1 MAETNAAALC
11 EAGRRDAQALT
22 VTGRR
27 RAHTGSI
34 RRAARTLVHAAKAV
48 TPETPNGAWLRDNH
62 TLARTAASDAAAALR
77 HAHTLRAS
85 GKQTVLGACC
95 TGLLRACGN
104 ALTPKAAQAYLAG
117 FQDVLPLETAELAL
131 LVPGLQ
137 AAAVYALADTYARD
151 GAAAPALFTSL
162 RALGTAAWAAL
173 AERCD
178 RVGRIL
184 ARDPVGVYPAMDAAT
199 RTRYR
204 QTVAQLARRTG
215 RTEIDIA
222 EDVLARAQS
231 GEGARRHVGWFLLRE
246 VLGAPEKRRD
256 GAWYI
261 AAVVMGTLALSLLL
275 GFATGSV
282 SGAVLLLIPVSEA
295 VKGLLDA
302 VLLRV
307 TKPRFVPRLALRRGI
322 PPEGRTLCVIAAL
335 LTCPGDAHALT
346 ARLEEYALCNRDA
359 GEQLLFGLLADLP
372 EADMEHA
379 PIDPAILRAAR
390 EEIEALNARWG
401 SRFYLFTRPR
411 VQTPDGKW
419 SAWERKRGALL
430 ELARLVLDRPGALQC
445 AAGDAAGLSGTVY
458 LLTLDADTRLT
469 PGAARALVGAML
481 HPLNRPVVDARRG
494 VVTHGYGLLHPRM
507 ATELQSARASDWA
520 RVFAGPGGSDP
531 YGGVCGEL
539 YMDCF
544 DRGGFSGKGILD
556 VRALLAC
563 CGGDAL
569 PEQRILSHDALE
581 GAYLHGGFLGDV
593 ELTDTFPAAPLA
605 WGARAHRWIRGDWQ
619 NAPWIFSRRAR
630 ALHPIDRFRL
640 ADSLRRSLV
649 APATWAA
656 IFLGCVLRW
665 PGLRL
670 AAYAALLALA
680 QGLIFALGHPI
691 VHPADARVRYHSSV
705 LPGLAAAVV
714 QTVLRLI
721 LLPWEAV
728 LNTSAIVTA
737 LWRMTVS
744 HRDLLQWQTAAQRA
758 AKRDGLGAYLRA
770 LWPASALGL
779 LTAVLTPSPTGL
791 AAGIVWTLSPFV
803 LAALGAPN
811 APGAAPLQH
820 AAQRELLGWAKATWR
835 YFETFCTAGE
845 HYLPPD
851 NVQTQPPTGTAHRT
865 SPTNMGFALLSAL
878 CAHALGVDN
887 GRGLV
892 LAERMLT
899 TMEQLPRWNGH
910 FYNWY
915 HTCTLRPMPPLY
927 VSTVDSGNFAAALL
941 AAANALRGWGQGTLA
956 ARAQALCDGMDFAL
970 LYDPQRRLMHIGID
984 TGSGKRSEGY
994 YDLLESEARLTSYFA
1009 VARGD
1014 VPREHWR
1021 ALSRAQVQHERYRG
1035 CVSWSG
1041 SVFEYLMPELFLP
1054 PQRDSLLWESAKFC
1068 LRVQR
1073 RRVRTGQPWGVSE
1086 SAYFALDSA
1095 LSYRYK
1101 AHGCAALAMQPDM
1114 DRELVLSPYSAFLA
1128 LAVAPRAAVRDLRR
1142 FAARG
1147 LLGQYGF
1154 REALDCTR
1162 ARTGGGGQIVH
1173 CVMAHHQG
1181 MSLLSACNALCG
1193 GQVQRWFLADPAMRA
1208 HMSLLSERL
1217 PLGAPALRRRPEAQS
1232 SSNSRRRALPDYT
1245 VEGTGV
1251 DAEAPRC
1258 TLLSNGTYCLAVTEA
1273 GQSFARWHALSVCR
1287 RGTRSDPAAAPMVSL
1302 ETGGVCTPLLPGTA
1316 DAARWRFT
1324 VRAAQFSTRH
1334 GSVTAVQTFT
1344 VPERVNGE
1352 VRALTLSSPDGIDG
1366 TVRLTFEAVLA
1377 PWEDYVNHPAFARLG
1392 FQSVL
1397 RRNALLLRRLGRG
1410 GKPETWLCAA
1420 CDRQADFCAEG
1431 ALPGW
1436 LRAGY
1441 VQVRVAVH
1449 TPPDTPW
1456 RVHFALGVGAHE
1468 DDAFAAAQRALV
1480 LPPESAAALP
1490 GTLAAQYGMT
1500 DAELEGAMA
1509 HISPL
1514 LFPTAA
1520 PDASAQQLER
1530 PALWAHGISGDLP
1543 VWCARP
1549 EAHVLRQ
1556 WALLRALGIGCDL
1569 ALCTSDGGDYLQPTR
1584 TKVRGALAAL
1594 DLAHCLDAPGGV
1606 HLVPEDAF
1614 ADVAAAAAI
1623 RPGMAH
1629 TRCTLPLLPPPGDRR
1644 TMPTGSDV
1652 RWDADGTVS
1661 FTGLPP
1667 RAWSNVLTNGR
1678 FGFLAT
1684 DAGTGHLW
1692 YRNAHT
1698 GRINRWLCDPWV
1710 LRGTETLRM
1719 TTRTGAVSLFNDDGH
1734 ARVEYGFGWAAWER
1748 SVDGMSVRVT
1758 AFVPEDADARVL
1770 LIECAGRA
1778 RITWHTDLVCAGRD
1792 ADAPAVVTA
1801 YSGGVF
1807 TAENARADTPL
1818 RVCAAAGMPL
1828 TGWTCDRFSFL
1839 RGQMD
1844 RRAGA
1849 GLSPCF
1855 ALEGVV
1861 ERQGVLV
1868 CGCDTR
1874 ANLLRLTQPD
1884 EAVRALHRVRERW
1897 LGAVSRLWITT
1908 PDAAMNRY
1916 LGGWAA
1922 YQTLCCR
1929 LMARTSLYQNGGA
1942 FGFRDQLQDA
1952 VNLLLLD
1959 SKPAREQIG
1968 RACAHQFSAGDVCHW
1983 WHAGFGVEHGVRTR
1997 ISDDLLWLPW
2007 AVCEYAQKTG
2017 DTQILSAEYPFLAGE
2032 ELTEHE
2038 RDRYQPLTPGA
2049 ETGTVL
2055 EHCRRAFMR
2064 VLARGVGA
2072 HGLLHIGTGDW
2083 NDAFDRVG
2091 AQGRGESV
2099 WLTWFF
2105 AVTARKF
2112 AALIGGH
2119 AAEQLTLAADRCT
2132 RAAEAAWDGAWYRR
2146 GYYDDGQ
2153 PLGSEKSGE
2162 CRIDAIAQAFAA
2174 LDTHADRGRVHTA
2187 LTSAVE
2193 HLFDRE
2199 HNVVRLFDPPI
2210 TRRTPETGYVRSYGA
2225 GLRENGGQYT
2235 HGALW
2240 LAMALLRTGR
2250 TAEGTEILHAV
2261 LPAAHDP
2268 ARYEGEPYVLA
2279 ADIAGG
2285 DNAGVAG
2292 WTWYTGAAGWYLRIA
2307 AEDLLGLH
2315 LRGGVL
2321 YPEPHLPAGWP
2332 ECAVRWRDGAGLLHT
2347 IRLRPDGV
2355 TVDEKP
2361 YDGGGI
2367 GKKRP
2372 KPYSQDR

>member
-1 MAETNAAALC
+1 MADTNAGALC

-34 RRAARTLVHAAKAV
+34 RHAARTLAHAAKAV
-48 TPETPNGAWLRDNH
+48 TPETSDGAWLRDNQ

-85 GKQTVLGACC
+85 GAQTVLHVCC
-95 TGLLRACGN
+95 AGLLRACGN
-104 ALTPKAAQAYLAG
+104 ALTPKAAQAYLTG

-137 AAAVYALADTYARD
+137 AATVCALADTYAHD

-173 AERCD
+173 TERCD

-184 ARDPVGVYPAMDAAT
+184 ARDPAGVYPAMDAAT

-261 AAVVMGTLALSLLL
+261 AAVIMGTLALSLLL

-322 PPEGRTLCVIAAL
+322 PPEGKTLCVIAAL
-335 LTCPGDAHALT
+335 LTCPGDAHTLA

-372 EADMEHA
+372 EAAQAHRAGDE
-379 PIDPAILRAAR
+379 AILHAAR
-390 EEIEALNARWG
+390 TEIEALNARYG
-401 SRFYLFTRPR
+401 GRFYLFTRER
-411 VQTPDGKW
+411 TRTPDGLW
-419 SAWERKRGALL
+419 RPWERKRGALL
-430 ELARLVLDRPGALQC
+430 RLAQLLCGEADAMHC
-445 AAGDAAGLSGTVY
+445 AAGDAAALRGTAY

-593 ELTDTFPAAPLA
+593 ELMDTFPAAPLA

-691 VHPADARVRYHSSV
+691 VHPADARVRYHSGV

-758 AKRDGLGAYLRA
+758 GKRDGPAAYLRA

-791 AAGIVWTLSPFV
+791 AAGIVWTFSPFV

-811 APGAAPLQH
+811 ADAPAQLSR
-820 AAQRELLGWAKATWR
+820 AAQRELLGWAKATWQ

-878 CAHALGVDN
+878 GAHALGVDN
-887 GRGLV
+887 GRGLA

-927 VSTVDSGNFAAALL
+927 VSTVDSGNCAAALL
-941 AAANALRGWGQGTLA
+941 AAANALRGWGQGALA

-1128 LAVAPRAAVRDLRR
+1128 LAVTPRAAVRDLRR

-1193 GQVQRWFLADPAMRA
+1193 GQVQHWFLADPAMRA

-1217 PLGAPALRRRPEAQS
+1217 PLGAPALRRRPETQRGKP
-1232 SSNSRRRALPDYT
+1232 RRRSLPDLT

-1287 RGTRSDPAAAPMVSL
+1287 RGTRSDPAAAPMLSL

-1410 GKPETWLCAA
+1410 EKPETWLCAV
-1420 CDRQADFCAEG
+1420 CDRQADFYAEG
-1431 ALPGW
+1431 AIPGW

-1456 RVHFALGVGAHE
+1456 RVRFALGVGAHE

-1514 LFPTAA
+1514 LFATAA

-1549 EAHVLRQ
+1549 EAQVLRQ

-1594 DLAHCLDAPGGV
+1594 DLTHCLDAPGGV

-1644 TMPTGSDV
+1644 TMPTGTDV
-1652 RWDADGTVS
+1652 HWDADGTVA

-1719 TTRTGAVSLFNDDGH
+1719 TTRAGAVSLFNDDGR

-1748 SVDGMSVRVT
+1748 TVDGMPVRVT
-1758 AFVPEDADARVL
+1758 AFVPEDANARVL

-1807 TAENARADTPL
+1807 TAGNARADTPL

-1839 RGQMD
+1839 CGQMD
-1844 RRAGA
+1844 RRAGS

-1884 EAVRALHRVRERW
+1884 EAVHALHRVRERW

-1959 SKPAREQIG
+1959 SEPARAQIG

-1983 WHAGFGVEHGVRTR
+1983 WHADAGVEHGVRTR

-2017 DTQILSAEYPFLAGE
+2017 DTQILSAEYPFLTGE
-2032 ELTEHE
+2032 ELAEHE
-2038 RDRYQPLTPGA
+2038 RNRYQPLTSGT

-2119 AAEQLTLAADRCT
+2119 AAEQLTLAAERCT

-2174 LDTHADRGRVHTA
+2174 FDTHADPAHVHCA
-2187 LTSAVE
+2187 LTSAVTQ
-2193 HLFDRE
+2193 LFDRE

-2250 TAEGTEILHAV
+2250 TDEGAQILRAV
-2261 LPAAHDP
+2261 LPTAHDP

-2279 ADIAGG
+2279 ADVAAG

-2292 WTWYTGAAGWYLRIA
+2292 WTWYTGAAGWYLRIT
-2307 AEDLLGLH
+2307 AEELLGLH

-2321 YPEPHLPAGWP
+2321 YPEPRLPDGWP
-2332 ECAVRWRDGAGLLHT
+2332 ECTVRWRDGAGLLHT

-2367 GKKRP
+2367 GKKQP

>member
-1 MAETNAAALC
+1 MAETNAGVLR
-11 EAGRRDAQALT
+11 EAGARDAQALT

-34 RRAARTLVHAAKAV
+34 RRAAHTLTRTAKAV
-48 TPETPNGAWLRDNH
+48 TPETPNGAWLRDNR
-62 TLARTAASDAAAALR
+62 TLARAAANDAAAALR

-85 GKQTVLGACC
+85 GAQTVLHVCC
-95 TGLLRACGN
+95 AGLLRACGN

-117 FQDVLPLETAELAL
+117 FQDALPLETAELAL

-137 AAAVYALADTYARD
+137 AATVCALADTYAHD

-173 AERCD
+173 TERCD

-184 ARDPVGVYPAMDAAT
+184 ARDPAGIYPAMDAAT

-215 RTEIDIA
+215 RSEIDIA

-322 PPEGRTLCVIAAL
+322 PPEGKTLCVIATL
-335 LTCPGDAHALT
+335 LTCPDDAHALG
-346 ARLEEYALCNRDA
+346 ARLEEYYLCNRDA

-379 PIDPAILRAAR
+379 PIDHAILRAAR
-390 EEIEALNARWG
+390 TEIEALNARYG
-401 SRFYLFTRPR
+401 GRFYLFTRER
-411 VQTPDGKW
+411 TRTPDGNW
-419 SAWERKRGALL
+419 CAWERKRGALL
-430 ELARLVLDRPGALQC
+430 ELARLVLDRPGALHC
-445 AAGDAAGLSGTVY
+445 VAGDAAALRGTAY

-481 HPLNRPVVDARRG
+481 HPLNRPVVDAQRG

-593 ELTDTFPAAPLA
+593 ELTDTFPTAPLA

-721 LLPWEAV
+721 LLPWEAL
-728 LNTSAIVTA
+728 LNASAIVTA

-791 AAGIVWTLSPFV
+791 AAGIVWMLSPFV

-820 AAQRELLGWAKATWR
+820 AAQRELLGWAKATWH

-878 CAHALGVDN
+878 GAHALGIDN
-887 GRGLV
+887 GRGLA

-927 VSTVDSGNFAAALL
+927 VSTVDSGNCAAALL
-941 AAANALRGWGQGTLA
+941 AAANALRSWGQSELA

-1142 FAARG
+1142 FAARAHEPAVRASAARRTGAAPASGGAKRKAAPLLAAG
-1147 LLGQYGF
+1147 LHGRGHGRGRRGAALHAALQRHVLPRRDRGRAELCTLARAERLPPGHTQRPCRRAGGVARDRRRVHAAAAGHGRCGAVALYGARGAVF
-1154 REALDCTR
+1154 NAPRQRDRRADLYRTR
-1162 ARTGGGGQIVH
+1162 ACQRRGACADAFVPRRDRQHGTAHVRGRARAVGG
-1173 CVMAHHQG
+1173 
-1181 MSLLSACNALCG
+1181 LCQPSG
-1193 GQVQRWFLADPAMRA
+1193 VRA
-1208 HMSLLSERL
+1208 ARLSERAAVQCAAA
-1217 PLGAPALRRRPEAQS
+1217 APARARREAGDMAVRRVRPAGGLLRRRGDPRLAA
-1232 SSNSRRRALPDYT
+1232 RRVCAGARCSAHAAGHAVARAL
-1245 VEGTGV
+1245 
-1251 DAEAPRC
+1251 
-1258 TLLSNGTYCLAVTEA
+1258 
-1273 GQSFARWHALSVCR
+1273 
-1287 RGTRSDPAAAPMVSL
+1287 
-1302 ETGGVCTPLLPGTA
+1302 
-1316 DAARWRFT
+1316 
-1324 VRAAQFSTRH
+1324 
-1334 GSVTAVQTFT
+1334 
-1344 VPERVNGE
+1344 
-1352 VRALTLSSPDGIDG
+1352 
-1366 TVRLTFEAVLA
+1366 
-1377 PWEDYVNHPAFARLG
+1377 
-1392 FQSVL
+1392 
-1397 RRNALLLRRLGRG
+1397 
-1410 GKPETWLCAA
+1410 
-1420 CDRQADFCAEG
+1420 
-1431 ALPGW
+1431 
-1436 LRAGY
+1436 
-1441 VQVRVAVH
+1441 
-1449 TPPDTPW
+1449 
-1456 RVHFALGVGAHE
+1456 
-1468 DDAFAAAQRALV
+1468 
-1480 LPPESAAALP
+1480 
-1490 GTLAAQYGMT
+1490 
-1500 DAELEGAMA
+1500 
-1509 HISPL
+1509 
-1514 LFPTAA
+1514 
-1520 PDASAQQLER
+1520 
-1530 PALWAHGISGDLP
+1530 
-1543 VWCARP
+1543 CAR
-1549 EAHVLRQ
+1549 
-1556 WALLRALGIGCDL
+1556 C
-1569 ALCTSDGGDYLQPTR
+1569 
-1584 TKVRGALAAL
+1584 
-1594 DLAHCLDAPGGV
+1594 
-1606 HLVPEDAF
+1606 
-1614 ADVAAAAAI
+1614 
-1623 RPGMAH
+1623 
-1629 TRCTLPLLPPPGDRR
+1629 
-1644 TMPTGSDV
+1644 
-1652 RWDADGTVS
+1652 
-1661 FTGLPP
+1661 
-1667 RAWSNVLTNGR
+1667 
-1678 FGFLAT
+1678 
-1684 DAGTGHLW
+1684 
-1692 YRNAHT
+1692 
-1698 GRINRWLCDPWV
+1698 
-1710 LRGTETLRM
+1710 
-1719 TTRTGAVSLFNDDGH
+1719 
-1734 ARVEYGFGWAAWER
+1734 
-1748 SVDGMSVRVT
+1748 
-1758 AFVPEDADARVL
+1758 
-1770 LIECAGRA
+1770 GRA
-1778 RITWHTDLVCAGRD
+1778 RRRCVR
-1792 ADAPAVVTA
+1792 
-1801 YSGGVF
+1801 GG
-1807 TAENARADTPL
+1807 TARA
-1818 RVCAAAGMPL
+1818 RSAAG
-1828 TGWTCDRFSFL
+1828 
-1839 RGQMD
+1839 
-1844 RRAGA
+1844 
-1849 GLSPCF
+1849 
-1855 ALEGVV
+1855 V
-1861 ERQGVLV
+1861 
-1868 CGCDTR
+1868 
-1874 ANLLRLTQPD
+1874 
-1884 EAVRALHRVRERW
+1884 
-1897 LGAVSRLWITT
+1897 
-1908 PDAAMNRY
+1908 
-1916 LGGWAA
+1916 GG
-1922 YQTLCCR
+1922 
-1929 LMARTSLYQNGGA
+1929 
-1942 FGFRDQLQDA
+1942 
-1952 VNLLLLD
+1952 
-1959 SKPAREQIG
+1959 
-1968 RACAHQFSAGDVCHW
+1968 
-1983 WHAGFGVEHGVRTR
+1983 
-1997 ISDDLLWLPW
+1997 
-2007 AVCEYAQKTG
+2007 
-2017 DTQILSAEYPFLAGE
+2017 
-2032 ELTEHE
+2032 
-2038 RDRYQPLTPGA
+2038 
-2049 ETGTVL
+2049 
-2055 EHCRRAFMR
+2055 
-2064 VLARGVGA
+2064 
-2072 HGLLHIGTGDW
+2072 
-2083 NDAFDRVG
+2083 
-2091 AQGRGESV
+2091 
-2099 WLTWFF
+2099 
-2105 AVTARKF
+2105 
-2112 AALIGGH
+2112 
-2119 AAEQLTLAADRCT
+2119 
-2132 RAAEAAWDGAWYRR
+2132 
-2146 GYYDDGQ
+2146 
-2153 PLGSEKSGE
+2153 
-2162 CRIDAIAQAFAA
+2162 
-2174 LDTHADRGRVHTA
+2174 
-2187 LTSAVE
+2187 
-2193 HLFDRE
+2193 
-2199 HNVVRLFDPPI
+2199 
-2210 TRRTPETGYVRSYGA
+2210 
-2225 GLRENGGQYT
+2225 
-2235 HGALW
+2235 
-2240 LAMALLRTGR
+2240 
-2250 TAEGTEILHAV
+2250 
-2261 LPAAHDP
+2261 
-2268 ARYEGEPYVLA
+2268 
-2279 ADIAGG
+2279 
-2285 DNAGVAG
+2285 
-2292 WTWYTGAAGWYLRIA
+2292 GAAG
-2307 AEDLLGLH
+2307 
-2315 LRGGVL
+2315 
-2321 YPEPHLPAGWP
+2321 
-2332 ECAVRWRDGAGLLHT
+2332 GAGGA
-2347 IRLRPDGV
+2347 IRHDG
-2355 TVDEKP
+2355 
-2361 YDGGGI
+2361 
-2367 GKKRP
+2367 R
-2372 KPYSQDR
+2372 RA

>member
-1 MAETNAAALC
+1 MADTNAGVLC

-34 RRAARTLVHAAKAV
+34 RRAVKALTRTAKAV
-48 TPETPNGAWLRDNH
+48 TPETPNGAWLRDNRA
-62 TLARTAASDAAAALR
+62 LARAAANDAAAALR

-85 GKQTVLGACC
+85 GKQTVLHVCC
-95 TGLLRACGN
+95 AGLLCACGN
-104 ALTPKAAQAYLAG
+104 ALTPKAAQVYLAG

-137 AAAVYALADTYARD
+137 AAAVCALADTYARD

-173 AERCD
+173 TERCD

-184 ARDPVGVYPAMDAAT
+184 ARDPAGVYPTMDAAT

-215 RTEIDIA
+215 RSEIDIA

-261 AAVVMGTLALSLLL
+261 AAVIVGTLFLSLLL

-322 PPEGRTLCVIAAL
+322 PPEGKTLCVIAAL
-335 LTCPGDAHALT
+335 LTCPGDAHTLA

-372 EADMEHA
+372 EAAQAHRAGDE
-379 PIDPAILRAAR
+379 AILHAAHT
-390 EEIEALNARWG
+390 EIEALNARYG
-401 SRFYLFTRPR
+401 GRFYLFTRER

-430 ELARLVLDRPGALQC
+430 RLAQLLCGEADAMHC
-445 AAGDAAGLSGTVY
+445 AAGDAAALRGTAY

-481 HPLNRPVVDARRG
+481 HPLNRPVVDAQRG

-593 ELTDTFPAAPLA
+593 ELTDTFPTAPLA

-721 LLPWEAV
+721 LLPWEAL
-728 LNTSAIVTA
+728 LNASAIVTA

-744 HRDLLQWQTAAQRA
+744 HRDLLQWQTAAQWA

-887 GRGLV
+887 GRGLT
-892 LAERMLT
+892 LAEQMLT

-927 VSTVDSGNFAAALL
+927 VSTVDSGNCAAALL
-941 AAANALRGWGQGTLA
+941 AAANALRGWGQSELA

-1041 SVFEYLMPELFLP
+1041 SMFEYLMPELFLP

-1073 RRVRTGQPWGVSE
+1073 RRVRAGQPWGVSE

-1101 AHGCAALAMQPDM
+1101 AHGCAALAMQTDM

-1142 FAARG
+1142 FAAHG

-1217 PLGAPALRRRPEAQS
+1217 PLGAPALRRHPEAQRGKP
-1232 SSNSRRRALPDYT
+1232 RRRSLPDLT

-1258 TLLSNGTYCLAVTEA
+1258 TLLSNGTYCLAVTES

-1302 ETGGVCTPLLPGTA
+1302 ETGSVCTPLLPGTA

-1377 PWEDYVNHPAFARLG
+1377 PWEDYVNHSAFARLG

-1410 GKPETWLCAA
+1410 EKPETWLCAA

-1431 ALPGW
+1431 AIPGW

-1456 RVHFALGVGAHE
+1456 RVRFALGVGAHE

-1490 GTLAAQYGMT
+1490 GALAAQYGMT

-1514 LFPTAA
+1514 LFATAA
-1520 PDASAQQLER
+1520 PDASAEQLER

-1584 TKVRGALAAL
+1584 AQVRGALAAL

-1644 TMPTGSDV
+1644 TMPTGSEV
-1652 RWDADGTVS
+1652 HWDADGTVA

-1719 TTRTGAVSLFNDDGH
+1719 TTRAGAVSLFDDDGR

-1748 SVDGMSVRVT
+1748 TVDGMSVRVT
-1758 AFVPEDADARVL
+1758 AFVPEDANARVL

-1778 RITWHTDLVCAGRD
+1778 RITWHTDLVCAARD

-1818 RVCAAAGMPL
+1818 RVCAVAGMPL
-1828 TGWTCDRFSFL
+1828 TGWTCNRFSFL

-1855 ALEGVV
+1855 ALEGIV

-1908 PDAAMNRY
+1908 PDEAMNRY

-1968 RACAHQFSAGDVCHW
+1968 CACAHQFSAGDVCHW
-1983 WHAGFGVEHGVRTR
+1983 WHAGFEVEHGVRTR

-2017 DTQILSAEYPFLAGE
+2017 DTQILSAEYPFLTGE

-2119 AAEQLTLAADRCT
+2119 AAEQLTLAAERCT

-2153 PLGSEKSGE
+2153 PLGSEESGE

-2174 LDTHADRGRVHTA
+2174 FDTHADPTHVQRA

-2193 HLFDRE
+2193 QLFDRE

-2250 TAEGTEILHAV
+2250 TDEGVQILRAV

-2279 ADIAGG
+2279 ADVAAG

-2307 AEDLLGLH
+2307 AEELLGLH

-2321 YPEPHLPAGWP
+2321 YPEPRLPAGWP

-2361 YDGGGI
+2361 YDGSGI

>member
-1 MAETNAAALC
+1 MAETNTAALRARG
-11 EAGRRDAQALT
+11 ERDARALT

-27 RAHTGSI
+27 RADTGHI
-34 RRAARTLVHAAKAV
+34 RRAGKALARMARTV
-48 TPETPNGAWLRDNH
+48 TPETPNGQWLRDNRSF
-62 TLARTAASDAAAALR
+62 ACAAAGDAVAALR
-77 HAHTLRAS
+77 HARVRAS
-85 GKQTVLGACC
+85 GGQTALGACC
-95 TGLLRACGN
+95 AGLLRACGG
-104 ALTPKAAQAYLAG
+104 ALTVKAAEAYLEG
-117 FQDVLPLETAELAL
+117 FQDALPLETAELAL

-137 AAAVYALADTYARD
+137 AAVVCALAESYAHD

-162 RALGTAAWAAL
+162 RALGTAAWGML

-199 RTRYR
+199 RAHYR
-204 QTVAQLARRTG
+204 QTVARLARRTG
-215 RTEIDIA
+215 RTEIEIA

-231 GEGARRHVGWFLLRE
+231 SEGARRHVGWFLLRE
-246 VLGAPEKRRD
+246 VLGAPERRRD
-256 GAWYI
+256 GGWYI
-261 AAVVMGTLALSLLL
+261 AAVVVGALFLSLLL
-275 GFATGSV
+275 GFATKSV
-282 SGAVLLLIPVSEA
+282 SGAVLLLIPVSEV

-335 LTCPGDAHALT
+335 LTSPDDVHALC
-346 ARLEEYALCNRDA
+346 ARLEEYYLCNRDA
-359 GEQLLFGLLADLP
+359 LGQLTFGLLADLP
-372 EADMEHA
+372 EADMAHA

-390 EEIEALNARWG
+390 AEIAALNARWG

-430 ELARLVLDRPGALQC
+430 ELARLVLDRPGTLQC

-481 HPLNRPVVDARRG
+481 HPLNRAVVDAQRG
-494 VVTHGYGLLHPRM
+494 VVTRGYGLLHPRM
-507 ATELQSARASDWA
+507 ATELQSANATDWA
-520 RVFAGPGGSDP
+520 RVFAGPGGADP
-531 YGGVCGEL
+531 YGGACGEL

-544 DRGGFSGKGILD
+544 DRGGFPGKGILD
-556 VRALLAC
+556 VRALLDC
-563 CGGDAL
+563 CGGGVI
-569 PEQRILSHDALE
+569 PEGRVLSHDALE

-640 ADSLRRSLV
+640 ADNLRRSLV
-649 APATWAA
+649 APATWLA

-680 QGLIFALGHPI
+680 QGLIRALG
-691 VHPADARVRYHSSV
+691 
-705 LPGLAAAVV
+705 
-714 QTVLRLI
+714 
-721 LLPWEAV
+721 
-728 LNTSAIVTA
+728 
-737 LWRMTVS
+737 
-744 HRDLLQWQTAAQRA
+744 
-758 AKRDGLGAYLRA
+758 
-770 LWPASALGL
+770 
-779 LTAVLTPSPTGL
+779 
-791 AAGIVWTLSPFV
+791 
-803 LAALGAPN
+803 
-811 APGAAPLQH
+811 
-820 AAQRELLGWAKATWR
+820 
-835 YFETFCTAGE
+835 
-845 HYLPPD
+845 
-851 NVQTQPPTGTAHRT
+851 QPPTGTAHRT
-865 SPTNMGFALLSAL
+865 SPTNMGLALVSAL
-878 CAHALGVDN
+878 GAHALGIDD
-887 GRGLV
+887 GQGLA

-927 VSTVDSGNFAAALL
+927 VSTVDSGNCAAALL
-941 AAANALRGWGQGTLA
+941 TAANALRGWGRDELA
-956 ARAQALCDGMDFAL
+956 ARAQMLCDGMDFGP

-984 TGSGKRSEGY
+984 TGSGKWSESY
-994 YDLLESEARLTSYFA
+994 YDLLSSEARLTSYFA

-1021 ALSRAQVQHERYRG
+1021 ALSRAQVQKDHYRG

-1041 SVFEYLMPELFLP
+1041 SMFEYLMPELFLP
-1054 PQRDSLLWESAKFC
+1054 PVRDSLLWESAKFC
-1068 LRVQR
+1068 LYVQR
-1073 RRVRTGQPWGVSE
+1073 RRVRPGQAWGVSE
-1086 SAYFALDSA
+1086 SAYFALDNA

-1101 AHGCAALAMQPDM
+1101 AHGCAALALQPGM
-1114 DRELVLSPYSAFLA
+1114 DRELVLSPYSSFLA
-1128 LAVAPRAAVRDLRR
+1128 LAVEPRAAMRNLRR
-1142 FAARG
+1142 LAALG
-1147 LLGQYGF
+1147 LLGQHGF
-1154 REALDCTR
+1154 FDALDCTR
-1162 ARTGGGGQIVH
+1162 ARTGGGGQIVR

-1181 MSLLSACNALCG
+1181 MSLLAACNALCG
-1193 GQVQRWFLADPAMRA
+1193 DQVRRWFFADPAMRA
-1208 HMSLLSERL
+1208 HATLLSERL
-1217 PLGAPALRRRPEAQS
+1217 PLGAPALRRRAEQPAEKA
-1232 SSNSRRRALPDYT
+1232 RRRALPDYAA
-1245 VEGTGV
+1245 EGTGI

-1258 TLLSNGTYCLAVTEA
+1258 ALLSNGTYCLAVSEA

-1287 RGTRSDPAAAPMVSL
+1287 RGTRSDPAAGPVVRL
-1302 ETGGVCTPLLPGTA
+1302 ETDDFSGPLLPGTA
-1316 DAARWRFT
+1316 AGAQWRFT
-1324 VRAAQFSTRH
+1324 VRAAQFTARR
-1334 GSVTAVQTFT
+1334 GDVTAVQTLT
-1344 VPERVNGE
+1344 VPGRANGE
-1352 VRALTLSSPDGIDG
+1352 VRALTLSSPRGIEG
-1366 TVRLTFEAVLA
+1366 TVRFVFEAVLA

-1397 RRNALLLRRLGRG
+1397 RRDALLLRHLGRG
-1410 GKPETWLCAA
+1410 EKPEAWLCAA
-1420 CDRQADFCAEG
+1420 CDRPGTWRAEG
-1431 ALPGW
+1431 PVPGW
-1436 LRAGY
+1436 LRAG
-1441 VQVRVAVH
+1441 RVELSVPVH
-1449 TPPDTPW
+1449 TAPDTPW
-1456 RVHFALGVGAHE
+1456 RVRFALGVGARE
-1468 DDAFAAAQRALV
+1468 DDAFTAAQRALV
-1480 LPPESAAALP
+1480 LPPAMAAALP
-1490 GTLAAQYGMT
+1490 AELAAQYGMT
-1500 DAELEGAMA
+1500 GAELDSAMA
-1509 HISPL
+1509 AVSPL
-1514 LFPTAA
+1514 LFPAVAASAA
-1520 PDASAQQLER
+1520 PGQLER
-1530 PALWAHGISGDLP
+1530 PALWAQGISGDLP
-1543 VWCARP
+1543 VWCAQAERG
-1549 EAHVLRQ
+1549 VVRQ
-1556 WALLRALGIGCDL
+1556 WALLRALGVACDL
-1569 ALCTSDGGDYLQPTR
+1569 ALRSGDGGDYRQPTAG
-1584 TKVRGALAAL
+1584 KVRGWLAAL
-1594 DLAHCLDAPGGV
+1594 DLAHTLGAPGGV
-1606 HLVPEDAF
+1606 HLVPEEAF
-1614 ADVAAAAAI
+1614 PAVAAAAAI
-1623 RPGMAH
+1623 RPGMAR

-1644 TMPTGSDV
+1644 YLSTGSDV
-1652 RWDADGTVS
+1652 HWDDDGTVS

-1667 RAWSNVLTNGR
+1667 RAWSQVLTNGR

-1684 DAGTGHLW
+1684 DAGTGHMW
-1692 YRNAHT
+1692 HRNAHT

-1719 TTRTGAVSLFNDDGH
+1719 ASRAGAVSLFDDDEA

-1801 YSGGVF
+1801 YADGLF
-1807 TAENARADTPL
+1807 TAENVRADAPTL
-1818 RVCAAAGMPL
+1818 FCAAAGMPL

-1844 RRAGA
+1844 ARAGA

-1855 ALEGVV
+1855 ALEGVID
-1861 ERQGVLV
+1861 RQGVIV
-1868 CGCDTR
+1868 CGCSTR

-1884 EAVRALHRVRERW
+1884 EAAHALRATRERW
-1897 LGAVSRLWITT
+1897 LGAVSRLWMTT
-1908 PDAAMNRY
+1908 PDADMNRY

-1929 LMARTSLYQNGGA
+1929 LLARTSLYQNGGA

-1959 SKPAREQIG
+1959 SAPAREQIG
-1968 RACAHQFSAGDVCHW
+1968 RACAHQFAAGDVCHW
-1983 WHAGFGVEHGVRTR
+1983 WHEGAGTEHGVRTR

-2007 AVCEYAQKTG
+2007 AVCEYVEKTG
-2017 DTQILSAEYPFLAGE
+2017 DAEILRAEYPFLAGE
-2032 ELTEHE
+2032 ELEENEH
-2038 RDRYQPLTPGA
+2038 DRYQPLEVSA

-2055 EHCRRAFMR
+2055 EHCRRALMR

-2072 HGLLHIGTGDW
+2072 HGLLLIGTGDW

-2105 AVTARKF
+2105 AITARKF
-2112 AALIGGH
+2112 AALVGGH
-2119 AAEQLTLAADRCT
+2119 AAEQLALAADHCT
-2132 RAAEAAWDGAWYRR
+2132 RAAEGAWDGAWYRR
-2146 GYYDDGQ
+2146 GYYDDGR
-2153 PLGSEKSGE
+2153 PLGSAESDE

-2174 LDTHADRGRVHTA
+2174 LDTHADRGRVQTA

-2250 TAEGTEILHAV
+2250 TAEGAEILHAV

-2332 ECAVRWRDGAGLLHT
+2332 ECTVRWRDGAGLLHT
-2347 IRLRPDGV
+2347 VRLRPDGV
-2355 TVDEKP
+2355 TVDNAP

>member
-1 MAETNAAALC
+1 MADTNAATLC

-27 RAHTGSI
+27 RARTGSI
-34 RRAARTLVHAAKAV
+34 RRAVKALTRTAKAV
-48 TPETPNGAWLRDNH
+48 TPETPNGAWLRDNR
-62 TLARTAASDAAAALR
+62 TLARAAADDAAAALR
-77 HAHTLRAS
+77 HAHMLRAS
-85 GKQTVLGACC
+85 GAQTVLHACC
-95 TGLLRACGN
+95 AGLLHACGN

-137 AAAVYALADTYARD
+137 AAVVCALADTYAHD

-173 AERCD
+173 TERCD

-184 ARDPVGVYPAMDAAT
+184 ARDPAGVYPTMDAAT

-204 QTVAQLARRTG
+204 QTVARLARRTD

-261 AAVVMGTLALSLLL
+261 AAVIVGTLALSLLL

-322 PPEGRTLCVIAAL
+322 PPEGKTLCVIAAL
-335 LTCPGDAHALT
+335 LTCPGDAHTLA

-390 EEIEALNARWG
+390 EEIEALNARYG
-401 SRFYLFTRPR
+401 GRFYLFTRER

-430 ELARLVLDRPGALQC
+430 RLAQLLCGETDAMHC
-445 AAGDAAGLSGTVY
+445 AAGDAAALRGTAY

-680 QGLIFALGHPI
+680 QGLIFSLGHPI

-728 LNTSAIVTA
+728 LNASAIVTA

-744 HRDLLQWQTAAQRA
+744 HRNLLQWQTAAQRA

-811 APGAAPLQH
+811 APGTAPLQH
-820 AAQRELLGWAKATWR
+820 AAQRELLGWAKATWQ

-878 CAHALGVDN
+878 GAHALGVDN
-887 GRGLV
+887 GRGLA
-892 LAERMLT
+892 LAEQMLT

-927 VSTVDSGNFAAALL
+927 VSTVDSGNCAAALL
-941 AAANALRGWGQGTLA
+941 AAANALRGWGQGALA

-1041 SVFEYLMPELFLP
+1041 SMFEYLMPELFLP

-1162 ARTGGGGQIVH
+1162 ARTGGGGQVVH

-1217 PLGAPALRRRPEAQS
+1217 PLGAPALRRHPEAQRGKP
-1232 SSNSRRRALPDYT
+1232 RRRSLPDLT

-1287 RGTRSDPAAAPMVSL
+1287 RGTRSDPAAAPVVAL
-1302 ETGGVCTPLLPGTA
+1302 ETGGACTPLLPGTA

-1420 CDRQADFCAEG
+1420 CDRQADFYAEG
-1431 ALPGW
+1431 AIPGW

-1456 RVHFALGVGAHE
+1456 RVRFALGVGAHE

-1652 RWDADGTVS
+1652 HWDADGTVA

-1719 TTRTGAVSLFNDDGH
+1719 ASRAGAVSLFDDDGRS
-1734 ARVEYGFGWAAWER
+1734 RVEYGFGWAAWER

-1801 YSGGVF
+1801 YADGLF
-1807 TAENARADTPL
+1807 TAENVRADAPEL
-1818 RVCAAAGMPL
+1818 FCAAAGMPL

-1844 RRAGA
+1844 ARAGA

-1855 ALEGVV
+1855 ALEGVID
-1861 ERQGVLV
+1861 RQGVIV

-1884 EAVRALHRVRERW
+1884 EAAHALRATRERW
-1897 LGAVSRLWITT
+1897 LGAVSRLWMTT
-1908 PDAAMNRY
+1908 PDADMNRY

-1929 LMARTSLYQNGGA
+1929 LLARTSLYQNGGA

-1959 SKPAREQIG
+1959 SAPAREQIG
-1968 RACAHQFSAGDVCHW
+1968 RACAHQLAAGDVCHW
-1983 WHAGFGVEHGVRTR
+1983 WHAGAGTEHGVRTR

-2007 AVCEYAQKTG
+2007 AVCEYVEKTG
-2017 DTQILSAEYPFLAGE
+2017 DAEILSAEYPFLAGE
-2032 ELTEHE
+2032 ELEENEH
-2038 RDRYQPLTPGA
+2038 DRYQPLEVSA

-2055 EHCRRAFMR
+2055 EHCRRALMR

-2072 HGLLHIGTGDW
+2072 HGLLLIGTGDW

-2105 AVTARKF
+2105 AITARKF
-2112 AALIGGH
+2112 AALVGGH
-2119 AAEQLTLAADRCT
+2119 AAEQLALAADHCT
-2132 RAAEAAWDGAWYRR
+2132 RAAEGAWDGAWYRR
-2146 GYYDDGQ
+2146 GYYDDGR
-2153 PLGSEKSGE
+2153 PLGSEACGE

-2174 LDTHADRGRVHTA
+2174 LDTHADRGRVQTA

-2250 TAEGTEILHAV
+2250 TDEGVQILRAV

-2268 ARYEGEPYVLA
+2268 ARYEGEPYVFA
-2279 ADIAGG
+2279 ADVAAG

-2307 AEDLLGLH
+2307 AEELLGLH

-2321 YPEPHLPAGWP
+2321 YPEPRLPAGWP

>member
-1 MAETNAAALC
+1 MADTNAGALC

-34 RRAARTLVHAAKAV
+34 RHAARTLTRTAKAV
-48 TPETPNGAWLRDNH
+48 TPETPDGAWLRDNQ

-85 GKQTVLGACC
+85 GAQTVLHVCC
-95 TGLLRACGN
+95 AGLLRACGN

-137 AAAVYALADTYARD
+137 AATVCALADTYAHD

-173 AERCD
+173 TERCD

-184 ARDPVGVYPAMDAAT
+184 ARDPAGVYPAMDAAT

-204 QTVAQLARRTG
+204 QTVARLARRTG

-261 AAVVMGTLALSLLL
+261 AAVIMGTLALSLLL

-322 PPEGRTLCVIAAL
+322 PPEGKTLCVIAAL
-335 LTCPGDAHALT
+335 LTCPGDAHTLA

-372 EADMEHA
+372 EAAQAHRAGDE
-379 PIDPAILRAAR
+379 AILHAAR
-390 EEIEALNARWG
+390 TEIEALNARYG
-401 SRFYLFTRPR
+401 GRFYLFTRER
-411 VQTPDGKW
+411 TRTPDGLW
-419 SAWERKRGALL
+419 RPWERKRGALL
-430 ELARLVLDRPGALQC
+430 RLAQLLCGEADAMHC
-445 AAGDAAGLSGTVY
+445 AAGDAAALRGTAY

-469 PGAARALVGAML
+469 PGAARALAGAML

-649 APATWAA
+649 APATWTA

-728 LNTSAIVTA
+728 LNASAIVTA

-758 AKRDGLGAYLRA
+758 GKRDGPTAYLRA

-820 AAQRELLGWAKATWR
+820 AAQRELLGWAKATWQ

-878 CAHALGVDN
+878 SAHALGVDN
-887 GRGLV
+887 GRGLA

-927 VSTVDSGNFAAALL
+927 VSTVDSGNCAAALL
-941 AAANALRGWGQGTLA
+941 AAANALRGWGQGELA

-1101 AHGCAALAMQPDM
+1101 AHGCAALAMQPDI

-1217 PLGAPALRRRPEAQS
+1217 PLGAPALRRRPETQRGKP
-1232 SSNSRRRALPDYT
+1232 RRRALPDYT

-1251 DAEAPRC
+1251 DAESPRC

-1287 RGTRSDPAAAPMVSL
+1287 RGTRSDPAAAPMLSL

-1410 GKPETWLCAA
+1410 EKPETWLCAV

-1431 ALPGW
+1431 AIPGW

-1456 RVHFALGVGAHE
+1456 RVRFALGVGAHE

-1514 LFPTAA
+1514 LFATAA

-1549 EAHVLRQ
+1549 EAQVLRQ

-1569 ALCTSDGGDYLQPTR
+1569 ALCSSDGGDYLQPTC

-1594 DLAHCLDAPGGV
+1594 DLTHCLDAPGGV

-1652 RWDADGTVS
+1652 HWDADGTVA

-1719 TTRTGAVSLFNDDGH
+1719 TTRAGAVSLFNDDGR

-1748 SVDGMSVRVT
+1748 TVDGMSVRVT
-1758 AFVPEDADARVL
+1758 AFVPEDANARVL

-1778 RITWHTDLVCAGRD
+1778 RITWHTDLVCAARD

-1807 TAENARADTPL
+1807 TAGNARAPTPL

-1844 RRAGA
+1844 RRAGS

-1884 EAVRALHRVRERW
+1884 EAVHALHRVRERW

-1959 SKPAREQIG
+1959 SEPARAQIG

-1983 WHAGFGVEHGVRTR
+1983 WHADAGVEHGVRTR

-2017 DTQILSAEYPFLAGE
+2017 DTQILTAEYPFLTGE
-2032 ELTEHE
+2032 ELAEHE
-2038 RDRYQPLTPGA
+2038 RDRYQPLTPGT

-2072 HGLLHIGTGDW
+2072 HGLLRIGTGDW

-2119 AAEQLTLAADRCT
+2119 AAGQLTLAADRCT

-2174 LDTHADRGRVHTA
+2174 FDTHADPAHVHCA
-2187 LTSAVE
+2187 LTSAVTQ
-2193 HLFDRE
+2193 LFDRE

-2250 TAEGTEILHAV
+2250 TDEGAQILRAV

-2279 ADIAGG
+2279 ADVAAG

-2292 WTWYTGAAGWYLRIA
+2292 WTWYTGAAGWYLRIT
-2307 AEDLLGLH
+2307 AEELLGLH
-2315 LRGGVL
+2315 LRGGEL
-2321 YPEPHLPAGWP
+2321 YPEPRLPDGWP
-2332 ECAVRWRDGAGLLHT
+2332 ECTVRWRDGAGLLHT

-2367 GKKRP
+2367 GKKQP

>member
-1 MAETNAAALC
+1 MAKTNAAALC

-27 RAHTGSI
+27 RARTGSI
-34 RRAARTLVHAAKAV
+34 RHAARTLAHAAKAV
-48 TPETPNGAWLRDNH
+48 TPETPDGAWLRDNQ

-85 GKQTVLGACC
+85 GAQTVLHACC
-95 TGLLRACGN
+95 AGLLRACGN

-137 AAAVYALADTYARD
+137 AAAVCALADTYAHD

-173 AERCD
+173 TERCD

-184 ARDPVGVYPAMDAAT
+184 ARDPAGVYPAMDAAT

-204 QTVAQLARRTG
+204 QTVARLARRTD

-261 AAVVMGTLALSLLL
+261 AAVIVGTLALSLLL

-322 PPEGRTLCVIAAL
+322 PPEGKTLCVIAAL
-335 LTCPGDAHALT
+335 LTCPGDAHTLA

-372 EADMEHA
+372 EAAQAHKAGDE
-379 PIDPAILRAAR
+379 AILHAAR
-390 EEIEALNARWG
+390 TEIEALNARYG
-401 SRFYLFTRPR
+401 GRFYLFTRER
-411 VQTPDGKW
+411 TRTPDGLW
-419 SAWERKRGALL
+419 RPWERKRGALL
-430 ELARLVLDRPGALQC
+430 RLAQLLCGEADAMHC
-445 AAGDAAGLSGTVY
+445 AAGDAAALRGTAY

-680 QGLIFALGHPI
+680 QGLIYALGHPI

-728 LNTSAIVTA
+728 LNASAIVTA
-737 LWRMTVS
+737 LWRMLVS
-744 HRDLLQWQTAAQRA
+744 HQNLLQWQTAAQRA

-811 APGAAPLQH
+811 ADAPAQLSR
-820 AAQRELLGWAKATWR
+820 AAQRELLGWAKATWQ

-878 CAHALGVDN
+878 GAHALGVDN
-887 GRGLV
+887 GRGLA

-927 VSTVDSGNFAAALL
+927 VSTVDSGNCAAALL
-941 AAANALRGWGQGTLA
+941 AAANALRGWGQDALA

-1147 LLGQYGF
+1147 LPGQYGF

-1217 PLGAPALRRRPEAQS
+1217 PLGAPALRRRPEAHS
-1232 SSNSRRRALPDYT
+1232 GKPRRRALPDYT

-1287 RGTRSDPAAAPMVSL
+1287 RGARSDPAAAPMVSL
-1302 ETGGVCTPLLPGTA
+1302 ETGGVCTLLLPGTA

-1334 GSVTAVQTFT
+1334 GSVSAVQTFT

-1431 ALPGW
+1431 AIPGW

-1456 RVHFALGVGAHE
+1456 RVRFALGVGAHE

-1490 GTLAAQYGMT
+1490 GALAAQYGMT

-1514 LFPTAA
+1514 LFATAA

-1584 TKVRGALAAL
+1584 AKVCGALAAL
-1594 DLAHCLDAPGGV
+1594 DLTHCLDAPGGV
-1606 HLVPEDAF
+1606 RLVPEDAF

-1652 RWDADGTVS
+1652 HWDTDGTVA

-1698 GRINRWLCDPWV
+1698 GHINRWLCDPWV

-1719 TTRTGAVSLFNDDGH
+1719 TTRTGAVSLFDDDGH

-1748 SVDGMSVRVT
+1748 TVDGMSVRVT
-1758 AFVPEDADARVL
+1758 AFVPEDANARVL

-1818 RVCAAAGMPL
+1818 HVCAAAGMPL

-1844 RRAGA
+1844 RRAGS

-1908 PDAAMNRY
+1908 PDETMNRY

-1983 WHAGFGVEHGVRTR
+1983 WHADAGVEHGVRTR

-2032 ELTEHE
+2032 ELEENEH
-2038 RDRYQPLTPGA
+2038 DRYQPLTPGT

-2174 LDTHADRGRVHTA
+2174 FDTHADPAHVHCA

-2193 HLFDRE
+2193 QLFDRE

-2250 TAEGTEILHAV
+2250 TAEGAEILHAV
-2261 LPAAHDP
+2261 LPTAHDP
-2268 ARYEGEPYVLA
+2268 ARYEGEPFVLA

-2285 DNAGVAG
+2285 DNAGAAG
-2292 WTWYTGAAGWYLRIA
+2292 WTWYTGAAGWYLRIT

-2332 ECAVRWRDGAGLLHT
+2332 ECTVHWRDGAGLLHT

-2355 TVDEKP
+2355 TVDNAP
-2361 YDGGGI
+2361 YDSGGI

>member
-34 RRAARTLVHAAKAV
+34 RHAARTLAHAAKAV
-48 TPETPNGAWLRDNH
+48 TPETPDGAWLRDNR
-62 TLARTAASDAAAALR
+62 TLARAAADDAAAALR

-85 GKQTVLGACC
+85 GAQTVLHACC
-95 TGLLRACGN
+95 AGLLRACGN

-137 AAAVYALADTYARD
+137 AAAVCALADTYAHD

-173 AERCD
+173 TERCD

-184 ARDPVGVYPAMDAAT
+184 ARDPAGVYPAMDAAS

-204 QTVAQLARRTG
+204 QAVAQLARRTG

-261 AAVVMGTLALSLLL
+261 AAVIMGTLALSLLL

-322 PPEGRTLCVIAAL
+322 PPEGKTLCVIAAL
-335 LTCPGDAHALT
+335 LTCPGDAHTLA

-390 EEIEALNARWG
+390 TEIEALNARYG
-401 SRFYLFTRPR
+401 RRFYLFTRER

-430 ELARLVLDRPGALQC
+430 RLAQLLCGEADAMHC
-445 AAGDAAGLSGTVY
+445 AAGDAAALRGTAY

-507 ATELQSARASDWA
+507 ATELESANATDWA

-640 ADSLRRSLV
+640 ADSLRRSLI

-680 QGLIFALGHPI
+680 QGLIYALGHPI

-728 LNTSAIVTA
+728 LNASAIVTA
-737 LWRMTVS
+737 LWRMLVS
-744 HRDLLQWQTAAQRA
+744 HKNLLQWQTAAQRA

-820 AAQRELLGWAKATWR
+820 AAQRELLAWAKATWQ

-878 CAHALGVDN
+878 GAHALGIDN
-887 GRGLV
+887 GHGLA
-892 LAERMLT
+892 LAEQMLT

-927 VSTVDSGNFAAALL
+927 VSTVDSGNCAAALL
-941 AAANALRGWGQGTLA
+941 AAANALRGWGQDELA

-1073 RRVRTGQPWGVSE
+1073 RRVRAGQPWGVSE

-1128 LAVAPRAAVRDLRR
+1128 LAIAPRAAVRDLRR

-1147 LLGQYGF
+1147 LPGQYGF

-1217 PLGAPALRRRPEAQS
+1217 PLGAPALRRRPEMQRGKP
-1232 SSNSRRRALPDYT
+1232 RRRSLPDLT

-1258 TLLSNGTYCLAVTEA
+1258 ALLSNGTYCLAVTEA

-1287 RGTRSDPAAAPMVSL
+1287 RGTRSDPAAAPMLSL
-1302 ETGGVCTPLLPGTA
+1302 ETGGACTPLLPGTA

-1352 VRALTLSSPDGIDG
+1352 VRALTLSSPSGIEG
-1366 TVRLTFEAVLA
+1366 TVRFVFEAVLA

-1397 RRNALLLRRLGRG
+1397 RRNALLLRHLGRG
-1410 GKPETWLCAA
+1410 EKPEAWLCAA
-1420 CDRQADFCAEG
+1420 CDRSGTWRAEG
-1431 ALPGW
+1431 PVPGW
-1436 LRAGY
+1436 LRAGRVELTVP
-1441 VQVRVAVH
+1441 VQAA
-1449 TPPDTPW
+1449 PDAPW
-1456 RVHFALGVGAHE
+1456 RVRFALGVGARE
-1468 DDAFAAAQRALV
+1468 DDAFTAAQRALV
-1480 LPPESAAALP
+1480 LPPAMAAALP
-1490 GTLAAQYGMT
+1490 EELAAQYGMT
-1500 DAELEGAMA
+1500 GAELDDAMA
-1509 HISPL
+1509 AVSPL
-1514 LFPTAA
+1514 LFPSMAA
-1520 PDASAQQLER
+1520 DAVPEQLAR
-1530 PALWAHGISGDLP
+1530 PALWAQGISGDLP
-1543 VWCARP
+1543 VWCA
-1549 EAHVLRQ
+1549 EAERGVLRQ
-1556 WALLRALGIGCDL
+1556 WALLRALGVGCDL
-1569 ALCTSDGGDYLQPTR
+1569 ALRSGDGGDYQQPTAG
-1584 TKVRGALAAL
+1584 KVRGWLAAF
-1594 DLAHCLDAPGGV
+1594 DLAHTLDAPGGV
-1606 HLVPEDAF
+1606 HLVPEGAF
-1614 ADVAAAAAI
+1614 PAVAAAAAI
-1623 RPGMAH
+1623 RPGMAR

-1719 TTRTGAVSLFNDDGH
+1719 TTRTGAVSLFDDDGH

-1748 SVDGMSVRVT
+1748 TVDGMSVRVT

-1778 RITWHTDLVCAGRD
+1778 RITWHTDLVCAARD

-1855 ALEGVV
+1855 ALEGIV

-1908 PDAAMNRY
+1908 PDEAMNRY

-2032 ELTEHE
+2032 ELEENEH
-2038 RDRYQPLTPGA
+2038 DRYQPLTPGA

-2174 LDTHADRGRVHTA
+2174 FDTHADPAHVHCA

-2193 HLFDRE
+2193 QLFDRE

-2250 TAEGTEILHAV
+2250 TDEGVQILRAV

-2279 ADIAGG
+2279 ADVAAG
-2285 DNAGVAG
+2285 DNAGAAG
-2292 WTWYTGAAGWYLRIA
+2292 WTWYTGAAGWYLRVA
-2307 AEDLLGLH
+2307 AEELLGLH

-2321 YPEPHLPAGWP
+2321 YPEPRLPAGWP

>member
-1 MAETNAAALC
+1 MADTNAGALC

-34 RRAARTLVHAAKAV
+34 RRAVKALTRTARTV
-48 TPETPNGAWLRDNH
+48 TPETPNGAWLRDNR
-62 TLARTAASDAAAALR
+62 TLARAAASDAAAVLR

-85 GKQTVLGACC
+85 GAQAVLHACC
-95 TGLLRACGN
+95 AGLLHACGN

-137 AAAVYALADTYARD
+137 AATVCALADTYAHD

-173 AERCD
+173 TERCD

-184 ARDPVGVYPAMDAAT
+184 ARDPAGVYPAMDAAT

-204 QTVAQLARRTG
+204 QTVARLARRTG
-215 RTEIDIA
+215 RSEIDIA

-246 VLGAPEKRRD
+246 VLGAPERRRD

-261 AAVVMGTLALSLLL
+261 AAVIMGTLALSLLL

-335 LTCPGDAHALT
+335 LTCPGDAHTLA

-372 EADMEHA
+372 EAAQAHRAGDET
-379 PIDPAILRAAR
+379 ILHAAR
-390 EEIEALNARWG
+390 TEIEALNARYG
-401 SRFYLFTRPR
+401 GRFYLFTRER
-411 VQTPDGKW
+411 TRTPDGLW
-419 SAWERKRGALL
+419 RPWERKRGALL
-430 ELARLVLDRPGALQC
+430 RLAQLLCGETDAMHC
-445 AAGDAAGLSGTVY
+445 AAGDAAALRGTAY

-563 CGGDAL
+563 CGGNAL

-656 IFLGCVLRW
+656 VFLGCVLRW

-728 LNTSAIVTA
+728 LNASAIVTA

-878 CAHALGVDN
+878 GAHALGVDS
-887 GRGLV
+887 GRGLA
-892 LAERMLT
+892 LAEQMLT

-927 VSTVDSGNFAAALL
+927 VSTVDSGNCAAALL
-941 AAANALRGWGQGTLA
+941 AAANALRGWGQDALA

-1073 RRVRTGQPWGVSE
+1073 RRVRAGQPWGVSE

-1217 PLGAPALRRRPEAQS
+1217 PLGAPALRRRPEAQRS
-1232 SSNSRRRALPDYT
+1232 KPRRRALPDYT

-1287 RGTRSDPAAAPMVSL
+1287 RGTRSDPAAAPMLSL
-1302 ETGGVCTPLLPGTA
+1302 ETGSTCTPLLPGTA

-1334 GSVTAVQTFT
+1334 DSVTAVQTFT

-1456 RVHFALGVGAHE
+1456 RVRFALGVGAHE

-1514 LFPTAA
+1514 LFATAA
-1520 PDASAQQLER
+1520 PDAAAEQLKR

-1584 TKVRGALAAL
+1584 TKVRGVLAVL
-1594 DLAHCLDAPGGV
+1594 DLTHCPDTPGGV

-1644 TMPTGSDV
+1644 TMPTGSEV
-1652 RWDADGTVS
+1652 HWDADGTVA

-1719 TTRTGAVSLFNDDGH
+1719 TTRTGAVSLFDDDGH

-1748 SVDGMSVRVT
+1748 TVDGMSVRVT
-1758 AFVPEDADARVL
+1758 AFVPEDANARVL

-1818 RVCAAAGMPL
+1818 HVCAAAGMPL

-1849 GLSPCF
+1849 
-1855 ALEGVV
+1855 
-1861 ERQGVLV
+1861 V
-1868 CGCDTR
+1868 CSCAAAIR
-1874 ANLLRLTQPD
+1874 A
-1884 EAVRALHRVRERW
+1884 
-1897 LGAVSRLWITT
+1897 
-1908 PDAAMNRY
+1908 
-1916 LGGWAA
+1916 
-1922 YQTLCCR
+1922 QTSC
-1929 LMARTSLYQNGGA
+1929 
-1942 FGFRDQLQDA
+1942 
-1952 VNLLLLD
+1952 V
-1959 SKPAREQIG
+1959 
-1968 RACAHQFSAGDVCHW
+1968 
-1983 WHAGFGVEHGVRTR
+1983 
-1997 ISDDLLWLPW
+1997 
-2007 AVCEYAQKTG
+2007 
-2017 DTQILSAEYPFLAGE
+2017 
-2032 ELTEHE
+2032 
-2038 RDRYQPLTPGA
+2038 
-2049 ETGTVL
+2049 
-2055 EHCRRAFMR
+2055 
-2064 VLARGVGA
+2064 
-2072 HGLLHIGTGDW
+2072 
-2083 NDAFDRVG
+2083 
-2091 AQGRGESV
+2091 
-2099 WLTWFF
+2099 
-2105 AVTARKF
+2105 
-2112 AALIGGH
+2112 
-2119 AAEQLTLAADRCT
+2119 
-2132 RAAEAAWDGAWYRR
+2132 
-2146 GYYDDGQ
+2146 
-2153 PLGSEKSGE
+2153 
-2162 CRIDAIAQAFAA
+2162 
-2174 LDTHADRGRVHTA
+2174 
-2187 LTSAVE
+2187 
-2193 HLFDRE
+2193 
-2199 HNVVRLFDPPI
+2199 
-2210 TRRTPETGYVRSYGA
+2210 
-2225 GLRENGGQYT
+2225 
-2235 HGALW
+2235 
-2240 LAMALLRTGR
+2240 
-2250 TAEGTEILHAV
+2250 
-2261 LPAAHDP
+2261 
-2268 ARYEGEPYVLA
+2268 
-2279 ADIAGG
+2279 
-2285 DNAGVAG
+2285 
-2292 WTWYTGAAGWYLRIA
+2292 
-2307 AEDLLGLH
+2307 
-2315 LRGGVL
+2315 
-2321 YPEPHLPAGWP
+2321 
-2332 ECAVRWRDGAGLLHT
+2332 
-2347 IRLRPDGV
+2347 
-2355 TVDEKP
+2355 
-2361 YDGGGI
+2361 
-2367 GKKRP
+2367 
-2372 KPYSQDR
+2372 

>member
-1 MAETNAAALC
+1 M
-11 EAGRRDAQALT
+11 
-22 VTGRR
+22 
-27 RAHTGSI
+27 
-34 RRAARTLVHAAKAV
+34 
-48 TPETPNGAWLRDNH
+48 
-62 TLARTAASDAAAALR
+62 
-77 HAHTLRAS
+77 
-85 GKQTVLGACC
+85 
-95 TGLLRACGN
+95 
-104 ALTPKAAQAYLAG
+104 
-117 FQDVLPLETAELAL
+117 
-131 LVPGLQ
+131 
-137 AAAVYALADTYARD
+137 
-151 GAAAPALFTSL
+151 
-162 RALGTAAWAAL
+162 
-173 AERCD
+173 
-178 RVGRIL
+178 
-184 ARDPVGVYPAMDAAT
+184 
-199 RTRYR
+199 
-204 QTVAQLARRTG
+204 
-215 RTEIDIA
+215 
-222 EDVLARAQS
+222 
-231 GEGARRHVGWFLLRE
+231 
-246 VLGAPEKRRD
+246 
-256 GAWYI
+256 
-261 AAVVMGTLALSLLL
+261 
-275 GFATGSV
+275 
-282 SGAVLLLIPVSEA
+282 
-295 VKGLLDA
+295 
-302 VLLRV
+302 
-307 TKPRFVPRLALRRGI
+307 
-322 PPEGRTLCVIAAL
+322 
-335 LTCPGDAHALT
+335 
-346 ARLEEYALCNRDA
+346 
-359 GEQLLFGLLADLP
+359 
-372 EADMEHA
+372 
-379 PIDPAILRAAR
+379 
-390 EEIEALNARWG
+390 
-401 SRFYLFTRPR
+401 
-411 VQTPDGKW
+411 
-419 SAWERKRGALL
+419 
-430 ELARLVLDRPGALQC
+430 
-445 AAGDAAGLSGTVY
+445 
-458 LLTLDADTRLT
+458 
-469 PGAARALVGAML
+469 
-481 HPLNRPVVDARRG
+481 
-494 VVTHGYGLLHPRM
+494 
-507 ATELQSARASDWA
+507 
-520 RVFAGPGGSDP
+520 
-531 YGGVCGEL
+531 
-539 YMDCF
+539 
-544 DRGGFSGKGILD
+544 
-556 VRALLAC
+556 
-563 CGGDAL
+563 
-569 PEQRILSHDALE
+569 
-581 GAYLHGGFLGDV
+581 
-593 ELTDTFPAAPLA
+593 
-605 WGARAHRWIRGDWQ
+605 
-619 NAPWIFSRRAR
+619 
-630 ALHPIDRFRL
+630 
-640 ADSLRRSLV
+640 
-649 APATWAA
+649 
-656 IFLGCVLRW
+656 LRW

-728 LNTSAIVTA
+728 LNVSAIVTA
-737 LWRMTVS
+737 LWRITIS

-811 APGAAPLQH
+811 ATGTAPLQH

-835 YFETFCTAGE
+835 YFEAFCTAGE

-878 CAHALGVDN
+878 GAHALGIDN
-887 GRGLV
+887 GRGLA
-892 LAERMLT
+892 LAEQMLT

-927 VSTVDSGNFAAALL
+927 VSTVDSGNCAAALL
-941 AAANALRGWGQGTLA
+941 AAANALRGWGQDELA

-1073 RRVRTGQPWGVSE
+1073 RRVRAGQPWGVSE

-1128 LAVAPRAAVRDLRR
+1128 LAVAPRAAVRNLRR

-1217 PLGAPALRRRPEAQS
+1217 PLGAPALRRRPETQS
-1232 SSNSRRRALPDYT
+1232 GKPRRRALPDYT

-1302 ETGGVCTPLLPGTA
+1302 ETSGACTPLLPGTA

-1410 GKPETWLCAA
+1410 EKPETWLCAA

-1431 ALPGW
+1431 AIPGW

-1456 RVHFALGVGAHE
+1456 RVRFALGVGAHE

-1490 GTLAAQYGMT
+1490 GALAAQYGMT

-1520 PDASAQQLER
+1520 PDAAAEQLKR

-1569 ALCTSDGGDYLQPTR
+1569 ALCSSDGGDYLQPTR

-1644 TMPTGSDV
+1644 TMPTGSEV
-1652 RWDADGTVS
+1652 CWDADGTVS

-1719 TTRTGAVSLFNDDGH
+1719 TTRAGAVSLFDDDGR

-1748 SVDGMSVRVT
+1748 TVDGMSVRVT
-1758 AFVPEDADARVL
+1758 AFVPEDANARVL

-1916 LGGWAA
+1916 LGGWTA

-1968 RACAHQFSAGDVCHW
+1968 CACAHQFSAGDVCHW

-2007 AVCEYAQKTG
+2007 AVCEYVQKTG
-2017 DTQILSAEYPFLAGE
+2017 DTEILSAEYPFLAGE
-2032 ELTEHE
+2032 ELEENEH
-2038 RDRYQPLTPGA
+2038 DRYQPLTPGA

-2119 AAEQLTLAADRCT
+2119 AAEQLTLAAERCT

-2174 LDTHADRGRVHTA
+2174 FDTHADPAHVQRA

-2193 HLFDRE
+2193 QLFDRE

-2250 TAEGTEILHAV
+2250 TDEGVQILRAV

-2279 ADIAGG
+2279 ADVAAG
-2285 DNAGVAG
+2285 DNAGAAG
-2292 WTWYTGAAGWYLRIA
+2292 WTWYTGAAGWYLRVA
-2307 AEDLLGLH
+2307 AEELLGLH

-2321 YPEPHLPAGWP
+2321 YPEPRLPAGWP

>member
-1 MAETNAAALC
+1 MADTNAGALC

-34 RRAARTLVHAAKAV
+34 RHAARTLAHAAKAV
-48 TPETPNGAWLRDNH
+48 TPETPNGAWLRDNQ

-85 GKQTVLGACC
+85 GAQTVLHVCC
-95 TGLLRACGN
+95 AGLLRACGN

-137 AAAVYALADTYARD
+137 AATVCALADTYAHD
-151 GAAAPALFTSL
+151 GAAVPALFTSL

-173 AERCD
+173 TERCD

-184 ARDPVGVYPAMDAAT
+184 ARDPAGVYPAMDAAT

-204 QTVAQLARRTG
+204 QTVARLARRTG

-261 AAVVMGTLALSLLL
+261 AAVIMGTLALSLLL

-322 PPEGRTLCVIAAL
+322 PPEGKTLCVIAAL
-335 LTCPGDAHALT
+335 LTCPGDAHTLA

-359 GEQLLFGLLADLP
+359 GEQLLFGLLADLT
-372 EADMEHA
+372 EAAQAHRAGDE
-379 PIDPAILRAAR
+379 AILHAAR
-390 EEIEALNARWG
+390 TEIEALNARYG
-401 SRFYLFTRPR
+401 GRFYLFTRER
-411 VQTPDGKW
+411 TRTPDGLW
-419 SAWERKRGALL
+419 RPWERKRGALL
-430 ELARLVLDRPGALQC
+430 RLAQLLCGEADAMHC
-445 AAGDAAGLSGTVY
+445 AAGDAAALRGTAY

-469 PGAARALVGAML
+469 PGAARALAGAML

-691 VHPADARVRYHSSV
+691 VHPADARVRYHSGV

-758 AKRDGLGAYLRA
+758 GKRDGPAAYLRA

-791 AAGIVWTLSPFV
+791 AAGIVWTFSPFV

-811 APGAAPLQH
+811 ADAPAQLSR
-820 AAQRELLGWAKATWR
+820 AAQRELLGWAKATWQ

-878 CAHALGVDN
+878 GAHALGVDN
-887 GRGLV
+887 GRGLA

-927 VSTVDSGNFAAALL
+927 VSTVDSGNCAAALL
-941 AAANALRGWGQGTLA
+941 AAANALRGWGQGALA

-994 YDLLESEARLTSYFA
+994 YDLLESEARLTSFFA

-1217 PLGAPALRRRPEAQS
+1217 PLGAPALRRRPETQRGKP
-1232 SSNSRRRALPDYT
+1232 RRRALPDLT

-1251 DAEAPRC
+1251 DAESPRC

-1287 RGTRSDPAAAPMVSL
+1287 RGTRSDPSAAPAVSL

-1410 GKPETWLCAA
+1410 EKPETWLCAV
-1420 CDRQADFCAEG
+1420 CDRQADFYAEG
-1431 ALPGW
+1431 AIPGW

-1456 RVHFALGVGAHE
+1456 RVRFALGVGAHE

-1514 LFPTAA
+1514 LFATAA
-1520 PDASAQQLER
+1520 PDASAEQLER

-1652 RWDADGTVS
+1652 HWDADGTVT

-1719 TTRTGAVSLFNDDGH
+1719 TTRAGAVSLFNDDGR

-1748 SVDGMSVRVT
+1748 TVDGMSVRVT
-1758 AFVPEDADARVL
+1758 AFVPEDANARVL

-1807 TAENARADTPL
+1807 TAGNARAPTPL

-1844 RRAGA
+1844 RRAGS

-1884 EAVRALHRVRERW
+1884 EAVHALHRVRERW

-1959 SKPAREQIG
+1959 SEPARAQIG

-1983 WHAGFGVEHGVRTR
+1983 WHADAGVEHGVRTR

-2017 DTQILSAEYPFLAGE
+2017 DTQILTAEYPFLTGE
-2032 ELTEHE
+2032 ELAEHE
-2038 RDRYQPLTPGA
+2038 RDRYQPLTPGT

-2072 HGLLHIGTGDW
+2072 HGLLRIGTGDW

-2105 AVTARKF
+2105 AVTAQKF

-2119 AAEQLTLAADRCT
+2119 AAEQLTLAAERCT

-2174 LDTHADRGRVHTA
+2174 FDTHAGPAHVHCA
-2187 LTSAVE
+2187 LTSAVTQ
-2193 HLFDRE
+2193 LFDRE

-2250 TAEGTEILHAV
+2250 TDEGAQILRAV

-2279 ADIAGG
+2279 ADVAAG

-2292 WTWYTGAAGWYLRIA
+2292 WTWYTGAAGWYLRIT
-2307 AEDLLGLH
+2307 AEELLGLH

-2321 YPEPHLPAGWP
+2321 YPEPRLPDGWP
-2332 ECAVRWRDGAGLLHT
+2332 ECTVRWRDGAGLLHT

-2367 GKKRP
+2367 GKKQP

>member
-1 MAETNAAALC
+1 MAETNTAALRAQG
-11 EAGRRDAQALT
+11 ERDARALT

-27 RAHTGSI
+27 RADTGRI
-34 RRAARTLVHAAKAV
+34 RRAAKTLARMARAV
-48 TPETPNGAWLRDNH
+48 TPETPNGQWLRDNRSF
-62 TLARTAASDAAAALR
+62 ACAAAGDAVAALR
-77 HAHTLRAS
+77 HARVRAS
-85 GKQTVLGACC
+85 GGQTALGACC
-95 TGLLRACGN
+95 AGLLRACGG
-104 ALTPKAAQAYLAG
+104 ALTVKAAEAYLEG
-117 FQDVLPLETAELAL
+117 FQDALPLETAELAL

-137 AAAVYALADTYARD
+137 AAVVCALAESYAGD
-151 GAAAPALFTSL
+151 SAAAPALFTSL
-162 RALGTAAWAAL
+162 RALGTAAWGML
-173 AERCD
+173 SERCD

-199 RTRYR
+199 RAHYR
-204 QTVAQLARRTG
+204 QTVARLARRTG
-215 RTEIDIA
+215 RTEIEIA
-222 EDVLARAQS
+222 EDVLARAQRS
-231 GEGARRHVGWFLLRE
+231 EGARRHVGWFLLRE
-246 VLGAPEKRRD
+246 VLGAPERRRD
-256 GAWYI
+256 GGWYI
-261 AAVVMGTLALSLLL
+261 AAVVVGTLFLSLLL
-275 GFATGSV
+275 GFATKSV
-282 SGAVLLLIPVSEA
+282 SGAVLLLIPVSEV

-335 LTCPGDAHALT
+335 LTSPADAHALC
-346 ARLEEYALCNRDA
+346 ARLEEYYLCNRDA
-359 GEQLLFGLLADLP
+359 LGQLTFGLLADLP
-372 EADMEHA
+372 EADMAHA

-390 EEIEALNARWG
+390 AEIAALNARWG

-430 ELARLVLDRPGALQC
+430 ELARLVLDRPGTLQC

-481 HPLNRPVVDARRG
+481 HPLNRAVVDAQRG
-494 VVTHGYGLLHPRM
+494 VVTRGYGLLHPRM
-507 ATELQSARASDWA
+507 ATELQSANATDWA
-520 RVFAGPGGSDP
+520 RVFAGPGGADP
-531 YGGVCGEL
+531 YGGACGEL

-544 DRGGFSGKGILD
+544 DRGGFPGKGILD
-556 VRALLAC
+556 ARALLDC
-563 CGGDAL
+563 CGGGVI
-569 PEQRILSHDALE
+569 PEGRVLSHDALE

-640 ADSLRRSLV
+640 ADNLRRSLV
-649 APATWAA
+649 APATWIS

-680 QGLIFALGHPI
+680 QGLIRALGQPI
-691 VHPADARVRYHSSV
+691 VHPADTRVRYHSDV
-705 LPGLAAAVV
+705 LHGLASAVA

-721 LLPWEAV
+721 LLPWEAI

-737 LWRMTVS
+737 LWRMAVS
-744 HRDLLQWQTAAQRA
+744 HRNLLQWQTAAQRA
-758 AKRDGLGAYLRA
+758 GRRDGLGAYWRA

-791 AAGIVWTLSPFV
+791 AAGIVWVLSPFV

-811 APGAAPLQH
+811 AAGAAPLSR
-820 AAQRELLGWAKATWR
+820 AAQRELLGWAKATWQ
-835 YFETFCTAGE
+835 YFETFCTAE
-845 HYLPPD
+845 DHYLPPD
-851 NVQTQPPTGTAHRT
+851 NVQSQPPTGTAHRT
-865 SPTNMGFALLSAL
+865 SPTNMGLALVSAL
-878 CAHALGVDN
+878 GAHALGIDD
-887 GRGLV
+887 GQGLA

-927 VSTVDSGNFAAALL
+927 VSTVDSGNCAAALL
-941 AAANALRGWGQGTLA
+941 TAANALRGWGRNELA
-956 ARAQALCDGMDFAL
+956 ARAQMLCDGMDFGP

-984 TGSGKRSEGY
+984 TGSGKWSESY
-994 YDLLESEARLTSYFA
+994 YDLLSSEARLTSYFA

-1021 ALSRAQVQHERYRG
+1021 ALSRAQVQKDHYRG

-1041 SVFEYLMPELFLP
+1041 SMFEYLMPELFLP
-1054 PQRDSLLWESAKFC
+1054 PVRDSLLWESAKFC
-1068 LRVQR
+1068 LYVQR
-1073 RRVRTGQPWGVSE
+1073 RRVRPGQAWGVSE

-1101 AHGCAALAMQPDM
+1101 AHGCAALALQPGM
-1114 DRELVLSPYSAFLA
+1114 DRELVLSPYSSFLA
-1128 LAVAPRAAVRDLRR
+1128 LAVEPRAAMRNLRR
-1142 FAARG
+1142 LAALG
-1147 LLGQYGF
+1147 LLGQHGF
-1154 REALDCTR
+1154 FDALDCTR
-1162 ARTGGGGQIVH
+1162 ARTGGGGQIVR

-1181 MSLLSACNALCG
+1181 MSLLAACNALCG
-1193 GQVQRWFLADPAMRA
+1193 DQVRRWFFADPAMRA
-1208 HMSLLSERL
+1208 HATLLSERL
-1217 PLGAPALRRRPEAQS
+1217 PLGAPALRRRAEQPAEKA
-1232 SSNSRRRALPDYT
+1232 RRRALPDYAA
-1245 VEGTGV
+1245 EGTGI

-1258 TLLSNGTYCLAVTEA
+1258 ALLSNGTYCLAVSEA

-1287 RGTRSDPAAAPMVSL
+1287 RGTRADPAAGPVVRL
-1302 ETGGVCTPLLPGTA
+1302 ETDDFSGPLLPGTA
-1316 DAARWRFT
+1316 AGAQWRFT
-1324 VRAAQFSTRH
+1324 VRAAQFTARH
-1334 GSVTAVQTFT
+1334 GDVTAVQTLT
-1344 VPERVNGE
+1344 VPGRANGE
-1352 VRALTLSSPDGIDG
+1352 VRALTLSSPSGIEG
-1366 TVRLTFEAVLA
+1366 TVRFVFEAVLA

-1397 RRNALLLRRLGRG
+1397 RRDALLLRHLGRG
-1410 GKPETWLCAA
+1410 EKPEAWLCAA
-1420 CDRQADFCAEG
+1420 CDRPGTWRAEG
-1431 ALPGW
+1431 PVPGW
-1436 LRAGY
+1436 LRAG
-1441 VQVRVAVH
+1441 RVELSVPVH
-1449 TPPDTPW
+1449 TAPDTPW
-1456 RVHFALGVGAHE
+1456 RVRFALGVGARE
-1468 DDAFAAAQRALV
+1468 DDAFTAAQRALV
-1480 LPPESAAALP
+1480 LPPAMAAALP
-1490 GTLAAQYGMT
+1490 EELAAQYGMT
-1500 DAELEGAMA
+1500 GAELDGAMA
-1509 HISPL
+1509 AVSPL
-1514 LFPTAA
+1514 LFPAVAASAA
-1520 PDASAQQLER
+1520 PGQLER
-1530 PALWAHGISGDLP
+1530 PALWAQGISGDLP
-1543 VWCARP
+1543 VWCAQAERG
-1549 EAHVLRQ
+1549 VVRQ
-1556 WALLRALGIGCDL
+1556 WALLRALGVVCDL
-1569 ALCTSDGGDYLQPTR
+1569 ALRSG
-1584 TKVRGALAAL
+1584 
-1594 DLAHCLDAPGGV
+1594 
-1606 HLVPEDAF
+1606 
-1614 ADVAAAAAI
+1614 
-1623 RPGMAH
+1623 
-1629 TRCTLPLLPPPGDRR
+1629 
-1644 TMPTGSDV
+1644 
-1652 RWDADGTVS
+1652 
-1661 FTGLPP
+1661 
-1667 RAWSNVLTNGR
+1667 
-1678 FGFLAT
+1678 
-1684 DAGTGHLW
+1684 
-1692 YRNAHT
+1692 
-1698 GRINRWLCDPWV
+1698 
-1710 LRGTETLRM
+1710 
-1719 TTRTGAVSLFNDDGH
+1719 DDGRS
-1734 ARVEYGFGWAAWER
+1734 RVEYGFGWAAWER

-1801 YSGGVF
+1801 YADGLF
-1807 TAENARADTPL
+1807 TAENVRADAPEL
-1818 RVCAAAGMPL
+1818 FCAAAGMPL

-1844 RRAGA
+1844 ARAGA

-1855 ALEGVV
+1855 ALEGVID
-1861 ERQGVLV
+1861 RQGVIV

-1884 EAVRALHRVRERW
+1884 EAAHALRATRERW
-1897 LGAVSRLWITT
+1897 LGAVSRLWMTT
-1908 PDAAMNRY
+1908 PDADMNRY

-1929 LMARTSLYQNGGA
+1929 LLARTSLYQNGGA

-1959 SKPAREQIG
+1959 SAPAREQIG
-1968 RACAHQFSAGDVCHW
+1968 RACAHQFAAGDVCHW
-1983 WHAGFGVEHGVRTR
+1983 WHAGTGPEHGVRTR

-2007 AVCEYAQKTG
+2007 AVCEYVEKTG
-2017 DTQILSAEYPFLAGE
+2017 DAEILSAEYPFLAGE
-2032 ELTEHE
+2032 ELEENEH
-2038 RDRYQPLTPGA
+2038 DRYQPLEPGA

-2055 EHCRRAFMR
+2055 EHCRRALMR

-2072 HGLLHIGTGDW
+2072 HGLLLIGTGDW

-2105 AVTARKF
+2105 AITARKF
-2112 AALIGGH
+2112 AALVGGH
-2119 AAEQLTLAADRCT
+2119 AAEQLALAADHCT
-2132 RAAEAAWDGAWYRR
+2132 RAAEGAWDGAWYRR
-2146 GYYDDGQ
+2146 GYYDDGR
-2153 PLGSEKSGE
+2153 PLGSEACGE

-2174 LDTHADRGRVHTA
+2174 LDTHADPGRVHTA

-2193 HLFDRE
+2193 HLLDRE

-2250 TAEGTEILHAV
+2250 TAEGAEILHAV

-2332 ECAVRWRDGAGLLHT
+2332 ECTVRWRDGAGLLHT
-2347 IRLRPDGV
+2347 VRLRPDGV
-2355 TVDEKP
+2355 TVDNAP

>member
-1 MAETNAAALC
+1 MADTNAGALC

-27 RAHTGSI
+27 RARTGSI
-34 RRAARTLVHAAKAV
+34 RHAARTLAHAAKAV

-62 TLARTAASDAAAALR
+62 TLARAAADDAAAALR

-95 TGLLRACGN
+95 AGLLHACGN

-137 AAAVYALADTYARD
+137 AAAVCALADTYAHD

-173 AERCD
+173 TERCD

-184 ARDPVGVYPAMDAAT
+184 ARDPAGVYSAMDAAT
-199 RTRYR
+199 RTSYR
-204 QTVAQLARRTG
+204 QTVARLARRTG

-231 GEGARRHVGWFLLRE
+231 GAGARRHVGWFLLRE
-246 VLGAPEKRRD
+246 VLGAPEKHRD
-256 GAWYI
+256 GTWYI
-261 AAVVMGTLALSLLL
+261 AAVIVGTLALSLLL
-275 GFATGSV
+275 GFATKSV

-322 PPEGRTLCVIAAL
+322 PPEGKTLCVIAAL
-335 LTCPGDAHALT
+335 LTCPDDAHALT

-390 EEIEALNARWG
+390 AEIEALNARYG
-401 SRFYLFTRPR
+401 GRFYLFTRER
-411 VQTPDGKW
+411 TRTPDGNW
-419 SAWERKRGALL
+419 CAWERKRGALL
-430 ELARLVLDRPGALQC
+430 RLAQLLCGEAGAMHC
-445 AAGDAAGLSGTVY
+445 AAGDAAALRGTAY

-691 VHPADARVRYHSSV
+691 VHPADVRVRYHSSV

-728 LNTSAIVTA
+728 VNASAIVTA
-737 LWRMTVS
+737 LWRMLVS
-744 HRDLLQWQTAAQRA
+744 HKNLLQWQTAAQRA
-758 AKRDGLGAYLRA
+758 AKRDGLGTYLRA

-811 APGAAPLQH
+811 ADAPAQLSR
-820 AAQRELLGWAKATWR
+820 AAQRELLGWAKATWQ

-878 CAHALGVDN
+878 SAHALGIDN
-887 GRGLV
+887 GRGLA

-927 VSTVDSGNFAAALL
+927 VSTVDSGNCAAALL
-941 AAANALRGWGQGTLA
+941 AAANALRGWGQGALA

-1014 VPREHWR
+1014 VPRAHWR

-1073 RRVRTGQPWGVSE
+1073 RRVRAGQPWGVSE

-1193 GQVQRWFLADPAMRA
+1193 GQVQRWFLADPAMCA

-1217 PLGAPALRRRPEAQS
+1217 PLGAPALRRRPETQS
-1232 SSNSRRRALPDYT
+1232 GKPRRRALPDYT

-1287 RGTRSDPAAAPMVSL
+1287 RGTRSDPAAAPMLSL
-1302 ETGGVCTPLLPGTA
+1302 ETGSACTPLLPGTA

-1366 TVRLTFEAVLA
+1366 TLRLTFEAVLA

-1410 GKPETWLCAA
+1410 EKPETWLCAA
-1420 CDRQADFCAEG
+1420 CDRQADFCTEG
-1431 ALPGW
+1431 AIPGW

-1456 RVHFALGVGAHE
+1456 RVRFALGVGAHE

-1480 LPPESAAALP
+1480 LPPESAAVLP
-1490 GTLAAQYGMT
+1490 GALAAQYGMT

-1514 LFPTAA
+1514 LFPAVS
-1520 PDASAQQLER
+1520 PDAAAEQLKR

-1584 TKVRGALAAL
+1584 AQVRGALAAL
-1594 DLAHCLDAPGGV
+1594 DLTHCLDAPGGV

-1652 RWDADGTVS
+1652 HWDADGTVA

-1719 TTRTGAVSLFNDDGH
+1719 TTRAGAVSLFDDDGH

-1748 SVDGMSVRVT
+1748 TVDGMSVRVT
-1758 AFVPEDADARVL
+1758 AFVPEDANARVL

-1818 RVCAAAGMPL
+1818 HVCAAAGMPL

-1855 ALEGVV
+1855 ALEGIV

-1884 EAVRALHRVRERW
+1884 EAVHALHRVRERW

-1908 PDAAMNRY
+1908 PDEAMSRY

-1922 YQTLCCR
+1922 YQALCCR

-1983 WHAGFGVEHGVRTR
+1983 WHTGFGVEHGVRTR

-2017 DTQILSAEYPFLAGE
+2017 DTQILSAEYPFLADE
-2032 ELTEHE
+2032 ELTENE

-2174 LDTHADRGRVHTA
+2174 FDTHADPAHVQRA
-2187 LTSAVE
+2187 LTSAVTQ
-2193 HLFDRE
+2193 LFDRE

-2250 TAEGTEILHAV
+2250 TDEGAQILRAV

-2279 ADIAGG
+2279 ADVAAG
-2285 DNAGVAG
+2285 DNAGAAG
-2292 WTWYTGAAGWYLRIA
+2292 WTWYTGAAGWYLRIT
-2307 AEDLLGLH
+2307 AEELLGLH

-2321 YPEPHLPAGWP
+2321 YPEPRLPAGWP

>member
-1 MAETNAAALC
+1 MAETNAGVLR
-11 EAGRRDAQALT
+11 EAGARDAQALT

-27 RAHTGSI
+27 RAYTGSI
-34 RRAARTLVHAAKAV
+34 RRAARTLAHAAKAV
-48 TPETPNGAWLRDNH
+48 TPETPDGAWLRDNH

-85 GKQTVLGACC
+85 GAQTVLHVCC
-95 TGLLRACGN
+95 AGLLRACGN

-137 AAAVYALADTYARD
+137 AAAVCALANTYAHD

-184 ARDPVGVYPAMDAAT
+184 ARDPAGVYPAMDAAT

-215 RTEIDIA
+215 RSEIDIA

-231 GEGARRHVGWFLLRE
+231 GAGARRHVGWFLLRE

-261 AAVVMGTLALSLLL
+261 AAVVMGTLAVSLLL

-322 PPEGRTLCVIAAL
+322 PPEGKTLCVIAAL
-335 LTCPGDAHALT
+335 LTCPDDAHALT
-346 ARLEEYALCNRDA
+346 ARLEEYYLCNRDA
-359 GEQLLFGLLADLP
+359 GENLTFGLLADLP
-372 EADMEHA
+372 EADHAHA
-379 PIDPAILRAAR
+379 PVDPAILRAAR
-390 EEIEALNARWG
+390 TQIEALNARYG
-401 SRFYLFTRPR
+401 GQFYLFTRER

-430 ELARLVLDRPGALQC
+430 RLAQLLCGEAGAMHC
-445 AAGDAAGLSGTVY
+445 AAGDAAALHGTAY

-481 HPLNRPVVDARRG
+481 HPLNRPVVDAQRS

-728 LNTSAIVTA
+728 LNASAIVTA

-820 AAQRELLGWAKATWR
+820 AAQRELLGWAKATWH

-878 CAHALGVDN
+878 SAHALGIDN
-887 GRGLV
+887 GRGLA
-892 LAERMLT
+892 LAEQMLT

-927 VSTVDSGNFAAALL
+927 VSTVDSGNCAAALL
-941 AAANALRGWGQGTLA
+941 AAANALRSWGQGALA

-1014 VPREHWR
+1014 VPRAHWR

-1073 RRVRTGQPWGVSE
+1073 RRVRAGQPWGVSE

-1217 PLGAPALRRRPEAQS
+1217 PLGAPALRRRPEVQ
-1232 SSNSRRRALPDYT
+1232 RGKPHRRALPDYT

-1258 TLLSNGTYCLAVTEA
+1258 TLLSNGTYCLAVSEA

-1287 RGTRSDPAAAPMVSL
+1287 RGTRSDPAAAPVVSL
-1302 ETGGVCTPLLPGTA
+1302 ETGGACTPLLPGTA

-1410 GKPETWLCAA
+1410 EKPETWLCAA

-1431 ALPGW
+1431 AIPGC

-1456 RVHFALGVGAHE
+1456 RVRFALGVGAHE

-1480 LPPESAAALP
+1480 LPPESAAVLP
-1490 GTLAAQYGMT
+1490 GALAAQYGMT

-1549 EAHVLRQ
+1549 EAQVLRQ

-1569 ALCTSDGGDYLQPTR
+1569 ALCSSDGADYLQPTR
-1584 TKVRGALAAL
+1584 AKVRGALAAL

-1644 TMPTGSDV
+1644 TMPTGSEV
-1652 RWDADGTVS
+1652 HWDADGTVA

-1719 TTRTGAVSLFNDDGH
+1719 TTRAGAVSLFDDDGR

-1748 SVDGMSVRVT
+1748 TVDGMSVRVT
-1758 AFVPEDADARVL
+1758 AFVPEDANARVL

-1778 RITWHTDLVCAGRD
+1778 RITWHTGLVCAGRD

-1844 RRAGA
+1844 RRVGA

-1908 PDAAMNRY
+1908 PDENMNRY

-1929 LMARTSLYQNGGA
+1929 LLARTSLYQNGGA

-1959 SKPAREQIG
+1959 SKPARVQIG

-2032 ELTEHE
+2032 ELEENE

-2162 CRIDAIAQAFAA
+2162 CRIDAIVQAFAA
-2174 LDTHADRGRVHTA
+2174 FDTHADPAHVHCA

-2193 HLFDRE
+2193 QLFDRE

-2250 TAEGTEILHAV
+2250 TDEGAQILRAV

-2279 ADIAGG
+2279 ADVAAG

-2307 AEDLLGLH
+2307 AEELLGLH

-2321 YPEPHLPAGWP
+2321 YPEPRLPAGWP
-2332 ECAVRWRDGAGLLHT
+2332 ECTVRWRDGAGLLHT

>member
-1 MAETNAAALC
+1 MERV
-11 EAGRRDAQALT
+11 GAQA
-22 VTGRR
+22 
-27 RAHTGSI
+27 
-34 RRAARTLVHAAKAV
+34 RRAA
-48 TPETPNGAWLRDNH
+48 P
-62 TLARTAASDAAAALR
+62 ARAASVRGD
-77 HAHTLRAS
+77 
-85 GKQTVLGACC
+85 G
-95 TGLLRACGN
+95 
-104 ALTPKAAQAYLAG
+104 
-117 FQDVLPLETAELAL
+117 
-131 LVPGLQ
+131 
-137 AAAVYALADTYARD
+137 RD
-151 GAAAPALFTSL
+151 
-162 RALGTAAWAAL
+162 
-173 AERCD
+173 
-178 RVGRIL
+178 
-184 ARDPVGVYPAMDAAT
+184 
-199 RTRYR
+199 
-204 QTVAQLARRTG
+204 
-215 RTEIDIA
+215 
-222 EDVLARAQS
+222 
-231 GEGARRHVGWFLLRE
+231 
-246 VLGAPEKRRD
+246 
-256 GAWYI
+256 
-261 AAVVMGTLALSLLL
+261 
-275 GFATGSV
+275 
-282 SGAVLLLIPVSEA
+282 
-295 VKGLLDA
+295 
-302 VLLRV
+302 
-307 TKPRFVPRLALRRGI
+307 
-322 PPEGRTLCVIAAL
+322 
-335 LTCPGDAHALT
+335 
-346 ARLEEYALCNRDA
+346 ALC
-359 GEQLLFGLLADLP
+359 
-372 EADMEHA
+372 
-379 PIDPAILRAAR
+379 
-390 EEIEALNARWG
+390 
-401 SRFYLFTRPR
+401 
-411 VQTPDGKW
+411 
-419 SAWERKRGALL
+419 
-430 ELARLVLDRPGALQC
+430 
-445 AAGDAAGLSGTVY
+445 
-458 LLTLDADTRLT
+458 
-469 PGAARALVGAML
+469 
-481 HPLNRPVVDARRG
+481 RR
-494 VVTHGYGLLHPRM
+494 R
-507 ATELQSARASDWA
+507 
-520 RVFAGPGGSDP
+520 
-531 YGGVCGEL
+531 
-539 YMDCF
+539 
-544 DRGGFSGKGILD
+544 
-556 VRALLAC
+556 
-563 CGGDAL
+563 CGGNAL

-630 ALHPIDRFRL
+630 VLHPIDRFRL
-640 ADSLRRSLV
+640 ADSLRRSLI

-656 IFLGCVLRW
+656 VFLGCVLRW

-680 QGLIFALGHPI
+680 QGLIYALGHPI

-728 LNTSAIVTA
+728 LNASAIVTA

-811 APGAAPLQH
+811 ADAPAQLSR

-887 GRGLV
+887 GRGLA
-892 LAERMLT
+892 LAEQMLT

-927 VSTVDSGNFAAALL
+927 VSTVDSGNCAAALL
-941 AAANALRGWGQGTLA
+941 AAANALRGWGQGALA

-1073 RRVRTGQPWGVSE
+1073 RRVRAGQPWGVSE

-1147 LLGQYGF
+1147 LPGQYGF

-1217 PLGAPALRRRPEAQS
+1217 PLGAPALRRRPEAQRS
-1232 SSNSRRRALPDYT
+1232 KPRRRALPDYT

-1287 RGTRSDPAAAPMVSL
+1287 RGTRSDPAAAPMLSL
-1302 ETGGVCTPLLPGTA
+1302 ETGGVYTPLLPGTA

-1324 VRAAQFSTRH
+1324 VRTAQFSTRH

-1410 GKPETWLCAA
+1410 GKPETWLCAV
-1420 CDRQADFCAEG
+1420 CDRQADFRAEG
-1431 ALPGW
+1431 AIPGW

-1441 VQVRVAVH
+1441 VQVHVAVH

-1456 RVHFALGVGAHE
+1456 RVRFALGVGAHE

-1530 PALWAHGISGDLP
+1530 PALWAHGISGNLP

-1549 EAHVLRQ
+1549 EAQVLRQ

-1594 DLAHCLDAPGGV
+1594 DLTHCLDAPGGV
-1606 HLVPEDAF
+1606 HLVPEDTF

-1652 RWDADGTVS
+1652 HWDADGTVA

-1710 LRGTETLRM
+1710 LRGAETLRM
-1719 TTRTGAVSLFNDDGH
+1719 TTRTGAVSLFDDDGH

-1748 SVDGMSVRVT
+1748 TVDGMSVHVT
-1758 AFVPEDADARVL
+1758 AFVPEDANARVL

-1778 RITWHTDLVCAGRD
+1778 HITWHTDLVCAGRD

-1908 PDAAMNRY
+1908 PDEAMNRY

-1968 RACAHQFSAGDVCHW
+1968 YACAHQFSAGDVCHW
-1983 WHAGFGVEHGVRTR
+1983 WHAGFGDEHGVRTR

-2032 ELTEHE
+2032 ELEENEH
-2038 RDRYQPLTPGA
+2038 DRYQPLTPGA

-2119 AAEQLTLAADRCT
+2119 AAEQLALAAERCT

-2174 LDTHADRGRVHTA
+2174 FDTHADPAHVHCA
-2187 LTSAVE
+2187 LTSAVTQ
-2193 HLFDRE
+2193 LFDRE

-2250 TAEGTEILHAV
+2250 TDEGVQILRAV

-2279 ADIAGG
+2279 ADVAAG

-2307 AEDLLGLH
+2307 AEELLGLH

-2321 YPEPHLPAGWP
+2321 YPEPRLPAGWP

>member
-1 MAETNAAALC
+1 MAETNTAALRAQG
-11 EAGRRDAQALT
+11 ERDARALT

-27 RAHTGSI
+27 RADTGRI
-34 RRAARTLVHAAKAV
+34 RRAGKALARMARAV
-48 TPETPNGAWLRDNH
+48 TPETPNGQWLRDNRSF
-62 TLARTAASDAAAALR
+62 ACAAAGDAVAALR
-77 HAHTLRAS
+77 HARVRTS
-85 GKQTVLGACC
+85 GGQTALGACC
-95 TGLLRACGN
+95 AGLLRACGG
-104 ALTPKAAQAYLAG
+104 ALTVKAAEAYLEG
-117 FQDVLPLETAELAL
+117 FQDALPLETAELAL

-137 AAAVYALADTYARD
+137 AAVVCALAESYAGD
-151 GAAAPALFTSL
+151 SAAAPELFTSL
-162 RALGTAAWAAL
+162 RALGTAAWGML

-199 RTRYR
+199 RAHYR
-204 QTVAQLARRTG
+204 QTVARLARRTG
-215 RTEIDIA
+215 RTEIEIA

-231 GEGARRHVGWFLLRE
+231 SEGARRHVGWFLLRE

-256 GAWYI
+256 GGWYI
-261 AAVVMGTLALSLLL
+261 AAVVVGTLFLSLLL
-275 GFATGSV
+275 GFATKSV
-282 SGAVLLLIPVSEA
+282 SGAVLLLIPVSEV

-335 LTCPGDAHALT
+335 LTSPADAHALC
-346 ARLEEYALCNRDA
+346 ARLEEYYLCNRDA
-359 GEQLLFGLLADLP
+359 LGQLTFGLLADLP
-372 EADMEHA
+372 EADMAHA

-390 EEIEALNARWG
+390 AEIAALNARWG

-430 ELARLVLDRPGALQC
+430 ELARLVLDRPGTLQC

-481 HPLNRPVVDARRG
+481 HPLNRAVVDAQRG
-494 VVTHGYGLLHPRM
+494 VVTRGYGLLHPRM
-507 ATELQSARASDWA
+507 ATELESANATDWA
-520 RVFAGPGGSDP
+520 RVFAGPGGADP
-531 YGGVCGEL
+531 YGGACGEL

-544 DRGGFSGKGILD
+544 DRGGFPGKGILD
-556 VRALLAC
+556 ARALLDC
-563 CGGDAL
+563 CGGGVI
-569 PEQRILSHDALE
+569 PEGRVLSHDALE

-640 ADSLRRSLV
+640 ADNLRRSLV
-649 APATWAA
+649 APATWIS

-680 QGLIFALGHPI
+680 QGLI
-691 VHPADARVRYHSSV
+691 R
-705 LPGLAAAVV
+705 
-714 QTVLRLI
+714 
-721 LLPWEAV
+721 
-728 LNTSAIVTA
+728 
-737 LWRMTVS
+737 
-744 HRDLLQWQTAAQRA
+744 
-758 AKRDGLGAYLRA
+758 
-770 LWPASALGL
+770 ALGL

-791 AAGIVWTLSPFV
+791 AAGIVWMLSPFV

-811 APGAAPLQH
+811 AAGAAPLSR
-820 AAQRELLGWAKATWR
+820 AAQRELLGWAKATWQ
-835 YFETFCTAGE
+835 YFETFCTAE
-845 HYLPPD
+845 DHYLPPD
-851 NVQTQPPTGTAHRT
+851 NVQSQPPTGTAHRT
-865 SPTNMGFALLSAL
+865 SPTNMGLALVSAL
-878 CAHALGVDN
+878 GAHALGIDN
-887 GRGLV
+887 GQGLA

-927 VSTVDSGNFAAALL
+927 VSTVDSGNCAAALL
-941 AAANALRGWGQGTLA
+941 TAANALRGWGRDELA
-956 ARAQALCDGMDFAL
+956 ARAQMLCDGMDFGP

-984 TGSGKRSEGY
+984 TGSGKWSESY
-994 YDLLESEARLTSYFA
+994 YDLLSSEARLTSYFA

-1021 ALSRAQVQHERYRG
+1021 ALSRAQVQKDHYRG

-1041 SVFEYLMPELFLP
+1041 SMFEYLMPELFLP
-1054 PQRDSLLWESAKFC
+1054 PVRDSLLWESAKFC
-1068 LRVQR
+1068 LYVQR
-1073 RRVRTGQPWGVSE
+1073 RRVRPGQVWGVSE

-1101 AHGCAALAMQPDM
+1101 AHGCAALALQPGM
-1114 DRELVLSPYSAFLA
+1114 DRELVLSPYSSFLA
-1128 LAVAPRAAVRDLRR
+1128 LAVEPRAAMRNLRR
-1142 FAARG
+1142 LAALG
-1147 LLGQYGF
+1147 LLGQHGF
-1154 REALDCTR
+1154 FDALDCTR
-1162 ARTGGGGQIVH
+1162 ARTGGGGQIVR

-1181 MSLLSACNALCG
+1181 MSLLAACNALCG
-1193 GQVQRWFLADPAMRA
+1193 DQVRRWFFADPAMRA
-1208 HMSLLSERL
+1208 HATLLSERL
-1217 PLGAPALRRRPEAQS
+1217 PLGAPALRRRAEQPAEKA
-1232 SSNSRRRALPDYT
+1232 RRRALPDYAA
-1245 VEGTGV
+1245 EGTGI

-1258 TLLSNGTYCLAVTEA
+1258 ALLSNGTYCLAVSEA

-1287 RGTRSDPAAAPMVSL
+1287 RGTRSDPAAGPVVRL
-1302 ETGGVCTPLLPGTA
+1302 ETDDFSGPLLPGTA
-1316 DAARWRFT
+1316 AGAQWRFT
-1324 VRAAQFSTRH
+1324 VRAAQFTARH
-1334 GSVTAVQTFT
+1334 GDVTAVQTLT
-1344 VPERVNGE
+1344 VPGRANGE
-1352 VRALTLSSPDGIDG
+1352 VRALTLSSPRGIEG
-1366 TVRLTFEAVLA
+1366 TVRFVFEAVLA

-1397 RRNALLLRRLGRG
+1397 RRDALLLRHLGRG
-1410 GKPETWLCAA
+1410 EKPEAWLCAA
-1420 CDRQADFCAEG
+1420 CDRPGTWRAEG
-1431 ALPGW
+1431 PVPGW
-1436 LRAGY
+1436 LRAG
-1441 VQVRVAVH
+1441 RVELSVPVH
-1449 TPPDTPW
+1449 TAPDTPW
-1456 RVHFALGVGAHE
+1456 RVRFALGVGARE
-1468 DDAFAAAQRALV
+1468 DNAFTAAQRALV
-1480 LPPESAAALP
+1480 LPPAMAAALP
-1490 GTLAAQYGMT
+1490 AELAAQYGMT
-1500 DAELEGAMA
+1500 GAELDGAMA
-1509 HISPL
+1509 AVSPL
-1514 LFPTAA
+1514 LFPAVAADAA
-1520 PDASAQQLER
+1520 PGQLER
-1530 PALWAHGISGDLP
+1530 PALWAQGISGDLP
-1543 VWCARP
+1543 VWCAQAERG
-1549 EAHVLRQ
+1549 VVRQ
-1556 WALLRALGIGCDL
+1556 WALLRALGVACDL
-1569 ALCTSDGGDYLQPTR
+1569 ALRSGDGGDYRQPTAG
-1584 TKVRGALAAL
+1584 KVRGWLAAL
-1594 DLAHCLDAPGGV
+1594 DLAHTLGAPGGV
-1606 HLVPEDAF
+1606 HLVPEEAF
-1614 ADVAAAAAI
+1614 PAVAAAAAI
-1623 RPGMAH
+1623 RPGMAR

-1644 TMPTGSDV
+1644 YLSTGSDV
-1652 RWDADGTVS
+1652 HWDDDGTVS

-1667 RAWSNVLTNGR
+1667 RAWSQVLTNGR

-1684 DAGTGHLW
+1684 DAGTGHMW
-1692 YRNAHT
+1692 HRNAHT
-1698 GRINRWLCDPWV
+1698 RRINRWLCDPWV

-1719 TTRTGAVSLFNDDGH
+1719 ASRAGAVSLFDDDGRS
-1734 ARVEYGFGWAAWER
+1734 RVEYGFGWAAWER

-1801 YSGGVF
+1801 YADGLF
-1807 TAENARADTPL
+1807 TAENVRADAPEL
-1818 RVCAAAGMPL
+1818 FCAAAGMPL

-1844 RRAGA
+1844 ARAGA

-1855 ALEGVV
+1855 ALEGVID
-1861 ERQGVLV
+1861 RQGVIV

-1884 EAVRALHRVRERW
+1884 EAAHALRATRERW
-1897 LGAVSRLWITT
+1897 LGAVSRLWMTT
-1908 PDAAMNRY
+1908 PDADMNRY

-1929 LMARTSLYQNGGA
+1929 LLARTSLYQNGGA

-1959 SKPAREQIG
+1959 SAPAREQIG
-1968 RACAHQFSAGDVCHW
+1968 RACAHQFAAGDVCHW
-1983 WHAGFGVEHGVRTR
+1983 WHAGTGPEHGVRTR

-2007 AVCEYAQKTG
+2007 AVCEYVEKTG
-2017 DTQILSAEYPFLAGE
+2017 DAEILSAEYPFLAGE
-2032 ELTEHE
+2032 ELEENEH
-2038 RDRYQPLTPGA
+2038 DRYQPLEVSA

-2055 EHCRRAFMR
+2055 EHCRRALMR

-2072 HGLLHIGTGDW
+2072 HGLLLIGTGDW

-2105 AVTARKF
+2105 AITARKF
-2112 AALIGGH
+2112 AALVGGH
-2119 AAEQLTLAADRCT
+2119 AAEQLALAADHCT
-2132 RAAEAAWDGAWYRR
+2132 RAAEGAWDGAWYRR
-2146 GYYDDGQ
+2146 GYYDDGR
-2153 PLGSEKSGE
+2153 PLGSEACGE

-2174 LDTHADRGRVHTA
+2174 LDTHADPGRVHTA

-2250 TAEGTEILHAV
+2250 TAEGAEILHAV

-2332 ECAVRWRDGAGLLHT
+2332 ECTVRWRDGAGLLHT
-2347 IRLRPDGV
+2347 VRLRPDGV
-2355 TVDEKP
+2355 TVDNAP

>member
-1 MAETNAAALC
+1 MADTNAGALC

-34 RRAARTLVHAAKAV
+34 RHAARTLAHAAKAV
-48 TPETPNGAWLRDNH
+48 TPETPDGAWLRDNQ

-85 GKQTVLGACC
+85 GAQTVLHACC
-95 TGLLRACGN
+95 AGLLCACGN

-137 AAAVYALADTYARD
+137 AAAVCALADTYAHD

-173 AERCD
+173 TERCD

-184 ARDPVGVYPAMDAAT
+184 ARDPAGVYPAMDAAT

-231 GEGARRHVGWFLLRE
+231 SEGARRHVGWFLLRE

-261 AAVVMGTLALSLLL
+261 AAVIVGTLALSLLL
-275 GFATGSV
+275 DFATGSV
-282 SGAVLLLIPVSEA
+282 SGAVLLLIPVSEV

-322 PPEGRTLCVIAAL
+322 PPEGKTLCVIAAL
-335 LTCPGDAHALT
+335 LTCPGDAHTLA

-372 EADMEHA
+372 EADMERT
-379 PIDPAILRAAR
+379 PIDPAILHAAR
-390 EEIEALNARWG
+390 EEIEALNARYG
-401 SRFYLFTRPR
+401 GRFYLFTRER

-430 ELARLVLDRPGALQC
+430 RLAQLLCGEADAMHC
-445 AAGDAAGLSGTVY
+445 AAGDAAALRGTAY

-469 PGAARALVGAML
+469 PGAARALAGAML

-680 QGLIFALGHPI
+680 QGLIYALGHPI

-728 LNTSAIVTA
+728 VNASAIVTA
-737 LWRMTVS
+737 LWRMAVS

-811 APGAAPLQH
+811 ADAPAQLSR
-820 AAQRELLGWAKATWR
+820 AAQRELLGWAKATWQ

-878 CAHALGVDN
+878 CAHALGIDN
-887 GRGLV
+887 GRGLA
-892 LAERMLT
+892 LAEQMLT

-927 VSTVDSGNFAAALL
+927 VSTVDSGNCAAALL
-941 AAANALRGWGQGTLA
+941 AAANALRGWGQDALA

-1073 RRVRTGQPWGVSE
+1073 RRVRAGQPWGVSE

-1147 LLGQYGF
+1147 LPGQYGF

-1217 PLGAPALRRRPEAQS
+1217 PLGAPALRRRPETQRGKP
-1232 SSNSRRRALPDYT
+1232 RRRSLPDLT

-1258 TLLSNGTYCLAVTEA
+1258 TLLSNGTYCLAVSEA

-1377 PWEDYVNHPAFARLG
+1377 QWEDYVNHPAFARLG

-1410 GKPETWLCAA
+1410 EKPETWLCAV
-1420 CDRQADFCAEG
+1420 CDRQADFYAEG
-1431 ALPGW
+1431 AIPGW

-1456 RVHFALGVGAHE
+1456 RVRFALGVGAHE

-1514 LFPTAA
+1514 LFATAA

-1594 DLAHCLDAPGGV
+1594 DLTHCLDAPGGV

-1652 RWDADGTVS
+1652 HWDADGTVA

-1719 TTRTGAVSLFNDDGH
+1719 ASRAGAVSLFDDDGA

-1807 TAENARADTPL
+1807 TAGNARADTPL

-1968 RACAHQFSAGDVCHW
+1968 YACAHQFSAGDVCHW

-2032 ELTEHE
+2032 ELEENE

-2119 AAEQLTLAADRCT
+2119 AAEQLALAADRCT

-2174 LDTHADRGRVHTA
+2174 FDTHADPAHVHCA
-2187 LTSAVE
+2187 LTSAVTQ
-2193 HLFDRE
+2193 LFDRE

-2250 TAEGTEILHAV
+2250 TDEGVQILRAV

-2268 ARYEGEPYVLA
+2268 ARYEGEPYVFA
-2279 ADIAGG
+2279 ADVAAG

-2307 AEDLLGLH
+2307 AEELLGLH

-2321 YPEPHLPAGWP
+2321 YPEPRLPAGWP

>member
-1 MAETNAAALC
+1 MAETNTAALRAQG
-11 EAGRRDAQALT
+11 ERDARALT
-22 VTGRR
+22 VTSRR
-27 RAHTGSI
+27 RADTGRI
-34 RRAARTLVHAAKAV
+34 RRAGKALARMARAV
-48 TPETPNGAWLRDNH
+48 TPETQNGQWLHDNRSF
-62 TLARTAASDAAAALR
+62 ACAAAGDAVAALR
-77 HAHTLRAS
+77 HARVRAS
-85 GKQTVLGACC
+85 GGQTALGACC
-95 TGLLRACGN
+95 AGLLRACGG
-104 ALTPKAAQAYLAG
+104 ALTVKAAEAYLEG
-117 FQDVLPLETAELAL
+117 FQDALPLETAELAL

-137 AAAVYALADTYARD
+137 AAVVCALAESYAGD

-162 RALGTAAWAAL
+162 RALGTAAWGML

-199 RTRYR
+199 RAHYR
-204 QTVAQLARRTG
+204 QTVARLARRTG
-215 RTEIDIA
+215 RTEIEIA
-222 EDVLARAQS
+222 EDVLARAQRS
-231 GEGARRHVGWFLLRE
+231 EGARRHVGWFLLRE
-246 VLGAPEKRRD
+246 VLGAPERRRD
-256 GAWYI
+256 GGWYI
-261 AAVVMGTLALSLLL
+261 AAVVVGTLFLSLLL
-275 GFATGSV
+275 GFATKSV
-282 SGAVLLLIPVSEA
+282 SGAVLLLIPVSEV

-335 LTCPGDAHALT
+335 LTSPDDAHALC
-346 ARLEEYALCNRDA
+346 ARLEEYYLCNRDA
-359 GEQLLFGLLADLP
+359 LGQLTFGLLADLP
-372 EADMEHA
+372 EADMAHA

-481 HPLNRPVVDARRG
+481 HPLNRAVVDAQRG
-494 VVTHGYGLLHPRM
+494 VVTRGYGLLHPRM
-507 ATELQSARASDWA
+507 ATELQSANATDWA
-520 RVFAGPGGSDP
+520 RVFAGPGGADP
-531 YGGVCGEL
+531 YGGACGEL

-544 DRGGFSGKGILD
+544 DRGGFPGKGILD
-556 VRALLAC
+556 VRALLDC
-563 CGGDAL
+563 CGGGVI
-569 PEQRILSHDALE
+569 PEGRVLSHDALE

-619 NAPWIFSRRAR
+619 NAPWIFSRRGR

-640 ADSLRRSLV
+640 ADNLRRSLV
-649 APATWAA
+649 APATWIS
-656 IFLGCVLRW
+656 IFL
-665 PGLRL
+665 
-670 AAYAALLALA
+670 
-680 QGLIFALGHPI
+680 
-691 VHPADARVRYHSSV
+691 
-705 LPGLAAAVV
+705 
-714 QTVLRLI
+714 
-721 LLPWEAV
+721 
-728 LNTSAIVTA
+728 
-737 LWRMTVS
+737 
-744 HRDLLQWQTAAQRA
+744 
-758 AKRDGLGAYLRA
+758 
-770 LWPASALGL
+770 
-779 LTAVLTPSPTGL
+779 
-791 AAGIVWTLSPFV
+791 
-803 LAALGAPN
+803 
-811 APGAAPLQH
+811 
-820 AAQRELLGWAKATWR
+820 
-835 YFETFCTAGE
+835 
-845 HYLPPD
+845 
-851 NVQTQPPTGTAHRT
+851 
-865 SPTNMGFALLSAL
+865 
-878 CAHALGVDN
+878 
-887 GRGLV
+887 
-892 LAERMLT
+892 
-899 TMEQLPRWNGH
+899 
-910 FYNWY
+910 
-915 HTCTLRPMPPLY
+915 
-927 VSTVDSGNFAAALL
+927 
-941 AAANALRGWGQGTLA
+941 
-956 ARAQALCDGMDFAL
+956 
-970 LYDPQRRLMHIGID
+970 
-984 TGSGKRSEGY
+984 
-994 YDLLESEARLTSYFA
+994 
-1009 VARGD
+1009 
-1014 VPREHWR
+1014 
-1021 ALSRAQVQHERYRG
+1021 G

-1041 SVFEYLMPELFLP
+1041 SMFEYLMPELFLP
-1054 PQRDSLLWESAKFC
+1054 PVRDSLLWESAKFC
-1068 LRVQR
+1068 LYVQR
-1073 RRVRTGQPWGVSE
+1073 RRVRPGQAWGVSE

-1101 AHGCAALAMQPDM
+1101 AHGCAALALQPGM
-1114 DRELVLSPYSAFLA
+1114 DKELVLSPYSSFLA
-1128 LAVAPRAAVRDLRR
+1128 LAVEPRAAMRNLRR
-1142 FAARG
+1142 LAALG
-1147 LLGQYGF
+1147 LLGQHGF
-1154 REALDCTR
+1154 FDALDCTR
-1162 ARTGGGGQIVH
+1162 ARTGGGGQIVR

-1181 MSLLSACNALCG
+1181 MSLLAACNALCG
-1193 GQVQRWFLADPAMRA
+1193 DQVRRWFFADPAMRA
-1208 HMSLLSERL
+1208 HATLLSERL
-1217 PLGAPALRRRPEAQS
+1217 PLGAPALRRRAEEPAEKA
-1232 SSNSRRRALPDYT
+1232 RRRALPDYAA
-1245 VEGTGV
+1245 EGTGI

-1258 TLLSNGTYCLAVTEA
+1258 ALLSNGTYCLAVSEA

-1287 RGTRSDPAAAPMVSL
+1287 RGTRADPAAGPVVRL
-1302 ETGGVCTPLLPGTA
+1302 ETDDFSGPLLPGTA
-1316 DAARWRFT
+1316 AGAQWRFT
-1324 VRAAQFSTRH
+1324 VRAAQFTARH
-1334 GSVTAVQTFT
+1334 GDVTAVQTLT
-1344 VPERVNGE
+1344 VPGRANGE
-1352 VRALTLSSPDGIDG
+1352 VRALTLSSPRGIEG
-1366 TVRLTFEAVLA
+1366 TVRFVFEAVLA

-1397 RRNALLLRRLGRG
+1397 RRDALLLRHLGRG
-1410 GKPETWLCAA
+1410 EKPEAWLCAA
-1420 CDRQADFCAEG
+1420 CDRPGTWRAEG
-1431 ALPGW
+1431 PVPGW
-1436 LRAGY
+1436 LRAG
-1441 VQVRVAVH
+1441 RVELSVPVH
-1449 TPPDTPW
+1449 TAPDTPW
-1456 RVHFALGVGAHE
+1456 RVRFALGVGARE
-1468 DDAFAAAQRALV
+1468 DDAFTAAQRALV
-1480 LPPESAAALP
+1480 LPPAMAAALP
-1490 GTLAAQYGMT
+1490 EELAAQYGMT
-1500 DAELEGAMA
+1500 GAELDGAMA
-1509 HISPL
+1509 AVSPL
-1514 LFPTAA
+1514 LFPAMAADAA
-1520 PDASAQQLER
+1520 PGQLER
-1530 PALWAHGISGDLP
+1530 PALWAQGISGDLP
-1543 VWCARP
+1543 VWCAQAERG
-1549 EAHVLRQ
+1549 VVRQ
-1556 WALLRALGIGCDL
+1556 WALLRALGVACDL
-1569 ALCTSDGGDYLQPTR
+1569 ALRSGDGGDYRQPTAG
-1584 TKVRGALAAL
+1584 KVRGWLAAL
-1594 DLAHCLDAPGGV
+1594 DLAHTLGAPGGV
-1606 HLVPEDAF
+1606 HLVPEEAF
-1614 ADVAAAAAI
+1614 PAVAAAAAI
-1623 RPGMAH
+1623 RPGMAR

-1644 TMPTGSDV
+1644 YLSTGSDV
-1652 RWDADGTVS
+1652 HWDDDGTVS

-1667 RAWSNVLTNGR
+1667 RAWSQVLTNGR

-1684 DAGTGHLW
+1684 DAGTGHMW
-1692 YRNAHT
+1692 HRNAHT

-1719 TTRTGAVSLFNDDGH
+1719 ASRAGAVSLFDDDGA

-1801 YSGGVF
+1801 YADGLF
-1807 TAENARADTPL
+1807 TAENVRADAPEL
-1818 RVCAAAGMPL
+1818 FCAAAGMPL

-1844 RRAGA
+1844 ARAGA

-1855 ALEGVV
+1855 ALEGVID
-1861 ERQGVLV
+1861 RQGVIV

-1884 EAVRALHRVRERW
+1884 EAAHALRATRERW
-1897 LGAVSRLWITT
+1897 LGAVSRLWMTT
-1908 PDAAMNRY
+1908 PDADMNRY

-1929 LMARTSLYQNGGA
+1929 LLARTSLYQNGGA

-1959 SKPAREQIG
+1959 SAPAREQIG
-1968 RACAHQFSAGDVCHW
+1968 RACAHQFAAGDVCHW
-1983 WHAGFGVEHGVRTR
+1983 WHEGAGTEHGVRTR

-2007 AVCEYAQKTG
+2007 AVCEYVEKTG
-2017 DTQILSAEYPFLAGE
+2017 DAEILRAEYPFLAGE
-2032 ELTEHE
+2032 ELEENEH
-2038 RDRYQPLTPGA
+2038 DRYQPLEPGA

-2055 EHCRRAFMR
+2055 EHCRRALMR

-2072 HGLLHIGTGDW
+2072 HGLLLIGTGDW

-2105 AVTARKF
+2105 AITARKF
-2112 AALIGGH
+2112 AALVGGH
-2119 AAEQLTLAADRCT
+2119 AAEQLALAADHCT
-2132 RAAEAAWDGAWYRR
+2132 RAAEGAWDGAWYRR
-2146 GYYDDGQ
+2146 GYYDDGR
-2153 PLGSEKSGE
+2153 PLGSAESDE

-2174 LDTHADRGRVHTA
+2174 LDTHADPGRVHTA

-2250 TAEGTEILHAV
+2250 TAEGAEILHAV

-2268 ARYEGEPYVLA
+2268 TRYEGEPYVLA

-2332 ECAVRWRDGAGLLHT
+2332 ECTVRWRDGAGLLHT
-2347 IRLRPDGV
+2347 VRLRPDGV
-2355 TVDEKP
+2355 TVDNAP

>member
-27 RAHTGSI
+27 RARTGSI
-34 RRAARTLVHAAKAV
+34 RRAVKALTRTAKAV
-48 TPETPNGAWLRDNH
+48 TPETPDGAWLRDNQ

-85 GKQTVLGACC
+85 GAQTVLHVCC
-95 TGLLRACGN
+95 AGLLRACGN

-137 AAAVYALADTYARD
+137 AATVCALADTYAHD

-173 AERCD
+173 TERCD

-184 ARDPVGVYPAMDAAT
+184 ARDPAGVYPAMDAAT

-204 QTVAQLARRTG
+204 QTVARLARRTG

-246 VLGAPEKRRD
+246 VLGAPEKRRG

-282 SGAVLLLIPVSEA
+282 SGAVLLLIPVSEV

-322 PPEGRTLCVIAAL
+322 PPEGKTLCVIAAL
-335 LTCPGDAHALT
+335 LTCPGDAHTLA

-390 EEIEALNARWG
+390 EEIEALNARYG
-401 SRFYLFTRPR
+401 GRFYLFTRER
-411 VQTPDGKW
+411 TRTPDGLW
-419 SAWERKRGALL
+419 RPWERKRGALL
-430 ELARLVLDRPGALQC
+430 QLAQLLCGEADAMHC
-445 AAGDAAGLSGTVY
+445 AAGDAAALRGTAY

-469 PGAARALVGAML
+469 PGAARALAGAML

-563 CGGDAL
+563 CGGNAL

-728 LNTSAIVTA
+728 LNASAIVTA
-737 LWRMTVS
+737 LWRMLVS
-744 HRDLLQWQTAAQRA
+744 HKNLLQWQTAAQRA
-758 AKRDGLGAYLRA
+758 GKRDGPAAYLRA

-811 APGAAPLQH
+811 ADAPAQLSR

-887 GRGLV
+887 GRGLA
-892 LAERMLT
+892 LAEQMLT

-927 VSTVDSGNFAAALL
+927 VSTVDSGNCAAALL
-941 AAANALRGWGQGTLA
+941 AAANALRGWGQDALA

-1073 RRVRTGQPWGVSE
+1073 RRVRAGQPWGVSE

-1147 LLGQYGF
+1147 LPGQYGF
-1154 REALDCTR
+1154 REALDCTH

-1217 PLGAPALRRRPEAQS
+1217 PLGAPALRRRPEAQRS
-1232 SSNSRRRALPDYT
+1232 KPRRRALPDYT

-1251 DAEAPRC
+1251 DAEVPRC

-1287 RGTRSDPAAAPMVSL
+1287 RGTRSDPSAAPAVSL
-1302 ETGGVCTPLLPGTA
+1302 EAGGVCTLLLPGTA

-1366 TVRLTFEAVLA
+1366 TVRLKFEAVLA

-1410 GKPETWLCAA
+1410 GKPETWLCAV
-1420 CDRQADFCAEG
+1420 CDRQGTWRAEG
-1431 ALPGW
+1431 PVPGW
-1436 LRAGY
+1436 LRAGRVELTVP
-1441 VQVRVAVH
+1441 VQAA
-1449 TPPDTPW
+1449 PDTPW
-1456 RVHFALGVGAHE
+1456 RVRFALGVGAHE

-1520 PDASAQQLER
+1520 PDAAAEQIKR

-1594 DLAHCLDAPGGV
+1594 DLTHCLDAPGGV

-1652 RWDADGTVS
+1652 HWDADGTVA

-1719 TTRTGAVSLFNDDGH
+1719 TTRAGAVSLFDDDGH

-1748 SVDGMSVRVT
+1748 TVDGMSVHVT
-1758 AFVPEDADARVL
+1758 AFVPEDANARVL

-1818 RVCAAAGMPL
+1818 HVCAAAGMPL

-1884 EAVRALHRVRERW
+1884 EAVRTLHRVRERW

-1908 PDAAMNRY
+1908 PDEAMNRY

-1922 YQTLCCR
+1922 YQALCCR
-1929 LMARTSLYQNGGA
+1929 LLARTSLYQNGGA

-1959 SKPAREQIG
+1959 SAPAREQIG
-1968 RACAHQFSAGDVCHW
+1968 RACAHQFAAGDVCHW
-1983 WHAGFGVEHGVRTR
+1983 WHEGAGAEHGVRTR

-2007 AVCEYAQKTG
+2007 AVCEYVEKTG
-2017 DTQILSAEYPFLAGE
+2017 DAEILSAEYPFLAGE
-2032 ELTEHE
+2032 ELEENEH
-2038 RDRYQPLTPGA
+2038 DRYQPLEVST
-2049 ETGTVL
+2049 ERGTVL
-2055 EHCRRAFMR
+2055 EHCRRALMR

-2119 AAEQLTLAADRCT
+2119 AAEQLALAADRCT

-2174 LDTHADRGRVHTA
+2174 FDTHADPAHVHCA

-2193 HLFDRE
+2193 QLFDRE

-2250 TAEGTEILHAV
+2250 TDEGVQILRAV

-2279 ADIAGG
+2279 ADVAAG

-2307 AEDLLGLH
+2307 AEELLGLH

-2321 YPEPHLPAGWP
+2321 YPEPRLPAGWP

-2355 TVDEKP
+2355 TADEKP

>member
-1 MAETNAAALC
+1 MAETNAGALR
-11 EAGRRDAQALT
+11 EAGARDAQALT

-34 RRAARTLVHAAKAV
+34 RHAARTLAHAAKAV

-62 TLARTAASDAAAALR
+62 TLARAAADDAAAALR

-95 TGLLRACGN
+95 AGLLHACGN

-137 AAAVYALADTYARD
+137 AATVCALADTYAHD

-173 AERCD
+173 TERCD

-184 ARDPVGVYPAMDAAT
+184 ARDPAGVYSAMDAAT
-199 RTRYR
+199 RTSYR
-204 QTVAQLARRTG
+204 QTVARLARRTG

-231 GEGARRHVGWFLLRE
+231 GAGARRHVGWFLLRE
-246 VLGAPEKRRD
+246 VLGAPEKHRD
-256 GAWYI
+256 GTWYI
-261 AAVVMGTLALSLLL
+261 AAVIVGTLALSLLL
-275 GFATGSV
+275 GFATKSV

-322 PPEGRTLCVIAAL
+322 PLEGKTLCVIAAL
-335 LTCPGDAHALT
+335 LTCPDDAHALT

-372 EADMEHA
+372 EADHAHA
-379 PIDPAILRAAR
+379 PVDPAILRAAR
-390 EEIEALNARWG
+390 TEIEALNARYG
-401 SRFYLFTRPR
+401 GRFYLFTRER
-411 VQTPDGKW
+411 TRTPDGKW

-430 ELARLVLDRPGALQC
+430 RLAQLLCGEADAMHC
-445 AAGDAAGLSGTVY
+445 AAGDAAALRGTAY

-469 PGAARALVGAML
+469 PGAARALAGAML

-680 QGLIFALGHPI
+680 QGLIFSLGHPI

-728 LNTSAIVTA
+728 LNASAIVTA

-811 APGAAPLQH
+811 APGAAPLTH
-820 AAQRELLGWAKATWR
+820 AAQRELLGWAKATWQ

-878 CAHALGVDN
+878 GAHALGVDS
-887 GRGLV
+887 GRGLA
-892 LAERMLT
+892 LAEQMLT

-927 VSTVDSGNFAAALL
+927 VSTVDSGNCAAALL
-941 AAANALRGWGQGTLA
+941 AAANALRGWGQSELA

-1014 VPREHWR
+1014 VPRAHWR

-1054 PQRDSLLWESAKFC
+1054 PQCDSLLWESAKFC

-1073 RRVRTGQPWGVSE
+1073 RRVRAGQPWGVSE

-1128 LAVAPRAAVRDLRR
+1128 LAVAPRAAVRNLRR

-1217 PLGAPALRRRPEAQS
+1217 PLGAPALRRRPEAQRS
-1232 SSNSRRRALPDYT
+1232 KPRRRSLPDLT

-1287 RGTRSDPAAAPMVSL
+1287 RGTRSDPAAAPMLSL
-1302 ETGGVCTPLLPGTA
+1302 ETGSACTPLLPGTA

-1366 TVRLTFEAVLA
+1366 TLRLTFEAVLA

-1410 GKPETWLCAA
+1410 EKPETWLCAA
-1420 CDRQADFCAEG
+1420 CDRQADFCTEG
-1431 ALPGW
+1431 AIPGW

-1456 RVHFALGVGAHE
+1456 RVRFALGVGAHE

-1480 LPPESAAALP
+1480 LPPESAAVLP
-1490 GTLAAQYGMT
+1490 GALAAQYGMT

-1514 LFPTAA
+1514 LFPAVS
-1520 PDASAQQLER
+1520 PDAAAEQLKR

-1584 TKVRGALAAL
+1584 AQVRGALAAL
-1594 DLAHCLDAPGGV
+1594 DLTHCLDAPGGV

-1652 RWDADGTVS
+1652 HWDADGTVA

-1719 TTRTGAVSLFNDDGH
+1719 TTRAGAVSLFDDDGH

-1748 SVDGMSVRVT
+1748 TVDGMSVRVT
-1758 AFVPEDADARVL
+1758 AFVPEDANARVL

-1855 ALEGVV
+1855 ALEGIV

-1908 PDAAMNRY
+1908 PDEAMNRY

-1959 SKPAREQIG
+1959 SAPAREQIG

-2017 DTQILSAEYPFLAGE
+2017 DTQILSAEYPFLADE
-2032 ELTEHE
+2032 ELTENE

-2091 AQGRGESV
+2091 AHGRGESV

-2174 LDTHADRGRVHTA
+2174 FDTHADPAHVQRA

-2193 HLFDRE
+2193 QLFDRE

-2250 TAEGTEILHAV
+2250 TDEGAQILRAV

-2279 ADIAGG
+2279 ADVAAG
-2285 DNAGVAG
+2285 DNAGAAG
-2292 WTWYTGAAGWYLRIA
+2292 WTWYTGAAGWYLRIT
-2307 AEDLLGLH
+2307 AEELLGLH

-2321 YPEPHLPAGWP
+2321 YPEPRLPAGWP

-2347 IRLRPDGV
+2347 IRLQPDGV

>member
-1 MAETNAAALC
+1 MADTNAGALC
-11 EAGRRDAQALT
+11 ETGRRDAQALT

-34 RRAARTLVHAAKAV
+34 RHAARTLAHAAKAV
-48 TPETPNGAWLRDNH
+48 TPETPDGAWLRDNR

-85 GKQTVLGACC
+85 GKQTVLHACC
-95 TGLLRACGN
+95 AGLLRACGN

-137 AAAVYALADTYARD
+137 AAAVCALADTYAHD

-162 RALGTAAWAAL
+162 RVLGTAAWAAL
-173 AERCD
+173 TERCD

-184 ARDPVGVYPAMDAAT
+184 ARDPAGVYPAMDAAT

-204 QTVAQLARRTG
+204 QTVARLARRTG

-246 VLGAPEKRRD
+246 VLGAPEKHRD
-256 GAWYI
+256 GTWYI
-261 AAVVMGTLALSLLL
+261 AAVIVGTLALSLLL

-322 PPEGRTLCVIAAL
+322 PPEGKTLCVIAAL
-335 LTCPGDAHALT
+335 LTCPGDTHALA

-390 EEIEALNARWG
+390 TEIEALNARYG
-401 SRFYLFTRPR
+401 GRFYLFTRER

-430 ELARLVLDRPGALQC
+430 RLAQLLCGEAGALHC
-445 AAGDAAGLSGTVY
+445 AAGDAAALRGTAY

-649 APATWAA
+649 APATWTA

-728 LNTSAIVTA
+728 LNASAIVTA
-737 LWRMTVS
+737 LWRMLVS
-744 HRDLLQWQTAAQRA
+744 HKNLLQWQTAAQRA

-811 APGAAPLQH
+811 ADAPAQLSR
-820 AAQRELLGWAKATWR
+820 AAQRELLGWAKATWQ

-878 CAHALGVDN
+878 GAHALGVDN
-887 GRGLV
+887 GRGLA
-892 LAERMLT
+892 LAEQMLT

-927 VSTVDSGNFAAALL
+927 VSTVDSGNCAAALL
-941 AAANALRGWGQGTLA
+941 AAANALRGWGQDALA

-994 YDLLESEARLTSYFA
+994 YDLLESEVRLTSYFA

-1114 DRELVLSPYSAFLA
+1114 DKELVLSPYSAFLA

-1217 PLGAPALRRRPEAQS
+1217 PLGAPALRRRPEVQRGKP
-1232 SSNSRRRALPDYT
+1232 RRRALPDYT

-1287 RGTRSDPAAAPMVSL
+1287 RGTRSDPAAAPVVSL
-1302 ETGGVCTPLLPGTA
+1302 ETGGACIPLLPGTA

-1366 TVRLTFEAVLA
+1366 TLRLTFEAVLA

-1410 GKPETWLCAA
+1410 EKPETWLCAA
-1420 CDRQADFCAEG
+1420 CDRQADFYAEG
-1431 ALPGW
+1431 TIPGW

-1456 RVHFALGVGAHE
+1456 RVRFALGVGAHE

-1520 PDASAQQLER
+1520 PDAAAEHLKR

-1549 EAHVLRQ
+1549 EAQVLRQ

-1584 TKVRGALAAL
+1584 TKVHGALAAL

-1644 TMPTGSDV
+1644 YLPTGSDV
-1652 RWDADGTVS
+1652 HWDDDGTVS

-1667 RAWSNVLTNGR
+1667 RAWSQVLTNGR

-1684 DAGTGHLW
+1684 DAGTGHMW
-1692 YRNAHT
+1692 HRNAHT

-1719 TTRTGAVSLFNDDGH
+1719 ASRAGAVSLFDDDGRS
-1734 ARVEYGFGWAAWER
+1734 RVEYGFGWAAWER

-1884 EAVRALHRVRERW
+1884 EAVRALHRVREWW

-1908 PDAAMNRY
+1908 PDEAMNRY

-1922 YQTLCCR
+1922 YQALCCR

-1959 SKPAREQIG
+1959 SAPAREQIG

-1983 WHAGFGVEHGVRTR
+1983 WHEGIGQEHGVRTR

-2174 LDTHADRGRVHTA
+2174 FDTHADPAHVHTA

-2193 HLFDRE
+2193 QLFDRG

-2250 TAEGTEILHAV
+2250 TDEGVQILCAV

-2279 ADIAGG
+2279 ADVAAG

-2292 WTWYTGAAGWYLRIA
+2292 WTWYTGAAGWYLRVA
-2307 AEDLLGLH
+2307 AEELLGLH

-2321 YPEPHLPAGWP
+2321 YPEPRLPAGWP
-2332 ECAVRWRDGAGLLHT
+2332 ECAVRWRDSAGLLHT

>member
-1 MAETNAAALC
+1 MADTNAGALC
-11 EAGRRDAQALT
+11 ETGRRDAQALT

-34 RRAARTLVHAAKAV
+34 RHAARTLAHAAKAV
-48 TPETPNGAWLRDNH
+48 TPETPDGAWLRDNR

-85 GKQTVLGACC
+85 GKQTVLHACC
-95 TGLLRACGN
+95 AGLLRACGN

-137 AAAVYALADTYARD
+137 AAAVCALADTYAHD

-162 RALGTAAWAAL
+162 RVLGTAAWAAL
-173 AERCD
+173 TERCD

-184 ARDPVGVYPAMDAAT
+184 ARDPAGVYPAMDAAT

-204 QTVAQLARRTG
+204 QTVARLARRTG

-246 VLGAPEKRRD
+246 VLGAPEKHRD
-256 GAWYI
+256 GTWYI
-261 AAVVMGTLALSLLL
+261 AAVIVGTLALSLLL

-322 PPEGRTLCVIAAL
+322 PPEGKTLCVIAAL
-335 LTCPGDAHALT
+335 LTCPGDTHALA

-390 EEIEALNARWG
+390 TEIEALNARYG
-401 SRFYLFTRPR
+401 GRFYLFTRER

-430 ELARLVLDRPGALQC
+430 RLAQLLCGEAGALHC
-445 AAGDAAGLSGTVY
+445 AAGDAAALRGTAY

-649 APATWAA
+649 APATWTA

-728 LNTSAIVTA
+728 LNASAIVTA
-737 LWRMTVS
+737 LWRMLVS
-744 HRDLLQWQTAAQRA
+744 HKNLLQWQTAAQRA

-811 APGAAPLQH
+811 ADAPAQLSR
-820 AAQRELLGWAKATWR
+820 AAQRELLGWAKATWQ

-878 CAHALGVDN
+878 GAHALGVDN
-887 GRGLV
+887 GRGLA
-892 LAERMLT
+892 LAEQMLT

-927 VSTVDSGNFAAALL
+927 VSTVDSGNCAAALL
-941 AAANALRGWGQGTLA
+941 AAANALRGWGQDALA

-970 LYDPQRRLMHIGID
+970 LYDPQCRLMHIGID

-994 YDLLESEARLTSYFA
+994 YDLLESEVRLTSYFA

-1114 DRELVLSPYSAFLA
+1114 DKELVLSPYSAFLA

-1217 PLGAPALRRRPEAQS
+1217 PLGAPALRRRPEVQRGKP
-1232 SSNSRRRALPDYT
+1232 RRRALPDYT

-1287 RGTRSDPAAAPMVSL
+1287 RGTRSDPAAAPVVSL
-1302 ETGGVCTPLLPGTA
+1302 ETGGACIPLLPGTA

-1366 TVRLTFEAVLA
+1366 TLRLTFEAVLA

-1410 GKPETWLCAA
+1410 EKPETWLCAA
-1420 CDRQADFCAEG
+1420 CDRQADFYAEG
-1431 ALPGW
+1431 TIPGW

-1456 RVHFALGVGAHE
+1456 RVRFALGVGAHE

-1490 GTLAAQYGMT
+1490 GALAAQYGMT

-1514 LFPTAA
+1514 LFPAAA
-1520 PDASAQQLER
+1520 PDAAAEQLKR

-1569 ALCTSDGGDYLQPTR
+1569 ALCSSDGGDYLQPTR

-1594 DLAHCLDAPGGV
+1594 DLTHCLDAPGGV

-1644 TMPTGSDV
+1644 TMPTGSEV

-1719 TTRTGAVSLFNDDGH
+1719 TTRAGAVSLFDDDGH

-1748 SVDGMSVRVT
+1748 TVDGMSVRVT
-1758 AFVPEDADARVL
+1758 AFVPEDANARVL

-1884 EAVRALHRVRERW
+1884 EAVRALHRVREWW

-1908 PDAAMNRY
+1908 PDEAMNRY

-1922 YQTLCCR
+1922 YQALCCR

-1959 SKPAREQIG
+1959 SAPAREQIG

-1983 WHAGFGVEHGVRTR
+1983 WHEGIGQEHGVRTR

-2174 LDTHADRGRVHTA
+2174 FDTHADPAHVHTA

-2193 HLFDRE
+2193 QLFDRG

-2250 TAEGTEILHAV
+2250 TDEGVQILCAV

-2279 ADIAGG
+2279 ADVAAG

-2292 WTWYTGAAGWYLRIA
+2292 WTWYTGAAGWYLRVA
-2307 AEDLLGLH
+2307 AEELLGLH

-2321 YPEPHLPAGWP
+2321 YPEPRLPAGWP
-2332 ECAVRWRDGAGLLHT
+2332 ECAVRWRDSAGLLHT

>member
-1 MAETNAAALC
+1 MADTNAGALC

-34 RRAARTLVHAAKAV
+34 RHAARTLAHAAKAV
-48 TPETPNGAWLRDNH
+48 TPETSDGAWLRDNQ

-85 GKQTVLGACC
+85 GAQTVLHVCC
-95 TGLLRACGN
+95 AGLLRACGN
-104 ALTPKAAQAYLAG
+104 ALTPKAAQAYLTG

-137 AAAVYALADTYARD
+137 AATVCALADTYAHD

-173 AERCD
+173 TERCD

-184 ARDPVGVYPAMDAAT
+184 ARDPAGVYPAMDAAT

-261 AAVVMGTLALSLLL
+261 AAVIMGTLALSLLL

-322 PPEGRTLCVIAAL
+322 PPEGKTLCVIAAL
-335 LTCPGDAHALT
+335 LTCPGDAHTLA

-372 EADMEHA
+372 EAAQAHRAGDE
-379 PIDPAILRAAR
+379 AILHAAR
-390 EEIEALNARWG
+390 TEIEALNARYG
-401 SRFYLFTRPR
+401 GRFYLFTRER
-411 VQTPDGKW
+411 TRTPDGLW
-419 SAWERKRGALL
+419 RPWERKRGALL
-430 ELARLVLDRPGALQC
+430 RLAQLLCGEADAMHC
-445 AAGDAAGLSGTVY
+445 AAGDAAALRGTAY

-593 ELTDTFPAAPLA
+593 ELMDTFPAAPLA

-691 VHPADARVRYHSSV
+691 VHPADARVRYHSGV

-758 AKRDGLGAYLRA
+758 GKRDGPAAYLRA

-791 AAGIVWTLSPFV
+791 AAGIVWTFSPFV

-811 APGAAPLQH
+811 ADAPAQLSR
-820 AAQRELLGWAKATWR
+820 AAQRELLGWAKATWQ

-878 CAHALGVDN
+878 GAHALGVDN
-887 GRGLV
+887 GRGLA

-927 VSTVDSGNFAAALL
+927 VSTVDSGNCAAALL
-941 AAANALRGWGQGTLA
+941 AAANALRGWGQGALA

-1128 LAVAPRAAVRDLRR
+1128 LAVTPRAAVRDLRR

-1193 GQVQRWFLADPAMRA
+1193 GQVQHWFLADPAMRA

-1217 PLGAPALRRRPEAQS
+1217 PLGAPALRRRPETQRGKP
-1232 SSNSRRRALPDYT
+1232 RRRSLPDLT

-1287 RGTRSDPAAAPMVSL
+1287 RGTRSDPAAAPMLSL

-1410 GKPETWLCAA
+1410 EKPETWLCAV
-1420 CDRQADFCAEG
+1420 CDRQADFYAEG
-1431 ALPGW
+1431 AIPGW

-1456 RVHFALGVGAHE
+1456 RVRFALGVGAHE

-1514 LFPTAA
+1514 LFATAA

-1549 EAHVLRQ
+1549 EAQVLRQ

-1594 DLAHCLDAPGGV
+1594 DLTHCLDAPGGV

-1644 TMPTGSDV
+1644 TMPTGTDV
-1652 RWDADGTVS
+1652 HWDADGTVA

-1719 TTRTGAVSLFNDDGH
+1719 TTRAGAVSLFNDDGR

-1748 SVDGMSVRVT
+1748 TVDGMPVRVT
-1758 AFVPEDADARVL
+1758 AFVPEDANARVL

-1807 TAENARADTPL
+1807 TAGNARADTPL

-1844 RRAGA
+1844 RRAGS

-1884 EAVRALHRVRERW
+1884 EAVHALHRVRERW

-1959 SKPAREQIG
+1959 SEPARAQIG

-1983 WHAGFGVEHGVRTR
+1983 WHADAGVEHGVRTR

-2017 DTQILSAEYPFLAGE
+2017 DTQILSAEYPFLTGE
-2032 ELTEHE
+2032 ELAEHE
-2038 RDRYQPLTPGA
+2038 RNRYQPLTSGT

-2119 AAEQLTLAADRCT
+2119 AAEQLTLAAERCT

-2174 LDTHADRGRVHTA
+2174 FDTHADPAHVHCA
-2187 LTSAVE
+2187 LTSAVTQ
-2193 HLFDRE
+2193 LFDRE

-2250 TAEGTEILHAV
+2250 TDEGAQILRAV
-2261 LPAAHDP
+2261 LPTAHDP

-2279 ADIAGG
+2279 ADVAAG

-2292 WTWYTGAAGWYLRIA
+2292 WTWYTGAAGWYLRIT
-2307 AEDLLGLH
+2307 AEELLGLH

-2321 YPEPHLPAGWP
+2321 YPEPRLPDGWP
-2332 ECAVRWRDGAGLLHT
+2332 ECTVRWRDGAGLLHT

-2367 GKKRP
+2367 GKKQP

>member
-1 MAETNAAALC
+1 MADTNAAALC

-27 RAHTGSI
+27 RARAGSI
-34 RRAARTLVHAAKAV
+34 RHAARTLAHAAKAV
-48 TPETPNGAWLRDNH
+48 TPETPNGAWLRDNRA
-62 TLARTAASDAAAALR
+62 LARAAANDAAAALR

-85 GKQTVLGACC
+85 GKQTVLHACC
-95 TGLLRACGN
+95 AGLLRACGN

-137 AAAVYALADTYARD
+137 AAAVCALADTYAHD

-173 AERCD
+173 TERCD

-184 ARDPVGVYPAMDAAT
+184 ARDPAGVYPAMDAAT

-261 AAVVMGTLALSLLL
+261 AAVIMGTLVLSLLL

-322 PPEGRTLCVIAAL
+322 PPEGKTLCVIAAL
-335 LTCPGDAHALT
+335 LTCPDDAHALT

-390 EEIEALNARWG
+390 TEIEALNARYG
-401 SRFYLFTRPR
+401 GRFYLFTRER
-411 VQTPDGKW
+411 TRTPDGNW
-419 SAWERKRGALL
+419 CAWERKRGALL
-430 ELARLVLDRPGALQC
+430 RLAQLLCGKADALHC
-445 AAGDAAGLSGTVY
+445 AAGDAAALRSTAY

-481 HPLNRPVVDARRG
+481 HPLNRPVVDAQRG

-640 ADSLRRSLV
+640 ADSLRRSLI

-691 VHPADARVRYHSSV
+691 VHPADVRVRYHSSV

-728 LNTSAIVTA
+728 VNASAIVTA
-737 LWRMTVS
+737 LWRMLVS
-744 HRDLLQWQTAAQRA
+744 HKNLLQWQTAAQRA

-811 APGAAPLQH
+811 TPGAAPLQH

-878 CAHALGVDN
+878 GAHALGVDN
-887 GRGLV
+887 GRGLA
-892 LAERMLT
+892 LAEQMLT

-927 VSTVDSGNFAAALL
+927 VSTVDSGNCAAALL
-941 AAANALRGWGQGTLA
+941 AAANALRGWGQGALA

-1014 VPREHWR
+1014 VPREHWC

-1073 RRVRTGQPWGVSE
+1073 RRVHTGQPWGVSE

-1217 PLGAPALRRRPEAQS
+1217 PLGAPALRRRPEAQCS
-1232 SSNSRRRALPDYT
+1232 KPRRRALPDYT

-1287 RGTRSDPAAAPMVSL
+1287 RGTRSDPAAAPMLSL

-1334 GSVTAVQTFT
+1334 GSVTAVQTLT

-1410 GKPETWLCAA
+1410 EKPETWLCAV
-1420 CDRQADFCAEG
+1420 CDRQADFYAEG
-1431 ALPGW
+1431 AIPGW

-1449 TPPDTPW
+1449 TPPGTPW
-1456 RVHFALGVGAHE
+1456 RVRFALGVGAHE

-1514 LFPTAA
+1514 LFATAA

-1549 EAHVLRQ
+1549 EAQVLRQ

-1569 ALCTSDGGDYLQPTR
+1569 ALCTSDGADYLQPTR

-1594 DLAHCLDAPGGV
+1594 DLTHCLDAPGGV

-1644 TMPTGSDV
+1644 TMSTGSDV
-1652 RWDADGTVS
+1652 HWDADGTVS

-1719 TTRTGAVSLFNDDGH
+1719 TTRAGAVSLFNDDGH

-1758 AFVPEDADARVL
+1758 AFVPEDANARVL

-1844 RRAGA
+1844 RRASA

-1884 EAVRALHRVRERW
+1884 EAVRALHRVREQW
-1897 LGAVSRLWITT
+1897 LGTVSRLWITT
-1908 PDAAMNRY
+1908 PDEAMNRY

-2032 ELTEHE
+2032 ELEENE

-2174 LDTHADRGRVHTA
+2174 FDTHADPAHVQRA
-2187 LTSAVE
+2187 LTSAVTQ
-2193 HLFDRE
+2193 LFDRE

-2250 TAEGTEILHAV
+2250 TDEGAQILRAV

-2279 ADIAGG
+2279 ADVAAG
-2285 DNAGVAG
+2285 DNAGAAG

-2307 AEDLLGLH
+2307 AEELLGLH

-2321 YPEPHLPAGWP
+2321 YPEPRLPAGWP

>member
-22 VTGRR
+22 VTGHR

-34 RRAARTLVHAAKAV
+34 RHAARTLAHAAKAV
-48 TPETPNGAWLRDNH
+48 TPETPDGAWLRDNR
-62 TLARTAASDAAAALR
+62 TLARAAASDAAAALR

-85 GKQTVLGACC
+85 GAQTVLHACC
-95 TGLLRACGN
+95 TGLLCACGN

-137 AAAVYALADTYARD
+137 AAAVCALADTYAHD

-173 AERCD
+173 TERCD

-184 ARDPVGVYPAMDAAT
+184 ARDPAGVYPAMDAAT

-204 QTVAQLARRTG
+204 QTVARLARRTG
-215 RTEIDIA
+215 RSEIDIA

-231 GEGARRHVGWFLLRE
+231 DEGARRHVGWFLLRE
-246 VLGAPEKRRD
+246 VLGAPEKRRG

-261 AAVVMGTLALSLLL
+261 AAVIVGTLALSLLL

-322 PPEGRTLCVIAAL
+322 PPEGKTLCVIAAL
-335 LTCPGDAHALT
+335 LTCPGDAHTLA

-379 PIDPAILRAAR
+379 PIDPAILHAAR
-390 EEIEALNARWG
+390 EEIEALNARYG
-401 SRFYLFTRPR
+401 GRFYLFTRKR

-430 ELARLVLDRPGALQC
+430 RLAQLLCGEADAMHC
-445 AAGDAAGLSGTVY
+445 AAGDAAALRGTAY

-469 PGAARALVGAML
+469 PGAARALAGAML

-640 ADSLRRSLV
+640 ADSLRCSLV

-680 QGLIFALGHPI
+680 QGLIYALGHPI

-705 LPGLAAAVV
+705 LTGLAAAVV

-728 LNTSAIVTA
+728 LNASAIVTV
-737 LWRMTVS
+737 LWRMAVS

-811 APGAAPLQH
+811 ADAPAQLSR
-820 AAQRELLGWAKATWR
+820 AAQRELLGWAKATWQ

-878 CAHALGVDN
+878 GAHALGVDN
-887 GRGLV
+887 GRGLA

-927 VSTVDSGNFAAALL
+927 VSTVDSGNCAAALL
-941 AAANALRGWGQGTLA
+941 AAANALRGWGQDALA

-1073 RRVRTGQPWGVSE
+1073 RRVRAGQPWGVSE

-1147 LLGQYGF
+1147 LPGQYGF

-1162 ARTGGGGQIVH
+1162 ARTGG
-1173 CVMAHHQG
+1173 
-1181 MSLLSACNALCG
+1181 G

-1217 PLGAPALRRRPEAQS
+1217 PLGAPALRRRPEAQRS
-1232 SSNSRRRALPDYT
+1232 KPRRRALPDYT

-1273 GQSFARWHALSVCR
+1273 GQSFARWHALSVFR
-1287 RGTRSDPAAAPMVSL
+1287 RGTRSDPAAAPMLSL
-1302 ETGGVCTPLLPGTA
+1302 ETGGACTPLLPGTA

-1410 GKPETWLCAA
+1410 GKPETWLCAV

-1431 ALPGW
+1431 AIPGW

-1456 RVHFALGVGAHE
+1456 RVRFALGVGAHE

-1490 GTLAAQYGMT
+1490 GALAAQYGMT

-1520 PDASAQQLER
+1520 PDAAAEQLKR

-1569 ALCTSDGGDYLQPTR
+1569 ALCSSDGGDYLQPTR

-1594 DLAHCLDAPGGV
+1594 DLAHCPDTPGGV

-1614 ADVAAAAAI
+1614 ADVAATAAI

-1644 TMPTGSDV
+1644 TMPTGTDV
-1652 RWDADGTVS
+1652 HWDADGTVA

-1698 GRINRWLCDPWV
+1698 GHINRWLCDPWV

-1719 TTRTGAVSLFNDDGH
+1719 TTRTGAVSLFDDDGH

-1748 SVDGMSVRVT
+1748 TVDGMSVHVT
-1758 AFVPEDADARVL
+1758 AFVPEDANARVL

-1908 PDAAMNRY
+1908 PDEAMNRY

-1968 RACAHQFSAGDVCHW
+1968 CACAHQFSAGDVCHW

-2017 DTQILSAEYPFLAGE
+2017 DTQILSAEYPFLTGE
-2032 ELTEHE
+2032 ELAEHE
-2038 RDRYQPLTPGA
+2038 RDRYQPLTPGT

-2072 HGLLHIGTGDW
+2072 HGLLRIGTGDW

-2119 AAEQLTLAADRCT
+2119 AAEQLTLAAERCT

-2174 LDTHADRGRVHTA
+2174 FDTHADPAHVHCA

-2193 HLFDRE
+2193 QLFDRE

-2250 TAEGTEILHAV
+2250 TDEGVQILRAV

-2279 ADIAGG
+2279 ADIAAG
-2285 DNAGVAG
+2285 DNAGAAG

-2307 AEDLLGLH
+2307 AEELLGLH

-2321 YPEPHLPAGWP
+2321 YPEPRLPAGWP

>member
-34 RRAARTLVHAAKAV
+34 RRAVKALTRTAKAV
-48 TPETPNGAWLRDNH
+48 TPETPNGAWLRDNR
-62 TLARTAASDAAAALR
+62 TLARAAADDAAASLR

-85 GKQTVLGACC
+85 GAQTVLHVCC
-95 TGLLRACGN
+95 AGLLRACGN

-137 AAAVYALADTYARD
+137 AATVCALADAYAHD

-162 RALGTAAWAAL
+162 RALGTAAWASL
-173 AERCD
+173 TERCD

-184 ARDPVGVYPAMDAAT
+184 ARDPAGVYPAMDAAT

-204 QTVAQLARRTG
+204 QTVARLARRTG

-307 TKPRFVPRLALRRGI
+307 MKPRFVPRLALRRGI
-322 PPEGRTLCVIAAL
+322 PPEGKTLCVIAAL
-335 LTCPGDAHALT
+335 LTCPGDAHTLA

-390 EEIEALNARWG
+390 TEIEALNARYG
-401 SRFYLFTRPR
+401 GRFYLFTRER

-430 ELARLVLDRPGALQC
+430 RLAQLLCGEADAMHC
-445 AAGDAAGLSGTVY
+445 ATGDAAALRGTAY

-469 PGAARALVGAML
+469 PGAARALAGAML
-481 HPLNRPVVDARRG
+481 HPLNRPVVDAQRG

-507 ATELQSARASDWA
+507 ATELESANATDWA

-563 CGGDAL
+563 CSGDAL

-640 ADSLRRSLV
+640 ADSLRRSLI

-656 IFLGCVLRW
+656 VFLGCVLRW

-680 QGLIFALGHPI
+680 QGLIYALGHPI
-691 VHPADARVRYHSSV
+691 VHPADARVCYHSSV

-728 LNTSAIVTA
+728 LNASAIVTA

-811 APGAAPLQH
+811 TAGAVPLSR
-820 AAQRELLGWAKATWR
+820 AAQRELLGWAKATWQ
-835 YFETFCTAGE
+835 YFETFCTAEE

-878 CAHALGVDN
+878 CAHALGIDN
-887 GRGLV
+887 GRGLA
-892 LAERMLT
+892 LAEQMLT

-927 VSTVDSGNFAAALL
+927 VSTVDSGNCAAALL
-941 AAANALRGWGQGTLA
+941 AAANALRGWGQDELA
-956 ARAQALCDGMDFAL
+956 ARAQTLCDGMDFAL

-1147 LLGQYGF
+1147 LPGQYGF

-1217 PLGAPALRRRPEAQS
+1217 PLGAPALRRRPEAQRS
-1232 SSNSRRRALPDYT
+1232 KPRRRALPDYT

-1287 RGTRSDPAAAPMVSL
+1287 RGTRSEPSAAPMLSL
-1302 ETGGVCTPLLPGTA
+1302 ETGGACTPLLPGTA

-1334 GSVTAVQTFT
+1334 GSVTAMQTFT

-1431 ALPGW
+1431 AIPGW

-1456 RVHFALGVGAHE
+1456 RVRFALGVGAHE

-1490 GTLAAQYGMT
+1490 GALAAQYGMT

-1520 PDASAQQLER
+1520 PDAAAEQLKR

-1543 VWCARP
+1543 VWCARS

-1584 TKVRGALAAL
+1584 TKVRGVLAAL

-1644 TMPTGSDV
+1644 TMPTGSEV

-1719 TTRTGAVSLFNDDGH
+1719 TTRTGAVSLFDDDGH

-1748 SVDGMSVRVT
+1748 TVDGMSVRVT
-1758 AFVPEDADARVL
+1758 AFVPEDANARVL

-1968 RACAHQFSAGDVCHW
+1968 CACAHQFSAGDVCHW

-2032 ELTEHE
+2032 ELEENEH
-2038 RDRYQPLTPGA
+2038 DRYQPLTPGA

-2072 HGLLHIGTGDW
+2072 HGLLLIGTGDW

-2174 LDTHADRGRVHTA
+2174 FDTHADPAHVHCA

-2193 HLFDRE
+2193 QLFDRE

-2250 TAEGTEILHAV
+2250 TDEGVQILRAV

-2279 ADIAGG
+2279 ADVAAG
-2285 DNAGVAG
+2285 DNAGAAG
-2292 WTWYTGAAGWYLRIA
+2292 WTWYTGAAGWYLRVA
-2307 AEDLLGLH
+2307 AEELLGLH

-2321 YPEPHLPAGWP
+2321 YPEPRLPAGWP

>member
-1 MAETNAAALC
+1 
-11 EAGRRDAQALT
+11 
-22 VTGRR
+22 
-27 RAHTGSI
+27 
-34 RRAARTLVHAAKAV
+34 
-48 TPETPNGAWLRDNH
+48 
-62 TLARTAASDAAAALR
+62 
-77 HAHTLRAS
+77 
-85 GKQTVLGACC
+85 
-95 TGLLRACGN
+95 
-104 ALTPKAAQAYLAG
+104 
-117 FQDVLPLETAELAL
+117 
-131 LVPGLQ
+131 
-137 AAAVYALADTYARD
+137 
-151 GAAAPALFTSL
+151 
-162 RALGTAAWAAL
+162 
-173 AERCD
+173 
-178 RVGRIL
+178 
-184 ARDPVGVYPAMDAAT
+184 
-199 RTRYR
+199 
-204 QTVAQLARRTG
+204 
-215 RTEIDIA
+215 
-222 EDVLARAQS
+222 
-231 GEGARRHVGWFLLRE
+231 
-246 VLGAPEKRRD
+246 
-256 GAWYI
+256 
-261 AAVVMGTLALSLLL
+261 
-275 GFATGSV
+275 
-282 SGAVLLLIPVSEA
+282 
-295 VKGLLDA
+295 
-302 VLLRV
+302 
-307 TKPRFVPRLALRRGI
+307 
-322 PPEGRTLCVIAAL
+322 
-335 LTCPGDAHALT
+335 
-346 ARLEEYALCNRDA
+346 
-359 GEQLLFGLLADLP
+359 
-372 EADMEHA
+372 
-379 PIDPAILRAAR
+379 
-390 EEIEALNARWG
+390 
-401 SRFYLFTRPR
+401 
-411 VQTPDGKW
+411 
-419 SAWERKRGALL
+419 
-430 ELARLVLDRPGALQC
+430 
-445 AAGDAAGLSGTVY
+445 
-458 LLTLDADTRLT
+458 
-469 PGAARALVGAML
+469 ML

-556 VRALLAC
+556 VCALLAC

-593 ELTDTFPAAPLA
+593 ELTDIFPAAPLA

-640 ADSLRRSLV
+640 ADNLRRSLV

-728 LNTSAIVTA
+728 LNASAIVTA

-791 AAGIVWTLSPFV
+791 AAGIVWVLSPFV

-878 CAHALGVDN
+878 GAHALGVDN
-887 GRGLV
+887 GRGLA
-892 LAERMLT
+892 LAEQMLT

-927 VSTVDSGNFAAALL
+927 VSTVDSGNCAAALL
-941 AAANALRGWGQGTLA
+941 AAANALRGWGQGALA

-1147 LLGQYGF
+1147 LPGQYGF

-1217 PLGAPALRRRPEAQS
+1217 PLGAPALRRRPEVQ
-1232 SSNSRRRALPDYT
+1232 RGKPHRRALPDYT
-1245 VEGTGV
+1245 VDGTGT

-1287 RGTRSDPAAAPMVSL
+1287 RGTRSDPAAAPVVSL
-1302 ETGGVCTPLLPGTA
+1302 ETGGACTPLLPGTA

-1334 GSVTAVQTFT
+1334 GGVTAVQTFT

-1410 GKPETWLCAA
+1410 EKPETWLCAV
-1420 CDRQADFCAEG
+1420 CDRPGTWRAEG
-1431 ALPGW
+1431 PVPGW
-1436 LRAGY
+1436 LRAGRVELTVP
-1441 VQVRVAVH
+1441 VQAA
-1449 TPPDTPW
+1449 PDTPW
-1456 RVHFALGVGAHE
+1456 RVRFALGVGAHE

-1490 GTLAAQYGMT
+1490 GALAAQYGMT

-1569 ALCTSDGGDYLQPTR
+1569 ALCSSDGGDYLQPTR
-1584 TKVRGALAAL
+1584 AKVRGVLAAL

-1644 TMPTGSDV
+1644 TTPTGSEV
-1652 RWDADGTVS
+1652 HWDADGTVS

-1719 TTRTGAVSLFNDDGH
+1719 TTRAGAVSLFDDDGH

-1748 SVDGMSVRVT
+1748 TVDGMSVRVT
-1758 AFVPEDADARVL
+1758 AFVPEDANARVL

-1778 RITWHTDLVCAGRD
+1778 RITWHTDLVCAAHDTD
-1792 ADAPAVVTA
+1792 ATAVVTA

-1908 PDAAMNRY
+1908 PDEAMNRY

-1959 SKPAREQIG
+1959 SAPAREQIG

-2032 ELTEHE
+2032 ELEENE

-2064 VLARGVGA
+2064 VLARGVGT
-2072 HGLLHIGTGDW
+2072 HGLLLIGTGDW

-2162 CRIDAIAQAFAA
+2162 CRIDAIVQAFAA
-2174 LDTHADRGRVHTA
+2174 FDTHADPAHVHCA

-2193 HLFDRE
+2193 QLFDRE

-2250 TAEGTEILHAV
+2250 TDEGAQILRAV

-2279 ADIAGG
+2279 ADVAAG
-2285 DNAGVAG
+2285 DNAGAAG

-2307 AEDLLGLH
+2307 AEELLGLH

-2321 YPEPHLPAGWP
+2321 YPEPRLPAGWP

-2372 KPYSQDR
+2372 RPYSQDR

>member
-95 TGLLRACGN
+95 AGLLHACGN

-137 AAAVYALADTYARD
+137 AAAVCALADTYAHD

-173 AERCD
+173 TERCD

-184 ARDPVGVYPAMDAAT
+184 ARDPAGVYPTMDAAT

-204 QTVAQLARRTG
+204 QTVARLARRTG

-261 AAVVMGTLALSLLL
+261 AAVIVGTLAVSLLL

-282 SGAVLLLIPVSEA
+282 SGAVLLLIPVSEV

-322 PPEGRTLCVIAAL
+322 PPEGKTLCVIAAL
-335 LTCPGDAHALT
+335 LTCPGDAHTLA

-379 PIDPAILRAAR
+379 PVDPAILRAAR
-390 EEIEALNARWG
+390 TEIEALNARYG
-401 SRFYLFTRPR
+401 GRFYLFTRER
-411 VQTPDGKW
+411 TRTPDGIW
-419 SAWERKRGALL
+419 RPWERKRGALL
-430 ELARLVLDRPGALQC
+430 RLAQLLCGEAGAMHC
-445 AAGDAAGLSGTVY
+445 AAGDAAALRGTAY

-481 HPLNRPVVDARRG
+481 HPLNRPVVDAQRG
-494 VVTHGYGLLHPRM
+494 VVTHGYGLLHPCM

-563 CGGDAL
+563 CGGNAL

-680 QGLIFALGHPI
+680 QGLIFSLGHPI

-728 LNTSAIVTA
+728 LNASAIVTA
-737 LWRMTVS
+737 LWRMLVS

-811 APGAAPLQH
+811 ADAPAQLSR
-820 AAQRELLGWAKATWR
+820 AAQRELLGWAKATWQ

-878 CAHALGVDN
+878 GAHALGIDN
-887 GRGLV
+887 GRGLA
-892 LAERMLT
+892 LAEQMLT

-927 VSTVDSGNFAAALL
+927 VSTVDSGNCAAALL
-941 AAANALRGWGQGTLA
+941 AAANALRGWGQGALA

-1073 RRVRTGQPWGVSE
+1073 RRVRAGQPWGVSE

-1128 LAVAPRAAVRDLRR
+1128 LAIAPRAAVRDLRR

-1217 PLGAPALRRRPEAQS
+1217 PLGAPALRRRPEVQ
-1232 SSNSRRRALPDYT
+1232 RGKPHRRALPDYT

-1287 RGTRSDPAAAPMVSL
+1287 RGTRSDPAAAPVVSL
-1302 ETGGVCTPLLPGTA
+1302 ETGGACTPLLPGTA

-1456 RVHFALGVGAHE
+1456 RVRFALGVGAHE

-1520 PDASAQQLER
+1520 PDAAAEQLKR

-1652 RWDADGTVS
+1652 RWDADGTVA

-1719 TTRTGAVSLFNDDGH
+1719 TTRTGAVSLFDDDGH

-1748 SVDGMSVRVT
+1748 TVDGMSVRVT
-1758 AFVPEDADARVL
+1758 AFVPEDANARVL

-1801 YSGGVF
+1801 YADGLF
-1807 TAENARADTPL
+1807 TAENVRADAPEL
-1818 RVCAAAGMPL
+1818 FCAAAGMPL

-1844 RRAGA
+1844 ARAGA

-1855 ALEGVV
+1855 ALEGVID
-1861 ERQGVLV
+1861 RQGVIV

-1884 EAVRALHRVRERW
+1884 EAAHALRATRERW
-1897 LGAVSRLWITT
+1897 LGAVSRLWMTT
-1908 PDAAMNRY
+1908 PDADMNRY

-1929 LMARTSLYQNGGA
+1929 LLARTSLYQNGGA

-1959 SKPAREQIG
+1959 SAPAREQIG
-1968 RACAHQFSAGDVCHW
+1968 RACAHQFAAGDVCHW
-1983 WHAGFGVEHGVRTR
+1983 WHAGTGPEHGVRTR

-2007 AVCEYAQKTG
+2007 AVCEYVEKTG
-2017 DTQILSAEYPFLAGE
+2017 DAEILSAEYPFLAGE
-2032 ELTEHE
+2032 ELEENEH
-2038 RDRYQPLTPGA
+2038 DRYQPLEVSA

-2055 EHCRRAFMR
+2055 EHCRRALMR

-2072 HGLLHIGTGDW
+2072 HGLLLIGTGDW

-2105 AVTARKF
+2105 AITARKF
-2112 AALIGGH
+2112 AALVGGH
-2119 AAEQLTLAADRCT
+2119 AAEQLALAADHCT
-2132 RAAEAAWDGAWYRR
+2132 RAAEGAWDGAWYRR
-2146 GYYDDGQ
+2146 GYYDDGR
-2153 PLGSEKSGE
+2153 PLGSEACGE

-2174 LDTHADRGRVHTA
+2174 LDTHADPGRVHTA

-2250 TAEGTEILHAV
+2250 TDEGVQILRAV

-2279 ADIAGG
+2279 ADVAAG

-2307 AEDLLGLH
+2307 AEELLGLH

-2321 YPEPHLPAGWP
+2321 YPEPRLPAGWP

-2361 YDGGGI
+2361 YDGSGI

>member
-1 MAETNAAALC
+1 MADTNAGALC

-34 RRAARTLVHAAKAV
+34 RHAARTLAHAAKAV
-48 TPETPNGAWLRDNH
+48 TPETPNGAWLRDNQ

-85 GKQTVLGACC
+85 GAQTVLHVCC
-95 TGLLRACGN
+95 AGLLRACGN

-131 LVPGLQ
+131 LVPGLH
-137 AAAVYALADTYARD
+137 AATVCALADTYAQD

-173 AERCD
+173 TERCD

-184 ARDPVGVYPAMDAAT
+184 ARDPAGVYPAMDAAT

-204 QTVAQLARRTG
+204 QTVARLARRTG

-261 AAVVMGTLALSLLL
+261 AAVIMGTLALSLLL

-322 PPEGRTLCVIAAL
+322 PPEGKTLCVIAAL
-335 LTCPGDAHALT
+335 LTCPGDAHTLA

-359 GEQLLFGLLADLP
+359 GEQLLFGLLADLT
-372 EADMEHA
+372 EAAQAHRAGDE
-379 PIDPAILRAAR
+379 AILHAAR
-390 EEIEALNARWG
+390 TEIEALNARYG
-401 SRFYLFTRPR
+401 GRFYLFTRER
-411 VQTPDGKW
+411 TRTPDGLW
-419 SAWERKRGALL
+419 RPWERKRGALL
-430 ELARLVLDRPGALQC
+430 RLAQLLCGEADAMHC
-445 AAGDAAGLSGTVY
+445 AAGDAAALRGTAY

-691 VHPADARVRYHSSV
+691 VHPADARVRYHSGV

-758 AKRDGLGAYLRA
+758 GKRDGPAAYLRA

-791 AAGIVWTLSPFV
+791 AAGIVWTFSPFV

-811 APGAAPLQH
+811 ADAPAQLSR
-820 AAQRELLGWAKATWR
+820 AAQRELLGWAKATWQ

-878 CAHALGVDN
+878 GAHALGVDN
-887 GRGLV
+887 GRGLA

-927 VSTVDSGNFAAALL
+927 VSTVDSGNCAAALL
-941 AAANALRGWGQGTLA
+941 AAANALRGWGQGALA

-1217 PLGAPALRRRPEAQS
+1217 PLGAPALRRRPETQRGKP
-1232 SSNSRRRALPDYT
+1232 RRRSLPDLT

-1287 RGTRSDPAAAPMVSL
+1287 RGTRSDPSAAPAVSL

-1410 GKPETWLCAA
+1410 EKPETWLCAV
-1420 CDRQADFCAEG
+1420 CDRQADFYAEG
-1431 ALPGW
+1431 AIPGW

-1456 RVHFALGVGAHE
+1456 RVRFALGVGAHE

-1514 LFPTAA
+1514 LFATAA
-1520 PDASAQQLER
+1520 PDASAQQLKR

-1652 RWDADGTVS
+1652 HWDADGTVA

-1719 TTRTGAVSLFNDDGH
+1719 TTRAGAVSLFNDDGR

-1748 SVDGMSVRVT
+1748 TVDGMSVRVT
-1758 AFVPEDADARVL
+1758 AFVPEDANARVL

-1807 TAENARADTPL
+1807 TAGNARAPTPL

-1844 RRAGA
+1844 RRAGS

-1884 EAVRALHRVRERW
+1884 EAVHALHRVRERW

-1959 SKPAREQIG
+1959 SEPARAQIG

-1983 WHAGFGVEHGVRTR
+1983 WHADAGVEHGVRTR

-2017 DTQILSAEYPFLAGE
+2017 DTQILTAEYPFLTGE
-2032 ELTEHE
+2032 ELAEHE
-2038 RDRYQPLTPGA
+2038 RDRYQPLTPGT

-2072 HGLLHIGTGDW
+2072 HGLLRIGTGDW

-2105 AVTARKF
+2105 AVTAQKF

-2119 AAEQLTLAADRCT
+2119 AAEQLTLAAERCT

-2174 LDTHADRGRVHTA
+2174 FDTHADPAHVHCA
-2187 LTSAVE
+2187 LTSAVTQ
-2193 HLFDRE
+2193 LFDRE

-2250 TAEGTEILHAV
+2250 TDEGAQILRAV

-2279 ADIAGG
+2279 ADVAAG

-2292 WTWYTGAAGWYLRIA
+2292 WTWYTGAAGWYLRIT
-2307 AEDLLGLH
+2307 AEELLGLH

-2321 YPEPHLPAGWP
+2321 YPEPRLPDGWP
-2332 ECAVRWRDGAGLLHT
+2332 ECTVRWRDGAGLLHT

-2367 GKKRP
+2367 GKKQP

>member
-1 MAETNAAALC
+1 MADTNAGALC

-34 RRAARTLVHAAKAV
+34 RHAARTLAHAAKAV
-48 TPETPNGAWLRDNH
+48 TPETPDGAWLRDNQ

-85 GKQTVLGACC
+85 GAQTVLHVCC
-95 TGLLRACGN
+95 AGLLRACGN

-137 AAAVYALADTYARD
+137 AATVCALADTCAHD
-151 GAAAPALFTSL
+151 GAAAPALVTSL

-173 AERCD
+173 TERCD

-184 ARDPVGVYPAMDAAT
+184 ARDPAGVYPAMDAAT

-204 QTVAQLARRTG
+204 QTVARLARRTG

-261 AAVVMGTLALSLLL
+261 AAVIMGTLALSLLL

-322 PPEGRTLCVIAAL
+322 PPEGKTLCVIAAL
-335 LTCPGDAHALT
+335 LTCPGDAHTLA

-372 EADMEHA
+372 EATQAHRAGDE
-379 PIDPAILRAAR
+379 AILHAAR
-390 EEIEALNARWG
+390 TEIEALNARYG
-401 SRFYLFTRPR
+401 GRFYLFTRER
-411 VQTPDGKW
+411 TRTPDGLW
-419 SAWERKRGALL
+419 RPWERKRGALL
-430 ELARLVLDRPGALQC
+430 RLAQLLCGEADAMHC
-445 AAGDAAGLSGTVY
+445 AAGDAAALRGTAY

-481 HPLNRPVVDARRG
+481 HPLNCPVVDAQRG

-563 CGGDAL
+563 CGGNAL

-619 NAPWIFSRRAR
+619 NAPWICSRRAR

-721 LLPWEAV
+721 LLPWETV

-758 AKRDGLGAYLRA
+758 GKRDGPAAYLRA

-820 AAQRELLGWAKATWR
+820 AAQRELLGWAKATWQ

-878 CAHALGVDN
+878 GAHALGVDN
-887 GRGLV
+887 GRGLA
-892 LAERMLT
+892 LAERILT

-927 VSTVDSGNFAAALL
+927 VSTVDSGNCAAALL
-941 AAANALRGWGQGTLA
+941 AAANALRGWGQGALA

-970 LYDPQRRLMHIGID
+970 LYDPQRHLMHIGID

-994 YDLLESEARLTSYFA
+994 YDLFESEARLTSYFA

-1073 RRVRTGQPWGVSE
+1073 RRVRAGQPWGVSE

-1114 DRELVLSPYSAFLA
+1114 NRELVLSPYSAFLA

-1217 PLGAPALRRRPEAQS
+1217 PLGAPALRRRPETQRGKP
-1232 SSNSRRRALPDYT
+1232 RRRALPDLT

-1287 RGTRSDPAAAPMVSL
+1287 RGTRSDPSAAPMLSL

-1352 VRALTLSSPDGIDG
+1352 VRALTLSSPGGIDG

-1377 PWEDYVNHPAFARLG
+1377 PLEDYVNHPAFARLG

-1410 GKPETWLCAA
+1410 EKPETWLCAV

-1431 ALPGW
+1431 AIPGW

-1456 RVHFALGVGAHE
+1456 RVRFALGVGAHE

-1514 LFPTAA
+1514 LFATAA

-1584 TKVRGALAAL
+1584 AKVRGALAAL
-1594 DLAHCLDAPGGV
+1594 DLTHCLDAPGGV

-1644 TMPTGSDV
+1644 TMPTGTDV
-1652 RWDADGTVS
+1652 HWDADGTVA

-1719 TTRTGAVSLFNDDGH
+1719 TTRAGAVSLFNDDGR

-1748 SVDGMSVRVT
+1748 TVDGMSVRVT
-1758 AFVPEDADARVL
+1758 AFVPEDANARVL

-1778 RITWHTDLVCAGRD
+1778 RITWHTDLVCAAHD

-1807 TAENARADTPL
+1807 TAGNARADTPL

-1855 ALEGVV
+1855 ALDGVV

-1884 EAVRALHRVRERW
+1884 EAVHALHRVRERW

-1959 SKPAREQIG
+1959 SEPARAQIG

-1983 WHAGFGVEHGVRTR
+1983 WHADAGVEHGVRTR

-2017 DTQILSAEYPFLAGE
+2017 DTQILSAEYPFLTGE
-2032 ELTEHE
+2032 ELAEHE
-2038 RDRYQPLTPGA
+2038 RDRYQPLTPGT

-2072 HGLLHIGTGDW
+2072 HGLLRIGTGDW

-2119 AAEQLTLAADRCT
+2119 AAEQLTLAAECCT

-2174 LDTHADRGRVHTA
+2174 FDTHADPAHVHRA
-2187 LTSAVE
+2187 LTSAVTQ
-2193 HLFDRE
+2193 LFDRE

-2250 TAEGTEILHAV
+2250 TDEGAQILRAV

-2279 ADIAGG
+2279 ADVAAG

-2292 WTWYTGAAGWYLRIA
+2292 WTWYTGAAGWYLRIT
-2307 AEDLLGLH
+2307 AEELLGLH

-2321 YPEPHLPAGWP
+2321 YPEPRLPDGWP
-2332 ECAVRWRDGAGLLHT
+2332 ECTVRWRDGAGLLHT

-2367 GKKRP
+2367 GKKQP

>member
-1 MAETNAAALC
+1 MADTNAAALC

-27 RAHTGSI
+27 RARTGSI
-34 RRAARTLVHAAKAV
+34 LRAVKALTRTAKAV
-48 TPETPNGAWLRDNH
+48 TPETPNSAWLRDNR
-62 TLARTAASDAAAALR
+62 TLARAAADDAAAALR

-85 GKQTVLGACC
+85 GAQTVLHTCC
-95 TGLLRACGN
+95 AGLLHACGN

-137 AAAVYALADTYARD
+137 AATVCALADTYAHD

-173 AERCD
+173 TERCD

-184 ARDPVGVYPAMDAAT
+184 ARDPAGVYPAMDTAT

-204 QTVAQLARRTG
+204 QTVARLARRTG
-215 RTEIDIA
+215 RSEIDIA

-261 AAVVMGTLALSLLL
+261 AAVIVGTLAVSLLL

-322 PPEGRTLCVIAAL
+322 PPEGKTLCVIAAL
-335 LTCPGDAHALT
+335 LTCPGDAHTLA

-390 EEIEALNARWG
+390 EEIEALNARYG
-401 SRFYLFTRPR
+401 GRFYLFTRKR

-430 ELARLVLDRPGALQC
+430 RLAQ
-445 AAGDAAGLSGTVY
+445 
-458 LLTLDADTRLT
+458 LLCGEA
-469 PGAARALVGAML
+469 GAML

-758 AKRDGLGAYLRA
+758 GKRDGPAAYLRA

-811 APGAAPLQH
+811 ADAPAQLSR

-878 CAHALGVDN
+878 CAHALGIDN
-887 GRGLV
+887 GRGLA
-892 LAERMLT
+892 LAEQMLT

-927 VSTVDSGNFAAALL
+927 VSTVDSGNCAAALL
-941 AAANALRGWGQGTLA
+941 AAANALRGWGQDELA
-956 ARAQALCDGMDFAL
+956 VRAQALCDGMDFAL

-1073 RRVRTGQPWGVSE
+1073 RRVRAGQPWGVSE

-1147 LLGQYGF
+1147 LPGQYGF
-1154 REALDCTR
+1154 QEALDCTR

-1217 PLGAPALRRRPEAQS
+1217 PLGAPALRRRPETQRGKP
-1232 SSNSRRRALPDYT
+1232 RRRALPDYT

-1287 RGTRSDPAAAPMVSL
+1287 RGTRSDPSAAPMLSL
-1302 ETGGVCTPLLPGTA
+1302 ETGGACTPLLPGTA

-1397 RRNALLLRRLGRG
+1397 RRNALLLRRLGHG

-1431 ALPGW
+1431 AIPGW

-1456 RVHFALGVGAHE
+1456 RVRFALGVGAHE

-1490 GTLAAQYGMT
+1490 GALAAQYGMT

-1514 LFPTAA
+1514 LFATAA
-1520 PDASAQQLER
+1520 PDAAAEQLKR

-1549 EAHVLRQ
+1549 ETHVLRQ

-1569 ALCTSDGGDYLQPTR
+1569 ALCSSDGGDYLQPTR
-1584 TKVRGALAAL
+1584 AKVRGVLAAL

-1652 RWDADGTVS
+1652 CWDADGTVS

-1719 TTRTGAVSLFNDDGH
+1719 ATRTGAVSLFDDDGR

-1748 SVDGMSVRVT
+1748 TVDGMSVRVT
-1758 AFVPEDADARVL
+1758 AFVPEDANARVL

-1908 PDAAMNRY
+1908 PDEAMNRY

-2007 AVCEYAQKTG
+2007 AVCEYAQKAG

-2032 ELTEHE
+2032 ELEENEH
-2038 RDRYQPLTPGA
+2038 DRYQPLTPGA

-2055 EHCRRAFMR
+2055 EHCRRAFVR

-2091 AQGRGESV
+2091 AQGCGESV

-2112 AALIGGH
+2112 AALVGGH

-2174 LDTHADRGRVHTA
+2174 FDTHADPAHVHRA

-2193 HLFDRE
+2193 QLFDRE

-2250 TAEGTEILHAV
+2250 TDEGAEILHAV

-2279 ADIAGG
+2279 ADVAAG
-2285 DNAGVAG
+2285 DNAGAAG

-2307 AEDLLGLH
+2307 AEELLGLH

-2321 YPEPHLPAGWP
+2321 YPEPRLPAGWP

>member
-1 MAETNAAALC
+1 MADTNAGALC

-34 RRAARTLVHAAKAV
+34 RHAARTLAHAAKAV
-48 TPETPNGAWLRDNH
+48 TPETPDGAWLRDNR
-62 TLARTAASDAAAALR
+62 TLARAAASDAAAALR

-85 GKQTVLGACC
+85 GAQTVLHACC
-95 TGLLRACGN
+95 AGLLHACGN

-137 AAAVYALADTYARD
+137 AAAVCALADTYAHD

-162 RALGTAAWAAL
+162 RALGTAAWGML

-184 ARDPVGVYPAMDAAT
+184 ARDPAGVYPAMDAAT

-215 RTEIDIA
+215 RSEIDIA

-256 GAWYI
+256 GVWYI
-261 AAVVMGTLALSLLL
+261 AAVIVGTLALSLLL

-322 PPEGRTLCVIAAL
+322 PPEGKTLCVIAAL
-335 LTCPGDAHALT
+335 LTCPGDAHTLA

-379 PIDPAILRAAR
+379 PIDPAILHAAR
-390 EEIEALNARWG
+390 EEIEALNARYG
-401 SRFYLFTRPR
+401 GRFYLFTRER

-430 ELARLVLDRPGALQC
+430 RLAQLLCGEADAMHC
-445 AAGDAAGLSGTVY
+445 AAGDAAALRGTAY

-469 PGAARALVGAML
+469 PGAARALAGAML
-481 HPLNRPVVDARRG
+481 HPLSRPVVDAQRG

-507 ATELQSARASDWA
+507 ATELESANATDWA

-640 ADSLRRSLV
+640 ADSLRRSLI

-656 IFLGCVLRW
+656 VFLGCVLRW

-680 QGLIFALGHPI
+680 QGLIYALGHPI

-728 LNTSAIVTA
+728 LNASAIVTA

-811 APGAAPLQH
+811 ADAPAQLSR
-820 AAQRELLGWAKATWR
+820 AAQRELLGWAKATWQ

-878 CAHALGVDN
+878 CAHALGIDN
-887 GRGLV
+887 GRGLA
-892 LAERMLT
+892 LAEQMLT

-927 VSTVDSGNFAAALL
+927 VSTVDSGNCAAALL
-941 AAANALRGWGQGTLA
+941 AAANALRGWGQDELA

-1073 RRVRTGQPWGVSE
+1073 RRVRAGQPWGVSE

-1217 PLGAPALRRRPEAQS
+1217 PLGAPALRRRPEAQRS
-1232 SSNSRRRALPDYT
+1232 KPRRRALPDYT

-1287 RGTRSDPAAAPMVSL
+1287 RGTRSDPAAAPMLSL
-1302 ETGGVCTPLLPGTA
+1302 ETGGTCTPLLPGTA

-1410 GKPETWLCAA
+1410 GKPETWLCAV
-1420 CDRQADFCAEG
+1420 CDRQADFYAEG
-1431 ALPGW
+1431 AIPGW

-1456 RVHFALGVGAHE
+1456 RVRFALGVGAHE

-1594 DLAHCLDAPGGV
+1594 DLTHCLDAPGGV

-1644 TMPTGSDV
+1644 IMPTGSDV
-1652 RWDADGTVS
+1652 RWDADGTVA

-1719 TTRTGAVSLFNDDGH
+1719 TTRAGAVSLFNDDGR

-1748 SVDGMSVRVT
+1748 TVGGMSVRVT
-1758 AFVPEDADARVL
+1758 AFVPEDANARVL

-1778 RITWHTDLVCAGRD
+1778 RITWHTDLVCAAHD

-1807 TAENARADTPL
+1807 TAGNARADTPL

-1844 RRAGA
+1844 RRAGS

-1884 EAVRALHRVRERW
+1884 EAVHALHRVRERW

-1959 SKPAREQIG
+1959 SEPARAQIG

-1983 WHAGFGVEHGVRTR
+1983 WHVDAGVEHGVRTR

-2017 DTQILSAEYPFLAGE
+2017 DTQILSAEYPFLTGE
-2032 ELTEHE
+2032 ELAEHE
-2038 RDRYQPLTPGA
+2038 RDRYQPLTPGT

-2072 HGLLHIGTGDW
+2072 HGLLRIGTGDW

-2119 AAEQLTLAADRCT
+2119 AAEQLALAAERCT

-2174 LDTHADRGRVHTA
+2174 FDTHADPAHVHCA

-2193 HLFDRE
+2193 QLFDRE

-2250 TAEGTEILHAV
+2250 TDEGVQILRAV

-2279 ADIAGG
+2279 ADVAAG

-2292 WTWYTGAAGWYLRIA
+2292 WTWYTGAAGWYLRVA
-2307 AEDLLGLH
+2307 AEELLGLH
-2315 LRGGVL
+2315 LRSGVL
-2321 YPEPHLPAGWP
+2321 YPEPRLPAGWP

>member
-1 MAETNAAALC
+1 MADTNAGALC

-34 RRAARTLVHAAKAV
+34 RRAVKALTRTAKAV
-48 TPETPNGAWLRDNH
+48 TPETPDGAWLRDNQ

-85 GKQTVLGACC
+85 GAQTVLHVCC
-95 TGLLRACGN
+95 AGLLRACGN

-137 AAAVYALADTYARD
+137 AVTVCALADTYAHD

-162 RALGTAAWAAL
+162 RALGTTAWAAL
-173 AERCD
+173 TERCD

-184 ARDPVGVYPAMDAAT
+184 ARDPTGVYPAMDAAT

-204 QTVAQLARRTG
+204 QTVARLARRTG

-246 VLGAPEKRRD
+246 VLGAPEKRRG

-282 SGAVLLLIPVSEA
+282 SGAVLLLIPVSEV

-322 PPEGRTLCVIAAL
+322 PPEGKTLCVIAAL
-335 LTCPGDAHALT
+335 LTCPGDAHTLA

-390 EEIEALNARWG
+390 EEIEALNARYG
-401 SRFYLFTRPR
+401 GRFYLFTRER

-430 ELARLVLDRPGALQC
+430 RLAQLLCGEADAMHC
-445 AAGDAAGLSGTVY
+445 AAGDAAALRGTAY

-640 ADSLRRSLV
+640 ADSLRRSLI

-656 IFLGCVLRW
+656 VFLGCVLRW

-680 QGLIFALGHPI
+680 QGLIYALGHPI

-728 LNTSAIVTA
+728 LNASAIVTA

-878 CAHALGVDN
+878 GAHALGVDS
-887 GRGLV
+887 GRGLA
-892 LAERMLT
+892 LAEQMLT

-927 VSTVDSGNFAAALL
+927 VSTVDSGNCAAALL
-941 AAANALRGWGQGTLA
+941 AAANALRGWGQDALA

-1073 RRVRTGQPWGVSE
+1073 RRVRAGQPWGVSE

-1217 PLGAPALRRRPEAQS
+1217 PLGAPALRRRPEAQRS
-1232 SSNSRRRALPDYT
+1232 KPRRRALPDYT

-1287 RGTRSDPAAAPMVSL
+1287 RGTRSDPAAAPMLSL
-1302 ETGGVCTPLLPGTA
+1302 ETGGTCTPLLPGTA

-1334 GSVTAVQTFT
+1334 DSVTAVQTFT

-1410 GKPETWLCAA
+1410 GKPEMWLCAA

-1431 ALPGW
+1431 AIPGW

-1456 RVHFALGVGAHE
+1456 RVRFALGVGAHE

-1490 GTLAAQYGMT
+1490 GALAAQYGMT

-1520 PDASAQQLER
+1520 PDAAAEQLKR

-1569 ALCTSDGGDYLQPTR
+1569 ALCSSDGGDYLQPTR
-1584 TKVRGALAAL
+1584 AKVRGVLAAL
-1594 DLAHCLDAPGGV
+1594 DLTHCLDAPGGV

-1719 TTRTGAVSLFNDDGH
+1719 TTRTGAVSLFDDDGH

-1748 SVDGMSVRVT
+1748 TVDGMSVRVT
-1758 AFVPEDADARVL
+1758 AFVPEDANARVL

-1801 YSGGVF
+1801 YADGLL
-1807 TAENARADTPL
+1807 TAENVRADAPTL
-1818 RVCAAAGMPL
+1818 FRAAAGMPL

-1844 RRAGA
+1844 ARAGA

-1855 ALEGVV
+1855 ALEGTVD
-1861 ERQGVLV
+1861 RQGVIV

-1884 EAVRALHRVRERW
+1884 EAAHALRATRERW
-1897 LGAVSRLWITT
+1897 LGAVSRLWMTT
-1908 PDAAMNRY
+1908 PDADMNRY

-1922 YQTLCCR
+1922 YQALCCR
-1929 LMARTSLYQNGGA
+1929 LLARTSLYQNGGA

-1959 SKPAREQIG
+1959 SAPAREQIG
-1968 RACAHQFSAGDVCHW
+1968 RACAHQFAAGDVCHW
-1983 WHAGFGVEHGVRTR
+1983 WHEGAGAEHGVRTR
-1997 ISDDLLWLPW
+1997 ISDNLLWLPW
-2007 AVCEYAQKTG
+2007 AVCEYVEKTG
-2017 DTQILSAEYPFLAGE
+2017 DTEILSAEYPFLAGE
-2032 ELTEHE
+2032 ELEENEH
-2038 RDRYQPLTPGA
+2038 DRYQPLEVST
-2049 ETGTVL
+2049 ERGTVL
-2055 EHCRRAFMR
+2055 EHCRRALMR
-2064 VLARGVGA
+2064 VLARGVGT
-2072 HGLLHIGTGDW
+2072 HGLLLIGTGDW

-2112 AALIGGH
+2112 AALVGGH
-2119 AAEQLTLAADRCT
+2119 AAGQLTLAADHCT
-2132 RAAEAAWDGAWYRR
+2132 RAAEDAWDGAWYRR
-2146 GYYDDGQ
+2146 GYYDDGR
-2153 PLGSEKSGE
+2153 PLGAAGNDE

-2193 HLFDRE
+2193 QLFDRE

-2250 TAEGTEILHAV
+2250 TDEGAQILRAV
-2261 LPAAHDP
+2261 LPTAHDP
-2268 ARYEGEPYVLA
+2268 MRYEGEPYVLA
-2279 ADIAGG
+2279 ADVAAG
-2285 DNAGVAG
+2285 DNAGAAG
-2292 WTWYTGAAGWYLRIA
+2292 WTWYTGAAGWYLRVA
-2307 AEDLLGLH
+2307 AEELLGLH
-2315 LRGGVL
+2315 LHGGVL
-2321 YPEPHLPAGWP
+2321 YPEPRLPAGWP

>member
-1 MAETNAAALC
+1 MADTNAGALC

-27 RAHTGSI
+27 RARTGSI
-34 RRAARTLVHAAKAV
+34 RHAARTLAHAAKAV
-48 TPETPNGAWLRDNH
+48 TPETPDGAWLRDNH
-62 TLARTAASDAAAALR
+62 TLARTAANDAAAALR

-85 GKQTVLGACC
+85 GAQTVLHACC
-95 TGLLRACGN
+95 AGLLRACGN

-137 AAAVYALADTYARD
+137 AAAVCALADTYARD

-173 AERCD
+173 TERCD

-184 ARDPVGVYPAMDAAT
+184 ARDPAGVYPTMDAAT

-204 QTVAQLARRTG
+204 QTVARLARRTG

-261 AAVVMGTLALSLLL
+261 AAVIVGTLALSLLL

-322 PPEGRTLCVIAAL
+322 PPEGKTLCVIAAL
-335 LTCPGDAHALT
+335 LTCPGDAHTLA

-379 PIDPAILRAAR
+379 PIDPAILHAAR
-390 EEIEALNARWG
+390 TEIEALNARYG
-401 SRFYLFTRPR
+401 GRFYLFTRER

-430 ELARLVLDRPGALQC
+430 RLAQLLCGEADAMHC
-445 AAGDAAGLSGTVY
+445 AAGDAAALRGTAY

-619 NAPWIFSRRAR
+619 NAPWIFSQRAR
-630 ALHPIDRFRL
+630 VLHPIDRFRL

-656 IFLGCVLRW
+656 VFLGCVLRW

-728 LNTSAIVTA
+728 LNASAIVTA

-744 HRDLLQWQTAAQRA
+744 HRNLLQWQTAAQRA

-779 LTAVLTPSPTGL
+779 LTAVLTPSPIGL

-811 APGAAPLQH
+811 ATWTAPLQH
-820 AAQRELLGWAKATWR
+820 AAQRELLGWAKATWQ

-887 GRGLV
+887 GRGLA
-892 LAERMLT
+892 LAEQMLT

-927 VSTVDSGNFAAALL
+927 VSTVDSGNCAAALL
-941 AAANALRGWGQGTLA
+941 AAANALRGWGQGALA

-1073 RRVRTGQPWGVSE
+1073 RRVRAGQPWGVSE

-1147 LLGQYGF
+1147 LPGQYGF

-1217 PLGAPALRRRPEAQS
+1217 PLGAPALRRRPEAQRS
-1232 SSNSRRRALPDYT
+1232 KPRRRALPDYT

-1258 TLLSNGTYCLAVTEA
+1258 TLLSNGTYCLAVTES

-1287 RGTRSDPAAAPMVSL
+1287 RGTRSDPAAAPMLSL
-1302 ETGGVCTPLLPGTA
+1302 ETGGVYTPLLPGTA

-1377 PWEDYVNHPAFARLG
+1377 PREDYVNHPAFARLG

-1420 CDRQADFCAEG
+1420 CDRQADFYAEG
-1431 ALPGW
+1431 AIPGW

-1606 HLVPEDAF
+1606 HLVPEAAF

-1644 TMPTGSDV
+1644 TMPTGSEV
-1652 RWDADGTVS
+1652 RWDADGTVA

-1719 TTRTGAVSLFNDDGH
+1719 TTRAGTVSLFDDDGH

-1748 SVDGMSVRVT
+1748 TVDGMSVRVT
-1758 AFVPEDADARVL
+1758 AFVPEDANARVL

-1844 RRAGA
+1844 RRVGA

-1861 ERQGVLV
+1861 DRQGVLV

-1884 EAVRALHRVRERW
+1884 EAVHALHRVRERW

-1908 PDAAMNRY
+1908 PDEAMNRY

-1983 WHAGFGVEHGVRTR
+1983 WHTGFGVEHGVRTR

-2119 AAEQLTLAADRCT
+2119 AAEQLALAADRCT

-2174 LDTHADRGRVHTA
+2174 FDTHADPAHVHCA

-2193 HLFDRE
+2193 QLFDRE

-2250 TAEGTEILHAV
+2250 TDEGVQILRAV
-2261 LPAAHDP
+2261 LPTAHDP

-2279 ADIAGG
+2279 ADVAAG

-2307 AEDLLGLH
+2307 AEELLGQH

-2321 YPEPHLPAGWP
+2321 YPEPRLPAGWP

-2361 YDGGGI
+2361 YDGSGI

>member
-1 MAETNAAALC
+1 MADTNAGALC

-34 RRAARTLVHAAKAV
+34 RRAVK
-48 TPETPNGAWLRDNH
+48 
-62 TLARTAASDAAAALR
+62 
-77 HAHTLRAS
+77 
-85 GKQTVLGACC
+85 
-95 TGLLRACGN
+95 

-137 AAAVYALADTYARD
+137 AATVCALADTYAHD

-173 AERCD
+173 TERCD

-184 ARDPVGVYPAMDAAT
+184 ARDPAGVYPAMDAAT

-204 QTVAQLARRTG
+204 QTVARLARRTG
-215 RTEIDIA
+215 RSEIDIA

-246 VLGAPEKRRD
+246 VLGAPERRRD

-261 AAVVMGTLALSLLL
+261 AAVIMGTLALSLLL

-335 LTCPGDAHALT
+335 LTCPGDAHTLA

-372 EADMEHA
+372 EAAQAHRAGDET
-379 PIDPAILRAAR
+379 ILHAAR
-390 EEIEALNARWG
+390 TEIEALNARYG
-401 SRFYLFTRPR
+401 GRFYLFTRER
-411 VQTPDGKW
+411 TRTPDGLW
-419 SAWERKRGALL
+419 RPWERKRGALL
-430 ELARLVLDRPGALQC
+430 RLAQLLCGETDAMHC
-445 AAGDAAGLSGTVY
+445 AAGDAAALRGTAY

-619 NAPWIFSRRAR
+619 NAPWIFSQRAR

-656 IFLGCVLRW
+656 VFLGCVLRW

-728 LNTSAIVTA
+728 LNASAIVTA

-758 AKRDGLGAYLRA
+758 GKRDGPAAYLRA

-811 APGAAPLQH
+811 ADAPAQLSR
-820 AAQRELLGWAKATWR
+820 AAQRELLGWAKATWQ

-887 GRGLV
+887 GRGLT

-927 VSTVDSGNFAAALL
+927 VSTVDSGNCAAALL
-941 AAANALRGWGQGTLA
+941 AAANALRGWGQGALA

-1114 DRELVLSPYSAFLA
+1114 GRELVLSPYSAFLA

-1193 GQVQRWFLADPAMRA
+1193 GQVQRWFLEDPAMRA

-1217 PLGAPALRRRPEAQS
+1217 PLGAPALRRRPEAQRS
-1232 SSNSRRRALPDYT
+1232 KPRRRALPDCT

-1251 DAEAPRC
+1251 DAEVPRC

-1287 RGTRSDPAAAPMVSL
+1287 RGTRSDPAAAPMLSL
-1302 ETGGVCTPLLPGTA
+1302 ETGGTCIPLLPGTA

-1366 TVRLTFEAVLA
+1366 TLRLTFEAVLA

-1431 ALPGW
+1431 AIPGW

-1456 RVHFALGVGAHE
+1456 RVRFALGVGAHE

-1490 GTLAAQYGMT
+1490 GALAAQYGMT

-1514 LFPTAA
+1514 LFATAA
-1520 PDASAQQLER
+1520 PNAAAEQLKR

-1549 EAHVLRQ
+1549 EAQVLRQ

-1594 DLAHCLDAPGGV
+1594 DLTHCLDAPGGV

-1652 RWDADGTVS
+1652 HWDADGTVA

-1719 TTRTGAVSLFNDDGH
+1719 TTRAGTVSLFNDDGH

-1748 SVDGMSVRVT
+1748 TVDGMSVRVT
-1758 AFVPEDADARVL
+1758 AFVPEDANARVL

-1807 TAENARADTPL
+1807 TAENARTDTPL

-1908 PDAAMNRY
+1908 PDEAMNRY

-1968 RACAHQFSAGDVCHW
+1968 YACAHQFSAGDVCHW
-1983 WHAGFGVEHGVRTR
+1983 WHADAGVEHGVRTR

-2017 DTQILSAEYPFLAGE
+2017 DTQILTAEYPFLTGE
-2032 ELTEHE
+2032 ELAEHE
-2038 RDRYQPLTPGA
+2038 RDRYQPLTTGT

-2072 HGLLHIGTGDW
+2072 HGLLRIGTGDW

-2119 AAEQLTLAADRCT
+2119 AAEQLALAADRCT

-2174 LDTHADRGRVHTA
+2174 FDTHADPAHVHCA

-2193 HLFDRE
+2193 QLFDRE

-2250 TAEGTEILHAV
+2250 TDEGVQILRAV

-2279 ADIAGG
+2279 ADVAAG

-2307 AEDLLGLH
+2307 AEELLGLH

-2321 YPEPHLPAGWP
+2321 YPEPRLPAGWP

-2355 TVDEKP
+2355 TVDEKL

>member
-27 RAHTGSI
+27 RARTGSI
-34 RRAARTLVHAAKAV
+34 RRAVKALTRTAKAV
-48 TPETPNGAWLRDNH
+48 TPETPNGAWLRDNY
-62 TLARTAASDAAAALR
+62 TLARAAADDAAAALR

-85 GKQTVLGACC
+85 GAQTVLHACC
-95 TGLLRACGN
+95 AGLLRACGN

-137 AAAVYALADTYARD
+137 AAAVCALADTYAHD

-173 AERCD
+173 TERCD

-184 ARDPVGVYPAMDAAT
+184 ARDPAGIYPAMDAAT

-204 QTVAQLARRTG
+204 QTVARLARRTG

-231 GEGARRHVGWFLLRE
+231 GKGARRHVGWFLLRE
-246 VLGAPEKRRD
+246 VLGAPEKRGD

-261 AAVVMGTLALSLLL
+261 AAVIVGTLALSLLL

-322 PPEGRTLCVIAAL
+322 PPEGKTLCVIAAL

-390 EEIEALNARWG
+390 EEIEALNARYG
-401 SRFYLFTRPR
+401 GQFYLFTRER
-411 VQTPDGKW
+411 TRTPDGLW
-419 SAWERKRGALL
+419 RPWERKRGALL
-430 ELARLVLDRPGALQC
+430 RLAQLLCGEADAMHC
-445 AAGDAAGLSGTVY
+445 AAGDAAALRGTAY

-469 PGAARALVGAML
+469 PGAARALTGAML

-728 LNTSAIVTA
+728 LNASAIVTA
-737 LWRMTVS
+737 LWRMLVS
-744 HRDLLQWQTAAQRA
+744 HKNLLQWQTAAQRA

-820 AAQRELLGWAKATWR
+820 AAQRELLGWAKATWQ

-878 CAHALGVDN
+878 CAHALGIDN
-887 GRGLV
+887 GRGLA
-892 LAERMLT
+892 LAEQMLT

-927 VSTVDSGNFAAALL
+927 VSTVDSGNCAAALL
-941 AAANALRGWGQGTLA
+941 AAANALRGWGQGALA

-1073 RRVRTGQPWGVSE
+1073 RRVRAGQPWGVSE
-1086 SAYFALDSA
+1086 SAYFALDNA

-1114 DRELVLSPYSAFLA
+1114 DRELVLSPYSAFLS

-1208 HMSLLSERL
+1208 HMNLLSERL
-1217 PLGAPALRRRPEAQS
+1217 PLGAPALRRRPEAQRS
-1232 SSNSRRRALPDYT
+1232 KPRRRALPDYT
-1245 VEGTGV
+1245 VEGTGA

-1258 TLLSNGTYCLAVTEA
+1258 ALLSNGTYCLAVTES

-1287 RGTRSDPAAAPMVSL
+1287 RGTRSDPAAAPVVSL

-1352 VRALTLSSPDGIDG
+1352 VRALTLSSPDGIYG

-1410 GKPETWLCAA
+1410 EKPETWLCAA

-1431 ALPGW
+1431 AIPGW

-1456 RVHFALGVGAHE
+1456 RVRFALGVGAHE

-1514 LFPTAA
+1514 LFPAVS
-1520 PDASAQQLER
+1520 PDASAEQLKR

-1569 ALCTSDGGDYLQPTR
+1569 ALCTSDGADYLQPTR
-1584 TKVRGALAAL
+1584 AQVRGALAAL
-1594 DLAHCLDAPGGV
+1594 DLTHCLDAPGGV

-1644 TMPTGSDV
+1644 TMPTGTDV

-1719 TTRTGAVSLFNDDGH
+1719 TTRTGAVSLFDDDGH

-1748 SVDGMSVRVT
+1748 TVDGMSVRVT

-1778 RITWHTDLVCAGRD
+1778 RITWHTDLVCAARD

-1807 TAENARADTPL
+1807 TAGNVRADTPL

-1908 PDAAMNRY
+1908 PDEAMNRY

-1968 RACAHQFSAGDVCHW
+1968 RACAHQFAAGDVCHW

-2032 ELTEHE
+2032 ELEENE

-2119 AAEQLTLAADRCT
+2119 AAEQLTLAAERCT

-2174 LDTHADRGRVHTA
+2174 FDTHADPAHVQRA

-2193 HLFDRE
+2193 QLFDRE

-2210 TRRTPETGYVRSYGA
+2210 TRRTSETGYVRSYGA

-2250 TAEGTEILHAV
+2250 TAEGAEILHAV
-2261 LPAAHDP
+2261 LPTAHDP

-2279 ADIAGG
+2279 ADVAAG
-2285 DNAGVAG
+2285 DNAGAAG
-2292 WTWYTGAAGWYLRIA
+2292 WTWYTGAAGWYLRVA
-2307 AEDLLGLH
+2307 AEELLGLH

-2321 YPEPHLPAGWP
+2321 YPEPRLPADWP

>member
-1 MAETNAAALC
+1 MAETNAGALR
-11 EAGRRDAQALT
+11 EAGARDARALT

-27 RAHTGSI
+27 RARTGSI
-34 RRAARTLVHAAKAV
+34 RRAIKALTRTAKAV
-48 TPETPNGAWLRDNH
+48 TPETPNGAWLRDNR
-62 TLARTAASDAAAALR
+62 TLARAAADDAAAALR

-85 GKQTVLGACC
+85 GTQTVLHVCC
-95 TGLLRACGN
+95 AGLLHACGN

-137 AAAVYALADTYARD
+137 AAAVCALADTYAHD

-173 AERCD
+173 TERCD

-184 ARDPVGVYPAMDAAT
+184 ARDPAGVYPAMDAAT

-204 QTVAQLARRTG
+204 QTVARLARRTG

-231 GEGARRHVGWFLLRE
+231 GEGARRHVGWFLLCE

-261 AAVVMGTLALSLLL
+261 AAVIVGTLALSLLL

-335 LTCPGDAHALT
+335 LTCPGDAHTLA

-390 EEIEALNARWG
+390 TEIEALNARYG
-401 SRFYLFTRPR
+401 GRFYLFTRER
-411 VQTPDGKW
+411 VQTPDGNW
-419 SAWERKRGALL
+419 CAWERKRGALL
-430 ELARLVLDRPGALQC
+430 RLAQLLCGEADAMHC
-445 AAGDAAGLSGTVY
+445 AAGDAAALRGTAY

-728 LNTSAIVTA
+728 LNASAIVTA

-758 AKRDGLGAYLRA
+758 GKRDGPAAYLRA

-779 LTAVLTPSPTGL
+779 LTAVLTPSPIGL

-811 APGAAPLQH
+811 ADAPAQLSR
-820 AAQRELLGWAKATWR
+820 AAQRELLGWAKATWQ

-865 SPTNMGFALLSAL
+865 SPTNIGFALLSAL
-878 CAHALGVDN
+878 GAHALGIDN
-887 GRGLV
+887 GRGLA

-927 VSTVDSGNFAAALL
+927 VSTVDSGNCAAALL
-941 AAANALRGWGQGTLA
+941 AAANALRGWGQDALA

-1073 RRVRTGQPWGVSE
+1073 RRVRAGQPWGVSE

-1232 SSNSRRRALPDYT
+1232 SKPRRRALPDYT
-1245 VEGTGV
+1245 VEGTGT

-1287 RGTRSDPAAAPMVSL
+1287 RGTRSDPSAAPMLSL
-1302 ETGGVCTPLLPGTA
+1302 ETGGACIPLLPGTA

-1431 ALPGW
+1431 TLPGW

-1456 RVHFALGVGAHE
+1456 RVRFALGVGAHE

-1490 GTLAAQYGMT
+1490 GALAAQYGMT

-1520 PDASAQQLER
+1520 PDAAAEQLKR

-1569 ALCTSDGGDYLQPTR
+1569 ALCSSDGGDYLQPTAG
-1584 TKVRGALAAL
+1584 KVRGWLAAL

-1623 RPGMAH
+1623 HPGMAH

-1652 RWDADGTVS
+1652 HWDADGTVS

-1719 TTRTGAVSLFNDDGH
+1719 TTRAGAVSLFDGDGR

-1748 SVDGMSVRVT
+1748 TVDGMSVRVT
-1758 AFVPEDADARVL
+1758 AFVPEDANARVL

-1908 PDAAMNRY
+1908 PDEAMNRY

-1968 RACAHQFSAGDVCHW
+1968 CACAHQFSAGDVCHW

-2174 LDTHADRGRVHTA
+2174 FDTHADPAHVHCA
-2187 LTSAVE
+2187 LTSAVTQ
-2193 HLFDRE
+2193 LFDRE

-2250 TAEGTEILHAV
+2250 TDEGVQILRAV

-2279 ADIAGG
+2279 ADTAAG

-2307 AEDLLGLH
+2307 AEELLGLH

-2321 YPEPHLPAGWP
+2321 YPEPRLPDGWP
-2332 ECAVRWRDGAGLLHT
+2332 ECTVRWRDGAGLLHT

-2367 GKKRP
+2367 GKKQP

>member
-1 MAETNAAALC
+1 MAETNTAALRAQG
-11 EAGRRDAQALT
+11 ERDARALT

-27 RAHTGSI
+27 RADTGCI
-34 RRAARTLVHAAKAV
+34 RRAAKTLARMARAV
-48 TPETPNGAWLRDNH
+48 TPETPNGQWLRDNRSF
-62 TLARTAASDAAAALR
+62 ACAAAGDAVAALR
-77 HAHTLRAS
+77 HARVRAS
-85 GKQTVLGACC
+85 GEQTALGACC
-95 TGLLRACGN
+95 AGLLRACGG
-104 ALTPKAAQAYLAG
+104 ALTVKAAEAYLEG
-117 FQDVLPLETAELAL
+117 FQDALPLETAELAL

-137 AAAVYALADTYARD
+137 AAVVCALAESYAGD
-151 GAAAPALFTSL
+151 SAAAPALFTSL
-162 RALGTAAWAAL
+162 RALGTAAWGML

-199 RTRYR
+199 RAHYR
-204 QTVAQLARRTG
+204 QTVARLARRTG
-215 RTEIDIA
+215 RTEIEIA
-222 EDVLARAQS
+222 EDVLARAQRS
-231 GEGARRHVGWFLLRE
+231 EGARRHVGWFLLRE
-246 VLGAPEKRRD
+246 VLGAPERRRD
-256 GAWYI
+256 GGWYI
-261 AAVVMGTLALSLLL
+261 AAVVVGTLFLSLLL
-275 GFATGSV
+275 GFATKSV
-282 SGAVLLLIPVSEA
+282 SGAVLLLIPVSEV

-335 LTCPGDAHALT
+335 LTSPDDAHALC
-346 ARLEEYALCNRDA
+346 ARLEEYYLCNRDA
-359 GEQLLFGLLADLP
+359 LGQLTFGLLADLP
-372 EADMEHA
+372 EADMAHA

-390 EEIEALNARWG
+390 AEIAALNARWG

-419 SAWERKRGALL
+419 SARERKRGALL
-430 ELARLVLDRPGALQC
+430 ELARLVLDRPGTLQC

-481 HPLNRPVVDARRG
+481 HPLNRAVVDAQRG
-494 VVTHGYGLLHPRM
+494 VVTRGYGLLHPRM
-507 ATELQSARASDWA
+507 ATELQSANATDWA
-520 RVFAGPGGSDP
+520 RVFAGPGGADP
-531 YGGVCGEL
+531 YGGACGEL

-544 DRGGFSGKGILD
+544 DRGGFPGKGILD
-556 VRALLAC
+556 VRALLDC
-563 CGGDAL
+563 CGGGVI
-569 PEQRILSHDALE
+569 PEGRVLSHDALE

-640 ADSLRRSLV
+640 ADNLRRSLV
-649 APATWAA
+649 APATWIS

-680 QGLIFALGHPI
+680 QELIRALGQPI
-691 VHPADARVRYHSSV
+691 VHPADTRVRYHSDV
-705 LPGLAAAVV
+705 LHGLASAVA

-721 LLPWEAV
+721 LLPWEAI

-737 LWRMTVS
+737 LWRMAVS
-744 HRDLLQWQTAAQRA
+744 HRNLLQWQTAAQRA
-758 AKRDGLGAYLRA
+758 GRRDGLGAYWRA

-791 AAGIVWTLSPFV
+791 AAGIVWMLSPFV

-811 APGAAPLQH
+811 AAGAAPLSR
-820 AAQRELLGWAKATWR
+820 AAQRELLGWAKATWQ
-835 YFETFCTAGE
+835 YFETFCTAE
-845 HYLPPD
+845 DHYLPPD
-851 NVQTQPPTGTAHRT
+851 NVQSQPPTGTAHRT
-865 SPTNMGFALLSAL
+865 SPTNMGLALVSAL
-878 CAHALGVDN
+878 GAHALGIDD
-887 GRGLV
+887 GQGLA

-927 VSTVDSGNFAAALL
+927 VSTVDSGNCAAALL
-941 AAANALRGWGQGTLA
+941 TAANALRGWGRDELA
-956 ARAQALCDGMDFAL
+956 ARAQMLCDGMDFGP

-984 TGSGKRSEGY
+984 TGSGKWSESY
-994 YDLLESEARLTSYFA
+994 YDLLSSEARLTSYFA

-1021 ALSRAQVQHERYRG
+1021 ALSRAQVQKDHYRG

-1041 SVFEYLMPELFLP
+1041 SMFEYLMPELFLP
-1054 PQRDSLLWESAKFC
+1054 PVRDSLLWESAKFC
-1068 LRVQR
+1068 LYVQR
-1073 RRVRTGQPWGVSE
+1073 RRVRPGQAWGVSE

-1101 AHGCAALAMQPDM
+1101 AHGCAALALQPGM
-1114 DRELVLSPYSAFLA
+1114 DKELVLSPYSSFLA
-1128 LAVAPRAAVRDLRR
+1128 LAVEPRAAMRNLRR
-1142 FAARG
+1142 LAALG
-1147 LLGQYGF
+1147 LLGQHGF
-1154 REALDCTR
+1154 FDALDCTR
-1162 ARTGGGGQIVH
+1162 ARTGGGGQIVR

-1181 MSLLSACNALCG
+1181 MSLLAACNALCG
-1193 GQVQRWFLADPAMRA
+1193 DQVRRWFFADPAMRA
-1208 HMSLLSERL
+1208 HATLLSERL
-1217 PLGAPALRRRPEAQS
+1217 PLGAPALRRRAEQPAEKA
-1232 SSNSRRRALPDYT
+1232 RRRALPDYAA
-1245 VEGTGV
+1245 EGTGI

-1258 TLLSNGTYCLAVTEA
+1258 ALLSNGTYCLAVSEA

-1287 RGTRSDPAAAPMVSL
+1287 RGTRADPAAGPVVRL
-1302 ETGGVCTPLLPGTA
+1302 ETDDFSGPLLPGTA
-1316 DAARWRFT
+1316 AGAQWRFT
-1324 VRAAQFSTRH
+1324 VRAAQFTARH
-1334 GSVTAVQTFT
+1334 GDVTAVQTLT
-1344 VPERVNGE
+1344 VPGRANGE
-1352 VRALTLSSPDGIDG
+1352 VRALTLSSPRGIEG
-1366 TVRLTFEAVLA
+1366 TVRFVFEAVLA

-1397 RRNALLLRRLGRG
+1397 RRDALLLRHLGRG
-1410 GKPETWLCAA
+1410 EKPEAWLCAA
-1420 CDRQADFCAEG
+1420 CDRPGTWRAEG
-1431 ALPGW
+1431 PVPGW
-1436 LRAGY
+1436 LRAG
-1441 VQVRVAVH
+1441 RVELSVPVH
-1449 TPPDTPW
+1449 TAPDTPW
-1456 RVHFALGVGAHE
+1456 RVRFALGVGARE
-1468 DDAFAAAQRALV
+1468 DDAFTAAQRALV
-1480 LPPESAAALP
+1480 LPPAMAAALP
-1490 GTLAAQYGMT
+1490 AELAAQYGMT
-1500 DAELEGAMA
+1500 GAELDGAMA
-1509 HISPL
+1509 AVSPL
-1514 LFPTAA
+1514 LFPAVAAGAA
-1520 PDASAQQLER
+1520 PGQLER
-1530 PALWAHGISGDLP
+1530 PALWAQGISGDLP
-1543 VWCARP
+1543 VWCAQAERG
-1549 EAHVLRQ
+1549 VVRQ
-1556 WALLRALGIGCDL
+1556 WALLRALGVACDL
-1569 ALCTSDGGDYLQPTR
+1569 ALRSGDGGDYRQPTAG
-1584 TKVRGALAAL
+1584 KVR
-1594 DLAHCLDAPGGV
+1594 
-1606 HLVPEDAF
+1606 
-1614 ADVAAAAAI
+1614 
-1623 RPGMAH
+1623 MA
-1629 TRCTLPLLPPPGDRR
+1629 
-1644 TMPTGSDV
+1644 S
-1652 RWDADGTVS
+1652 
-1661 FTGLPP
+1661 
-1667 RAWSNVLTNGR
+1667 RA
-1678 FGFLAT
+1678 
-1684 DAGTGHLW
+1684 
-1692 YRNAHT
+1692 
-1698 GRINRWLCDPWV
+1698 
-1710 LRGTETLRM
+1710 
-1719 TTRTGAVSLFNDDGH
+1719 GAVSLFDDDGA

-1801 YSGGVF
+1801 YADGLF
-1807 TAENARADTPL
+1807 TAENVRADAPEL
-1818 RVCAAAGMPL
+1818 FCAAAGMPL

-1844 RRAGA
+1844 ARAGA

-1855 ALEGVV
+1855 ALEGVID
-1861 ERQGVLV
+1861 RQGVIV

-1884 EAVRALHRVRERW
+1884 EAAHALRATRERW
-1897 LGAVSRLWITT
+1897 LGAVSRLWMTT
-1908 PDAAMNRY
+1908 PDADMNRY

-1922 YQTLCCR
+1922 YQALCCR
-1929 LMARTSLYQNGGA
+1929 LLARTSLYQNGGA

-1959 SKPAREQIG
+1959 SAPAREQIG
-1968 RACAHQFSAGDVCHW
+1968 RACAHQFAAGDVCHW
-1983 WHAGFGVEHGVRTR
+1983 WHAGTGPEHGVRTR

-2007 AVCEYAQKTG
+2007 AVCEYVEKTG
-2017 DTQILSAEYPFLAGE
+2017 DAEILSAEYPFLAGE
-2032 ELTEHE
+2032 ELEENEH
-2038 RDRYQPLTPGA
+2038 DRYQPLEAGA

-2055 EHCRRAFMR
+2055 EHCRRALMR
-2064 VLARGVGA
+2064 VLARGAGA
-2072 HGLLHIGTGDW
+2072 HGLLLIGTGDW

-2105 AVTARKF
+2105 AITARKF
-2112 AALIGGH
+2112 AALVGGH
-2119 AAEQLTLAADRCT
+2119 AAEQLALAADHCT
-2132 RAAEAAWDGAWYRR
+2132 RAAEGAWDGAWYRR
-2146 GYYDDGQ
+2146 GYYDDGR
-2153 PLGSEKSGE
+2153 PLGSEACGE

-2174 LDTHADRGRVHTA
+2174 LDTHADPGRVHTA

-2250 TAEGTEILHAV
+2250 TAEGAEILHAV

-2279 ADIAGG
+2279 TDIAGG

-2332 ECAVRWRDGAGLLHT
+2332 ECTVRWRDGAGLLHT
-2347 IRLRPDGV
+2347 VRLRPDGV
-2355 TVDEKP
+2355 TVDNAP